1 MAKVIENIY
10 IAASEDY
17 DLGSLDTFKRD
28 MTNVETRRHVYDALK
43 DDYDLGEWEQFSQ
56 TIDKDLGVDR
66 QQFSVVPDFLTG
78 DPNRKPTFQE
88 LQMQAFIR
96 QSAQQN
102 GTPSNEEATAIFHRV
117 HNQLEQEQKEAQ
129 YKNGKDGQP
138 KDSYIED
145 LGAGLMAGLGTV
157 AQLPYKA
164 IGAFEDWGS
173 GLLQKAT
180 FDGFGGRVNFATN
193 GNGVARRFFNECLG
207 GNYFRERTEHYQKES
222 DRYQDG
228 KGVIESATEGDYI
241 EALGKLGISTVQNA
255 PNLAISVVLS
265 MMGQPE
271 LAAATLS
278 GGAAFDKWEEIQHDE
293 TLSDADKGVAVI
305 GTFLAEYVFEKIGD
319 VRYQK
324 MFQQGGTAQVRKEI
338 AEGAGKA
345 WNDFI
350 NSKFVKGAGSAF
362 NKVMDIGGE
371 SITEMATDIAEQGI
385 EVYLG
390 NQESIDWK
398 QVGDAGI
405 VALASD
411 APLQGLHYGIDTHH
425 KRKLVAEM
433 NSDPQLAAAAEAQGK
448 TVEQMA
454 DLLVRSGHGEEI
466 SEEDGKALS
475 NYIAATQNLLLQK
488 TGPQTEEQEESD
500 ESTDAKP
507 ATVPSE
513 HQVVNTEIPEDKG
526 EIATP
531 KVESKKEVSRPI
543 TIVSDGEEQQITFSG
558 SKVVYNEDGSIDF
571 DASGKIYLQDN
582 SGNIILGNHED
593 MLEAL
598 NDALRLEKQN
608 GDALLNNAT
617 PLDNSLDNPLD
628 NPLDNDAGDAPAV
641 EVSENAEV
649 PAYPILEDGSPD
661 FAKMTPEQQ
670 VAFAMEN
677 GGQEAVAETVQTA
690 IEELNAQLESV
701 GKKKGLVPAQRVVEK
716 NRIRQEI
723 AMWEQ
728 LAQQQSKEQVAE
740 QLPEMEDSTTT
751 DNQGNPIDANGALIV
766 EQVESIDELTNEDF
780 LSPYRT
786 IQLPPVSEQVG
797 EAIGAGNKPVIIKK
811 NILERNSIIHADLTP
826 EQSKDILKSA
836 LYSPTLYG
844 QNQKKTRPYNWVVIN
859 TKDKDGRNRLVLLE
873 INNTKDNIEIVHWH
887 YINERGLEKIKNQAE
902 REDGQLLI
910 LPSDSSEE
918 VGALS
923 DPTLDIDSGNSV
935 LDNTT
940 DTAETIQDGKE
951 NDTPTLQNTVS
962 DGKGTKNNPDMQ
974 ILNKENAE
982 KVDLSADD
990 VVLMHYRNGS
1000 IYRFCRKTE
1009 DGKLIPL
1016 DGGSIQTTRGGKET
1030 QWVEVEKKAVMH
1042 NGEKYYMLGSNP
1054 NSKTVNLVPVE
1065 ATLPV
1070 MTNMKGDHSSVVQ
1083 VEKSALTN
1091 EDGKRTFR
1099 NSEDNRD
1106 WEYAQLRKNAK
1117 TLDDILDY
1125 VVYWGYVD
1133 GVRIE
1138 YSLREILRIFTYRID
1153 DNLNRQPVGD
1163 KGYISKM
1170 DKFLQD
1176 IGLDMDDK
1184 GEVEEILKRRISEA
1198 AIVWSKLASKGD
1210 KINNNL
1216 TLHKMIKAFIT
1227 MVNDKCFDKK
1237 GVRVVDYF
1245 AGRVEEKSG
1254 PAETMHQESS
1264 PLNETPAATTEI
1276 QEESAESSEDVDA
1289 GNTTESEEQ
1298 VIENED
1304 LRLLMELEQKHKRT
1318 LEQLVT
1324 ARERGNDDVAE
1335 MLLERANEIGKETAE
1350 LRNKLEFNIGHV
1362 RINEAAGRRTINYL
1376 KSAGVP
1382 IEEISEEQADE
1393 MIGETKTEELRD
1405 SGGIL
1410 YGFTQNGKIYVIN
1423 GRINP
1428 NTPVHEYTHLWANV
1442 FARTNPKRWAT
1453 IVSTLKQTTVWN
1465 EVLEDANYA
1474 GIKHDEQAVA
1484 REVLARLTG
1493 EYWGFIN
1500 EDGKSRMD
1508 ETFEKKALLARVRT
1522 ALRSF
1527 WKQVAEWLGMK
1538 THARQSDFEA
1548 QLQEFVRRPI
1558 LDLMETNFDKK
1569 FKKMQEGLDKGGTN
1583 VLSLQ
1588 QISELTDILEDDIRQ
1603 GNRPLVFE
1611 RIPHEAL
1618 QSGLAE
1624 QRTLAETLTI
1634 VARRSRRQSRALAR
1648 DGREV
1653 TSNEIASRD
1662 GSNTAM
1668 MLDLIAYAKEKG
1680 IWIEDVV
1687 EALDEK
1693 YGRDNRLTPGA
1704 ESEVWQDLE
1713 HGVVIKAKVSNYY
1726 ETMEEFLE
1734 GMILNN
1740 WLFNGNKQR
1749 IIGFGIDRRS
1759 GKDGIRVVY
1768 ETPYV
1773 NSQSTTPLTQEEKD
1787 AFMAD
1792 YGFTKIKSESVNS
1805 ERKGESSSYTNG
1817 YFIVGDLHNMNIV
1830 RDDAGEIRCTDPI
1843 IRWIKGEHYTEQTE
1857 KEEQQDEWNET
1868 RLDEIFDGQSE
1879 YQIFNSED
1887 QPAHAEPMSWLQRKV
1902 NAAADQANGIR
1913 VMQKEIE
1920 KITGHPI
1927 TYNKDVREALEHS
1940 SSIIDQALKRFER
1953 GPQRRLNKTMKSIR
1967 KQMQENGL
1975 WKKGM
1980 KDSYTNE
1987 SGLSVVLTPTKQDIL
2002 ERYLMAK
2009 DNLERIQFEGHPR
2022 MEELAERLRQQIGIT
2037 EELSDEEVLQKYVEY
2052 FESKYDNADIRS
2064 LWRAVNE
2071 CTDFSLDWLLKGG
2084 LIGQELYDKLKQ
2096 RRNYVPERDF
2106 AQLRIN
2112 DEIREEVDNRRRG
2125 QRGSQKPIALQK
2137 ADGGK
2142 SMAADI
2148 IANILLTAANSVQVA
2163 QENIV
2168 KRAMFDMMQEYLDAC
2183 QQMGYPIPEKVWYL
2197 RDGVDEDGNPRYK
2210 AQLEK
2215 PSAEIIRQNE
2225 EVAERIRGLREDL
2238 KLFGKNNKAL
2248 SAHIT
2253 QLIEEAKKELLI
2265 VRKNEAGQASV
2276 DVAMLAGEEIPKV
2289 VVTVPTEDGGTEQY
2303 VMQFP
2308 ARPEIANALNG
2319 VVGTKWEDKLQ
2330 KTIGSNI
2337 SALYTVYNPTFF
2349 ATNLP
2354 RDIQW
2359 IITKGAAERGMLYP
2373 AFFAAEM
2380 ARPATTILPI
2390 LEYVMGMDVDGRK
2403 GGGKLSDAFTTN
2415 GTIEHEFYQF
2425 LNGGG
2430 NTGYTQMNNIE
2441 KYRRKVDRMTEGTRP
2456 MKATMR
2462 FLFTEVAP
2470 AINEFSE
2477 LWTRFAVYRATKAM
2491 LKSENATI
2499 RKDSPM
2505 SDEQIEAEAL
2515 HDAKNFSTNFNRKG
2529 AGGFINFFNSLSMF
2543 SNAAIQG
2550 VSGAIRTFDSP
2561 KKAVRGAVSIMILPA
2576 FIGWMCTMLS
2586 PDDDEK
2592 EYKVPDYMRDNNIIF
2607 LDKRCPLSME
2617 LIPWYRIGVN
2627 YALMQQGRRSKEEA
2641 IESIAMGFA
2650 EHGLP
2655 IPPVVSSA
2663 ISSSVDWIVNDDNY
2677 STEEQ
2682 RLVGALTQLMY
2693 AQYLGNIHQLEQ
2705 NKSWSGANLRNE
2717 FAQGR
2722 PQYLF
2727 GQNEAELFRDWS
2739 KLNYR
2744 LAGGD
2749 TNVPQ
2754 NTKQGSLKQMN
2765 EFADINPKELRAY
2778 LGAVVPSG
2786 WLDIACYAYG
2796 ITMGDEEQR
2805 GKDKPVA
2812 NKFLL
2817 DADRE
2822 VFEYT
2827 VAKEMK
2833 AMVKAHDEKRKSLLG
2848 VWEGYSE
2855 EEQIKA
2861 AQRVNA
2867 IASATSG
2874 MNNINRRKYVEQ
2886 EIAENGND
2894 ALLEMYLTFGV
2905 NLAEDGWDDRRN
2917 KEWKKLCD
2925 AYTKLNLYSKGVKQG
2940 KTEGEFVRDIE
2951 TETGVNLGENAS
2963 IDEARRILTAIMLSE
2978 QMRVKGIEHTMPEIQ
2993 KQMLNKTWLPAT
3005 ERARQAAK

>member
-1 MAKVIENIY
+1 MANVIENIY

-180 FDGFGGRVNFATN
+180 FNGFGGRVNFATN

-228 KGVIESATEGDYI
+228 EGIIESATEGDYI

-350 NSKFVKGAGSAF
+350 NSKFVKGTGSAF

-371 SITEMATDIAEQGI
+371 SITEMATDIAEQCI

-488 TGPQTEEQEESD
+488 TGPQTEEQEEGD

-543 TIVSDGEEQQITFSG
+543 TIVSDGAEQQITFSG

-628 NPLDNDAGDAPAV
+628 NTLDNDAGDAPAV
-641 EVSENAEV
+641 EASENAEV

-661 FAKMTPEQQ
+661 FAQMTPEQQ

-728 LAQQQSKEQVAE
+728 LAQPKVEEQAE
-740 QLPEMEDSTTT
+740 IMPVGIGDFGPIY
-751 DNQGNPIDANGALIV
+751 NQFVGKPQEAIEFLI
-766 EQVESIDELTNEDF
+766 NKKG
-780 LSPYRT
+780 
-786 IQLPPVSEQVG
+786 G
-797 EAIGAGNKPVIIKK
+797 EAIGALSHPEIGAIDLVWGYEGTGDSDGYGLSKLLKFHPEVLN
-811 NILERNSIIHADLTP
+811 NLQGILNEMHITYKSDNRIRLESERYQAGVRLTWNN
-826 EQSKDILKSA
+826 ESK
-836 LYSPTLYG
+836 T
-844 QNQKKTRPYNWVVIN
+844 W
-859 TKDKDGRNRLVLLE
+859 LL
-873 INNTKDNIEIVHWH
+873 TAF
-887 YINERGLEKIKNQAE
+887 EKQ
-902 REDGQLLI
+902 
-910 LPSDSSEE
+910 
-918 VGALS
+918 
-923 DPTLDIDSGNSV
+923 NSV

-1009 DGKLIPL
+1009 DGKLLPL

-1030 QWVEVEKKAVMH
+1030 QWVEVEKKAVMY

-1106 WEYAQLRKNAK
+1106 KEYAELRRSAK
-1117 TLDDILDY
+1117 TLDDVLDY
-1125 VVYWGYVD
+1125 VVFWYTSGNGRV
-1133 GVRIE
+1133 E
-1138 YSLREILRIFTYRID
+1138 YTLRDILRLFSTTD
-1153 DNLNRQPVGD
+1153 EDLNRIYVGD
-1163 KGYISKM
+1163 KKYIGVM
-1170 DKFLQD
+1170 DKFLHD
-1176 IGLDMDDK
+1176 AGMTAESKED
-1184 GEVEEILKRRISEA
+1184 VEEILKKRMSEA
-1198 AIVWSKLASKGD
+1198 AVVWSQMAEKED
-1210 KINNNL
+1210 KINNSL
-1216 TLHKMIKAFIT
+1216 SLPKMIRAFVT
-1227 MVNDKCFDKK
+1227 MVNDNCRVKK

-1264 PLNETPAATTEI
+1264 PLNETPAATTES
-1276 QEESAESSEDVDA
+1276 QEESAESPEDVDA

-1335 MLLERANEIGKETAE
+1335 MLLERANEIGKEIAE

-1687 EALDEK
+1687 EALDAK

-1987 SGLSVVLTPTKQDIL
+1987 SGLSVVLTPSKQDIL

-2106 AQLRIN
+2106 AQLRTN

-2137 ADGGK
+2137 AEGGK

-2183 QQMGYPIPEKVWYL
+2183 QQMGYPVPEKVWYL

-2430 NTGYTQMNNIE
+2430 NTGYSQMNNIE

-2586 PDDDEK
+2586 PDDDEE

-2627 YALMQQGRRSKEEA
+2627 YALIQQGRRSKEEA

-2754 NTKQGSLKQMN
+2754 NTKQGSLKPMN

-2833 AMVKAHDEKRKSLLG
+2833 AMVKAYDEKRKSLLG

-2855 EEQIKA
+2855 EEQIEA

-2951 TETGVNLGENAS
+2951 IETGVNLGENAS

-3005 ERARQAAK
+3005 ERARKAAK

>member
-228 KGVIESATEGDYI
+228 KGIIESATEGDYI

-350 NSKFVKGAGSAF
+350 NSKFVKGIGSAF

-405 VALASD
+405 VALTSD

-466 SEEDGKALS
+466 SEEDGKALY

-488 TGPQTEEQEESD
+488 AGPQTEEQEEGD

-543 TIVSDGEEQQITFSG
+543 TIVSDGAEQQITFSG

-641 EVSENAEV
+641 EASENAEV

-661 FAKMTPEQQ
+661 FAQMTPEQQ

-728 LAQQQSKEQVAE
+728 LAQPKVEEQAE
-740 QLPEMEDSTTT
+740 IMPVGIGDFGPIY
-751 DNQGNPIDANGALIV
+751 NQFVGKPQEAIEFLIDKKG
-766 EQVESIDELTNEDF
+766 
-780 LSPYRT
+780 
-786 IQLPPVSEQVG
+786 G
-797 EAIGAGNKPVIIKK
+797 EA
-811 NILERNSIIHADLTP
+811 T
-826 EQSKDILKSA
+826 
-836 LYSPTLYG
+836 
-844 QNQKKTRPYNWVVIN
+844 
-859 TKDKDGRNRLVLLE
+859 
-873 INNTKDNIEIVHWH
+873 
-887 YINERGLEKIKNQAE
+887 
-902 REDGQLLI
+902 
-910 LPSDSSEE
+910 
-918 VGALS
+918 GALS
-923 DPTLDIDSGNSV
+923 HPEIGPIDLVWGYEGTGDSDGYGLSKLLKFHPEVLNDLQGILNEMHITYKSDNRIRLESERYQAGVRLTWNNESKTWLLTAFEKQNSV

-1030 QWVEVEKKAVMH
+1030 QWVEVEKKAVMY

-1106 WEYAQLRKNAK
+1106 KEYAELRRSAK
-1117 TLDDILDY
+1117 TLDDVLDY
-1125 VVYWGYVD
+1125 VVFWYTSESGRV
-1133 GVRIE
+1133 E
-1138 YSLREILRIFTYRID
+1138 YTLRDILRLFSTTD
-1153 DNLNRQPVGD
+1153 EDLNRIYVGD
-1163 KGYISKM
+1163 KKYIGVM
-1170 DKFLQD
+1170 DKFLHD
-1176 IGLDMDDK
+1176 AGMTAESKED
-1184 GEVEEILKRRISEA
+1184 VEEILKKRMSEA
-1198 AIVWSKLASKGD
+1198 AVVWSQMAEKED
-1210 KINNNL
+1210 KINNSL
-1216 TLHKMIKAFIT
+1216 SLPKMIRAFVT
-1227 MVNDKCFDKK
+1227 MVNDNCRVKK

-1245 AGRVEEKSG
+1245 TGRVEEKSG

-1276 QEESAESSEDVDA
+1276 QEEAAESSEDVDA

-1335 MLLERANEIGKETAE
+1335 MLLERANEIGKEIAE

-1687 EALDEK
+1687 EALDAK

-1830 RDDAGEIRCTDPI
+1830 RDDTGEIRCTDPI

-1857 KEEQQDEWNET
+1857 IEEQQDEWNET
-1868 RLDEIFDGQSE
+1868 RLDEIFEGQSE
-1879 YQIFNSED
+1879 YQIFNSKD

-1987 SGLSVVLTPTKQDIL
+1987 SGLSVVLTPSKQDIL

-2106 AQLRIN
+2106 AQLRTN

-2137 ADGGK
+2137 AEGGK

-2183 QQMGYPIPEKVWYL
+2183 QQMGYPVPEKVWYL

-2225 EVAERIRGLREDL
+2225 EVAERIRVLREDL

-2289 VVTVPTEDGGTEQY
+2289 VVTVPTEDGSTEQY

-2390 LEYVMGMDVDGRK
+2390 LEYVMGMDVDGRM

-2561 KKAVRGAVSIMILPA
+2561 QKAVRGAVSIMILPA

-2586 PDDDEK
+2586 PDDDEE

-2754 NTKQGSLKQMN
+2754 NTKQGSLKPMN

-2833 AMVKAHDEKRKSLLG
+2833 AMVKAYDEKRKSLLG

-2874 MNNINRRKYVEQ
+2874 MNNINRHKYVEQ

-3005 ERARQAAK
+3005 ERARNAAK

>member
-28 MTNVETRRHVYDALK
+28 MANVETRRHVYDALK

-228 KGVIESATEGDYI
+228 KGIIESATEGDYI

-350 NSKFVKGAGSAF
+350 NSKFVKGTGSAF

-488 TGPQTEEQEESD
+488 TGPQTEEQEEGD

-513 HQVVNTEIPEDKG
+513 HQVVNTEMPEDKG

-728 LAQQQSKEQVAE
+728 LAQPKVEEQAE
-740 QLPEMEDSTTT
+740 IMPVGIGDFGPIY
-751 DNQGNPIDANGALIV
+751 NQFVGKPQEAIEFLI
-766 EQVESIDELTNEDF
+766 NKKG
-780 LSPYRT
+780 
-786 IQLPPVSEQVG
+786 G
-797 EAIGAGNKPVIIKK
+797 EAIGALSHPEIGAIDLVWGYEGTGDSDGYGLSKLLKFHPEVLN
-811 NILERNSIIHADLTP
+811 NLQGILNEMHITYKSDNRIRLESERYQAGVRLTWNN
-826 EQSKDILKSA
+826 ESK
-836 LYSPTLYG
+836 T
-844 QNQKKTRPYNWVVIN
+844 W
-859 TKDKDGRNRLVLLE
+859 LL
-873 INNTKDNIEIVHWH
+873 TAF
-887 YINERGLEKIKNQAE
+887 EKQ
-902 REDGQLLI
+902 
-910 LPSDSSEE
+910 
-918 VGALS
+918 
-923 DPTLDIDSGNSV
+923 NSV

-1030 QWVEVEKKAVMH
+1030 QWVEVEKKAVMY

-1106 WEYAQLRKNAK
+1106 KEYAELRRSAK
-1117 TLDDILDY
+1117 TLDDVLDY
-1125 VVYWGYVD
+1125 VVFWYTSGNGRV
-1133 GVRIE
+1133 E
-1138 YSLREILRIFTYRID
+1138 YTLRDILRLFSTTD
-1153 DNLNRQPVGD
+1153 EDLNRIYVGD
-1163 KGYISKM
+1163 KKYIGVM
-1170 DKFLQD
+1170 DKFLHD
-1176 IGLDMDDK
+1176 AGMTAESKED
-1184 GEVEEILKRRISEA
+1184 VEEILKKRMSEA
-1198 AIVWSKLASKGD
+1198 AVVWSQMAEKED
-1210 KINNNL
+1210 KINNSL
-1216 TLHKMIKAFIT
+1216 SLPKMIRAFVT
-1227 MVNDKCFDKK
+1227 MVNDNCRVKK

-1264 PLNETPAATTEI
+1264 PLNETPAATTES

-1335 MLLERANEIGKETAE
+1335 MLLERANEIGKEIAE

-1687 EALDEK
+1687 EALDAK

-2052 FESKYDNADIRS
+2052 FESKYDNVDIRS

-2106 AQLRIN
+2106 AQLRTN

-2586 PDDDEK
+2586 PDDDEE

-2754 NTKQGSLKQMN
+2754 NTKQGSLKPMN

-2833 AMVKAHDEKRKSLLG
+2833 AMVKAYDEKRKSLLG

>member
-1 MAKVIENIY
+1 MANVIENIY

-228 KGVIESATEGDYI
+228 KGIIESATEGDYI

-350 NSKFVKGAGSAF
+350 NSKFVKGTGSAF

-371 SITEMATDIAEQGI
+371 SITEMATDIAEQCI

-488 TGPQTEEQEESD
+488 TGPQTEEQEEGD

-513 HQVVNTEIPEDKG
+513 HQVVNTEIPEDEG

-543 TIVSDGEEQQITFSG
+543 TIVSDGAEQQITFSG

-608 GDALLNNAT
+608 GDALLNNTT

-641 EVSENAEV
+641 EASENAEV

-661 FAKMTPEQQ
+661 FAQMTPEQQ

-690 IEELNAQLESV
+690 IEELNVQLESV

-728 LAQQQSKEQVAE
+728 LAQPKVEEQAE
-740 QLPEMEDSTTT
+740 IMPVGIGDFGPIY
-751 DNQGNPIDANGALIV
+751 NQFVGKPQEAIEFLI
-766 EQVESIDELTNEDF
+766 NKKG
-780 LSPYRT
+780 
-786 IQLPPVSEQVG
+786 G
-797 EAIGAGNKPVIIKK
+797 EAIGALSHPEIGAIDLVWGYEGTGDSDGYGLSKLLKFHPEVLN
-811 NILERNSIIHADLTP
+811 NLQGILNEMHITYKSDNRIRLESEWYQAGVRLTWNN
-826 EQSKDILKSA
+826 ESK
-836 LYSPTLYG
+836 T
-844 QNQKKTRPYNWVVIN
+844 W
-859 TKDKDGRNRLVLLE
+859 LL
-873 INNTKDNIEIVHWH
+873 TAF
-887 YINERGLEKIKNQAE
+887 EKQ
-902 REDGQLLI
+902 
-910 LPSDSSEE
+910 
-918 VGALS
+918 
-923 DPTLDIDSGNSV
+923 NSV

-1030 QWVEVEKKAVMH
+1030 QWVEVEKKAVMY

-1106 WEYAQLRKNAK
+1106 KEYAELRRSAK
-1117 TLDDILDY
+1117 TLDDVLDY
-1125 VVYWGYVD
+1125 VVFWYTSGNGRV
-1133 GVRIE
+1133 E
-1138 YSLREILRIFTYRID
+1138 YTLRDILRLFSTTD
-1153 DNLNRQPVGD
+1153 EDLNRIYVGD
-1163 KGYISKM
+1163 KKYIGVM
-1170 DKFLQD
+1170 DKFLHD
-1176 IGLDMDDK
+1176 AGMTAESKED
-1184 GEVEEILKRRISEA
+1184 VEEILKKRMSEA
-1198 AIVWSKLASKGD
+1198 AVVWSQMAEKED
-1210 KINNNL
+1210 KINNSL
-1216 TLHKMIKAFIT
+1216 SLPKMIRAFVT
-1227 MVNDKCFDKK
+1227 MVNDNCRVKK

-1264 PLNETPAATTEI
+1264 LLNETPAATTES

-1335 MLLERANEIGKETAE
+1335 MLLERANEIGKEIAE

-1687 EALDEK
+1687 EALDAK

-1830 RDDAGEIRCTDPI
+1830 RDDTGQIRCTDPI

-1857 KEEQQDEWNET
+1857 IEEQQDEWNET
-1868 RLDEIFDGQSE
+1868 RLDEIFEGQSE

-1987 SGLSVVLTPTKQDIL
+1987 SGLSVVLTPSKQDIL

-2106 AQLRIN
+2106 AQLRTN

-2137 ADGGK
+2137 AEGGK

-2183 QQMGYPIPEKVWYL
+2183 QQMGYPVPEKVWYL

-2210 AQLEK
+2210 VQLEK

-2586 PDDDEK
+2586 PDDDEE

-2754 NTKQGSLKQMN
+2754 NTKQGSLKPMN

-2833 AMVKAHDEKRKSLLG
+2833 AMVKAYDEKRKSLLG

-3005 ERARQAAK
+3005 ERARKAAK

>member
-28 MTNVETRRHVYDALK
+28 MANVETRRHVYDALK

-102 GTPSNEEATAIFHRV
+102 GTPSDEEATAIFHRV

-228 KGVIESATEGDYI
+228 KGIIESATEGDYI

-338 AEGAGKA
+338 AEGACKA

-350 NSKFVKGAGSAF
+350 NSKFVKGTGSAF

-466 SEEDGKALS
+466 SEENGKALS

-488 TGPQTEEQEESD
+488 TGPQTEEQEEGD

-543 TIVSDGEEQQITFSG
+543 TIVSDGAEQQITFSG

-608 GDALLNNAT
+608 GDALLNNAI

-641 EVSENAEV
+641 EASENAEV
-649 PAYPILEDGSPD
+649 PTYPILEDGSPD
-661 FAKMTPEQQ
+661 FAQMTPEQQ

-728 LAQQQSKEQVAE
+728 LAQPKVEEQAE
-740 QLPEMEDSTTT
+740 IMPVGIGDFGPIY
-751 DNQGNPIDANGALIV
+751 NQFEGKPQEAIEFLI
-766 EQVESIDELTNEDF
+766 NKKG
-780 LSPYRT
+780 
-786 IQLPPVSEQVG
+786 G
-797 EAIGAGNKPVIIKK
+797 EA
-811 NILERNSIIHADLTP
+811 T
-826 EQSKDILKSA
+826 
-836 LYSPTLYG
+836 
-844 QNQKKTRPYNWVVIN
+844 
-859 TKDKDGRNRLVLLE
+859 
-873 INNTKDNIEIVHWH
+873 
-887 YINERGLEKIKNQAE
+887 
-902 REDGQLLI
+902 
-910 LPSDSSEE
+910 
-918 VGALS
+918 GALS
-923 DPTLDIDSGNSV
+923 HPEIGPIDLVWGVKGTGASDGYGLSKLVAYHPEVVGNLQEILNEMHVTQRSDNRVQLESEKYQAGIRLTWNNESKTWLLTAFEKQNSALDK
-935 LDNTT
+935 TT
-940 DTAETIQDGKE
+940 DTGETAGGGKE
-951 NDTPTLQNTVS
+951 SDTALPQNTVS

-1030 QWVEVEKKAVMH
+1030 QWVEVEKKAVMY

-1106 WEYAQLRKNAK
+1106 KEYAELRRSAK
-1117 TLDDILDY
+1117 TLDDVLDY
-1125 VVYWGYVD
+1125 VVFWYTSGNGRV
-1133 GVRIE
+1133 E
-1138 YSLREILRIFTYRID
+1138 YTLRDILRLFSTTD
-1153 DNLNRQPVGD
+1153 EDLNRIYVGD
-1163 KGYISKM
+1163 KKYIGVM
-1170 DKFLQD
+1170 DKFLHD
-1176 IGLDMDDK
+1176 AGMTAESKED
-1184 GEVEEILKRRISEA
+1184 VEEILKKRMSEA
-1198 AIVWSKLASKGD
+1198 AVVWSQMAEKED
-1210 KINNNL
+1210 KINNSL
-1216 TLHKMIKAFIT
+1216 SLPKMIRVFVT
-1227 MVNDKCFDKK
+1227 MVNDNCRVKK

-1276 QEESAESSEDVDA
+1276 QEEAAESSEDVDA

-1335 MLLERANEIGKETAE
+1335 MLLERANEIGKEIAE

-1393 MIGETKTEELRD
+1393 IIGETKTEELRD

-1442 FARTNPKRWAT
+1442 FARTNPKRWTT

-1493 EYWGFIN
+1493 EYWGVIN

-1687 EALDEK
+1687 EALDAK

-1830 RDDAGEIRCTDPI
+1830 RDDTGEIRCTDPI

-1868 RLDEIFDGQSE
+1868 RLDEIFEGQSE

-1953 GPQRRLNKTMKSIR
+1953 GPQRRLNKTMKGIR

-1987 SGLSVVLTPTKQDIL
+1987 SGLSVVLTPSKQDIL

-2037 EELSDEEVLQKYVEY
+2037 EELSDEEVLRKYVEY

-2106 AQLRIN
+2106 AQLRTN

-2137 ADGGK
+2137 AEGGK

-2183 QQMGYPIPEKVWYL
+2183 QQMGYPVPEKVWYL

-2586 PDDDEK
+2586 PDDDEE

-2833 AMVKAHDEKRKSLLG
+2833 AMVKAYDEKRKSLLG

-2867 IASATSG
+2867 IASTTSG

-2886 EIAENGND
+2886 EISENGND

-3005 ERARQAAK
+3005 ERARQTAK

>member
-96 QSAQQN
+96 QSARQN
-102 GTPSNEEATAIFHRV
+102 GTPSNEEATEIFHRV

-138 KDSYIED
+138 KDSYIKD
-145 LGAGLMAGLGTV
+145 FGAGLMAGLGTV

-228 KGVIESATEGDYI
+228 KGIIESATEGDYI

-350 NSKFVKGAGSAF
+350 NSKFVKGTGSAF

-448 TVEQMA
+448 TIEQMA

-488 TGPQTEEQEESD
+488 TGPQTEEQEEGD

-507 ATVPSE
+507 ATIPSE

-543 TIVSDGEEQQITFSG
+543 TIVSDGAEQQITFSG

-628 NPLDNDAGDAPAV
+628 NPLDNDAGDAQAV
-641 EVSENAEV
+641 EASENAEV

-661 FAKMTPEQQ
+661 FAQMTPEQQ

-728 LAQQQSKEQVAE
+728 LAQPKIEEQAE
-740 QLPEMEDSTTT
+740 IMPVGIGDFGPIY
-751 DNQGNPIDANGALIV
+751 NQFVGKPQEAIEFLI
-766 EQVESIDELTNEDF
+766 NKKG
-780 LSPYRT
+780 
-786 IQLPPVSEQVG
+786 G
-797 EAIGAGNKPVIIKK
+797 EA
-811 NILERNSIIHADLTP
+811 T
-826 EQSKDILKSA
+826 
-836 LYSPTLYG
+836 
-844 QNQKKTRPYNWVVIN
+844 
-859 TKDKDGRNRLVLLE
+859 
-873 INNTKDNIEIVHWH
+873 
-887 YINERGLEKIKNQAE
+887 
-902 REDGQLLI
+902 
-910 LPSDSSEE
+910 
-918 VGALS
+918 GALS
-923 DPTLDIDSGNSV
+923 HPEIGPIDLVWGHEGTGDSDGYGLSKLLKFHPEVLNDLQGILNEMHITYKSDNRIRLESERYQAGVRLTWNNESKTWLLTAFEKQNSV

-1030 QWVEVEKKAVMH
+1030 QWVEVEKKTVMY

-1106 WEYAQLRKNAK
+1106 KEYAELRRSAK
-1117 TLDDILDY
+1117 TLDDVLDY
-1125 VVYWGYVD
+1125 VVFWYTSGNGRV
-1133 GVRIE
+1133 E
-1138 YSLREILRIFTYRID
+1138 YTLRDILRLFSTTD
-1153 DNLNRQPVGD
+1153 EDLNRIYVGD
-1163 KGYISKM
+1163 KKYIGVM
-1170 DKFLQD
+1170 DKFLHD
-1176 IGLDMDDK
+1176 AGMNAESK
-1184 GEVEEILKRRISEA
+1184 EEVEDILKKRMSEA
-1198 AIVWSKLASKGD
+1198 AVVWSQMAEKED
-1210 KINNNL
+1210 KINNSL
-1216 TLHKMIKAFIT
+1216 SLPKMVRAFIT
-1227 MVNDKCFDKK
+1227 MVNDNCRVKK

-1245 AGRVEEKSG
+1245 AGRVEEKADST
-1254 PAETMHQESS
+1254 ETTYQENNS
-1264 PLNETPAATTEI
+1264 LDETPAANIEE
-1276 QEESAESSEDVDA
+1276 QEQTADNADEVNDEATVE
-1289 GNTTESEEQ
+1289 TEEQ

-1335 MLLERANEIGKETAE
+1335 MLLERANEIGKEIAE
-1350 LRNKLEFNIGHV
+1350 LRDKLEFNIGHI
-1362 RINEAAGRRTINYL
+1362 RINEAAGKRTINYL
-1376 KSAGVP
+1376 RTAGVP
-1382 IEEISEEQADE
+1382 IEEISEERAEE

-1423 GRINP
+1423 GRLNP

-1442 FARTNPKRWAT
+1442 FAKTNPKRWAT
-1453 IVSTLKQTTVWN
+1453 IVTTLKQTTVWS

-1474 GIKHDEQAVA
+1474 PIKNDEQAVA

-1493 EYWGFIN
+1493 EYWGQIN
-1500 EDGKSRMD
+1500 EDGKSKMD
-1508 ETFEKKALLARVRT
+1508 ETFEKKALLARIRT

-1634 VARRSRRQSRALAR
+1634 VAGRSRRQSRALAR

-1687 EALDEK
+1687 EALDAK

-1713 HGVVIKAKVSNYY
+1713 RGVVIKAKVSNYY

-1734 GMILNN
+1734 GMVLNN

-1773 NSQSTTPLTQEEKD
+1773 NSQSSTPLTQEEKD

-1792 YGFTKIKSESVNS
+1792 FGFTKMKSESIQS
-1805 ERKGESSSYTNG
+1805 EHKGESSSYTNG

-1953 GPQRRLNKTMKSIR
+1953 GPQRRLNKAMKSIR

-1975 WKKGM
+1975 WKNGM

-1987 SGLSVVLTPTKQDIL
+1987 SGLSVVLTPSKQDIL

-2009 DNLERIQFEGHPR
+2009 DNLERIQFERHPR

-2106 AQLRIN
+2106 AQLRTN

-2125 QRGSQKPIALQK
+2125 QRSSQKPIALQK
-2137 ADGGK
+2137 AEGGK

-2183 QQMGYPIPEKVWYL
+2183 QQMGYPVPEKVWYL

-2354 RDIQW
+2354 RDVQW
-2359 IITKGAAERGMLYP
+2359 IITKGTAERGVFYP

-2390 LEYVMGMDVDGRK
+2390 IEYVMGMDVDGRK
-2403 GGGKLSDAFTTN
+2403 GGGMLSDAFTTN

-2441 KYRRKVDRMTEGTRP
+2441 KYRREVKRMTKGPRP
-2456 MKATMR
+2456 VKATMS
-2462 FLFTEVAP
+2462 FLFTKVAP

-2477 LWTRFAVYRATKAM
+2477 LWTRFAVYRATKAI

-2499 RKDSPM
+2499 RKNSPM

-2586 PDDDEK
+2586 PDDDEE
-2592 EYKVPDYMRDNNIIF
+2592 EYKVPDYMRDNNIIL
-2607 LDKRCPLSME
+2607 LDTRCPLSME

-2627 YALMQQGRRSKEEA
+2627 YALMQQGRRSKEQA

-2655 IPPVVSSA
+2655 IPPIVGSA
-2663 ISSSVDWIVNDDNY
+2663 ISNGIDWAIDEDEYSSK
-2677 STEEQ
+2677 EK
-2682 RLVGALTQLMY
+2682 RLVSAITQLMY

-2754 NTKQGSLKQMN
+2754 NTKRGSLKPMK
-2765 EFADINPKELRAY
+2765 EFADINPKELRAC
-2778 LGAVVPSG
+2778 LGTVVPSG

-2817 DADRE
+2817 EADRE

-2833 AMVKAHDEKRKSLLG
+2833 AMVKAYDEKMESLKG
-2848 VWEGYSE
+2848 IIEGYSE
-2855 EEQIKA
+2855 EQLSLAAMRIKE
-2861 AQRVNA
+2861 V
-2867 IASATSG
+2867 SKATYG
-2874 MNNINRRKYVEQ
+2874 MSYGERRKYIEE
-2886 EIAENGND
+2886 EISNNGND
-2894 ALLEMYLTFGV
+2894 AVLEGYLTFGV
-2905 NLAEDGWDDRRN
+2905 NLTEDGWSIGVSDN
-2917 KEWKKLCD
+2917 WKKLTN
-2925 AYTKLNLYSKGVKQG
+2925 AYTKLNIYSKGIKRG
-2940 KTEGEFVRDIE
+2940 KSEREFIRDIKLA
-2951 TETGVNLGENAS
+2951 TGIDLDENNS
-2963 IDEARRILTAIMLSE
+2963 LDEARKILTAVMLSE
-2978 QMRVKGIEHTMPEIQ
+2978 IMRVKGIEHTMPTIQ
-2993 KQMLNKTWLPAT
+2993 KQMLNSTWLPST
-3005 ERARQAAK
+3005 ERAKKAAQNNDKK

>member
-96 QSAQQN
+96 QAAQQN

-228 KGVIESATEGDYI
+228 KGIIESATEGDYI

-350 NSKFVKGAGSAF
+350 NSKFVKGTGSAF

-488 TGPQTEEQEESD
+488 TGPQTEEQEEGD

-543 TIVSDGEEQQITFSG
+543 TIVSDGAEQQITFSG

-661 FAKMTPEQQ
+661 FAQMTPEQQ

-728 LAQQQSKEQVAE
+728 LAQPKVEEQAE
-740 QLPEMEDSTTT
+740 IMPVGIGDFGPIY
-751 DNQGNPIDANGALIV
+751 NQFEGKPQEAIEFLI
-766 EQVESIDELTNEDF
+766 NKKG
-780 LSPYRT
+780 
-786 IQLPPVSEQVG
+786 G
-797 EAIGAGNKPVIIKK
+797 EA
-811 NILERNSIIHADLTP
+811 T
-826 EQSKDILKSA
+826 
-836 LYSPTLYG
+836 
-844 QNQKKTRPYNWVVIN
+844 
-859 TKDKDGRNRLVLLE
+859 
-873 INNTKDNIEIVHWH
+873 
-887 YINERGLEKIKNQAE
+887 
-902 REDGQLLI
+902 
-910 LPSDSSEE
+910 
-918 VGALS
+918 GALS
-923 DPTLDIDSGNSV
+923 HPEIGPIDLVWGVKGTGASDGYGLSKLVAYHPEVVGNLQEILNEMHVTQRSDNRVQLESEKYQAGIRLTWNNESKTWLLTAFEKQNSALDK
-935 LDNTT
+935 TT
-940 DTAETIQDGKE
+940 DTGETAGGGKE
-951 NDTPTLQNTVS
+951 SDTALPQNTVS

-1030 QWVEVEKKAVMH
+1030 QWVEVEKKAVMY

-1106 WEYAQLRKNAK
+1106 KEYAELRRSAK
-1117 TLDDILDY
+1117 TLDDVLDY
-1125 VVYWGYVD
+1125 VVFWYTSGNGRV
-1133 GVRIE
+1133 E
-1138 YSLREILRIFTYRID
+1138 YTLRDILRLFSTTD
-1153 DNLNRQPVGD
+1153 EDLNRIYVGD
-1163 KGYISKM
+1163 KKYIGVM
-1170 DKFLQD
+1170 DKFLHD
-1176 IGLDMDDK
+1176 AGMTAESKED
-1184 GEVEEILKRRISEA
+1184 VEEILKKRMSEA
-1198 AIVWSKLASKGD
+1198 AVVWSQMAEKED
-1210 KINNNL
+1210 KINNSL
-1216 TLHKMIKAFIT
+1216 SLPKMIRAFVT
-1227 MVNDKCFDKK
+1227 MVNDNCRVKK

-1264 PLNETPAATTEI
+1264 PLNETPAATTES
-1276 QEESAESSEDVDA
+1276 QEEAAESSEDVDA

-1335 MLLERANEIGKETAE
+1335 MLLERANEIGKEIAE

-1687 EALDEK
+1687 EALDAK

-1830 RDDAGEIRCTDPI
+1830 RDDTGEIRCTDPI

-1868 RLDEIFDGQSE
+1868 RLDEIFEGQSE

-1987 SGLSVVLTPTKQDIL
+1987 SGLSVVLTPSKQDIL

-2106 AQLRIN
+2106 AQLRTN

-2137 ADGGK
+2137 AEGGK

-2183 QQMGYPIPEKVWYL
+2183 QQMGYPVPEKVWYL

-2586 PDDDEK
+2586 PDDDEE

-2627 YALMQQGRRSKEEA
+2627 YALIQQGRRSKEEA

-2754 NTKQGSLKQMN
+2754 NTKQGSLKPMN

-2833 AMVKAHDEKRKSLLG
+2833 AMVKAYDEKRKSLLG

-2925 AYTKLNLYSKGVKQG
+2925 AYTKLNIYSKGVKQG

-3005 ERARQAAK
+3005 ERARQAAKQNKRRARQALLLFLVLSFVCQVPPSTACTIVCSDGNCAALIVISVELDMTHGFSLCFKNHLWTH

>member
-28 MTNVETRRHVYDALK
+28 MTNIETRRHVYDALK

-228 KGVIESATEGDYI
+228 KGIIESATEGDYI

-350 NSKFVKGAGSAF
+350 NSKFVKGTGSAF
-362 NKVMDIGGE
+362 NKIMDIGGE

-466 SEEDGKALS
+466 SEEDGKALA

-488 TGPQTEEQEESD
+488 TGPQTEEQEEGD

-543 TIVSDGEEQQITFSG
+543 TIVSDGAEQQITFSG

-608 GDALLNNAT
+608 GDALLNNAI

-641 EVSENAEV
+641 EASENAEV

-661 FAKMTPEQQ
+661 FAQMTPEQQ

-728 LAQQQSKEQVAE
+728 LAQPKVEEQEEIMPVGIGDFG
-740 QLPEMEDSTTT
+740 PIY
-751 DNQGNPIDANGALIV
+751 NQFVGKPQEAIEFLI
-766 EQVESIDELTNEDF
+766 NKKG
-780 LSPYRT
+780 
-786 IQLPPVSEQVG
+786 G
-797 EAIGAGNKPVIIKK
+797 EA
-811 NILERNSIIHADLTP
+811 T
-826 EQSKDILKSA
+826 
-836 LYSPTLYG
+836 
-844 QNQKKTRPYNWVVIN
+844 
-859 TKDKDGRNRLVLLE
+859 
-873 INNTKDNIEIVHWH
+873 
-887 YINERGLEKIKNQAE
+887 
-902 REDGQLLI
+902 
-910 LPSDSSEE
+910 
-918 VGALS
+918 GALS
-923 DPTLDIDSGNSV
+923 HPEIGPIDLVWGVKGTGASDGYGLSKLVAYHPEVVGNLQEILNEMHVTQRSDNRVQLESEKYQAGIRLTWNNESKTWLLTAFEKQNSALDK
-935 LDNTT
+935 TT
-940 DTAETIQDGKE
+940 DTGETAGGSKE
-951 NDTPTLQNTVS
+951 SDTALPQNTVS

-1030 QWVEVEKKAVMH
+1030 QWVEVEKKAVMY

-1106 WEYAQLRKNAK
+1106 KEYAELRRSAK
-1117 TLDDILDY
+1117 TLDDVLDY
-1125 VVYWGYVD
+1125 VVFWYTSESGRV
-1133 GVRIE
+1133 E
-1138 YSLREILRIFTYRID
+1138 YTLRDILRLFSTTD
-1153 DNLNRQPVGD
+1153 EDLNRIYVGD
-1163 KGYISKM
+1163 KKYIGVM
-1170 DKFLQD
+1170 DKFLHD
-1176 IGLDMDDK
+1176 AGMTAESKED
-1184 GEVEEILKRRISEA
+1184 VEEILKKRMSEA
-1198 AIVWSKLASKGD
+1198 AVVWSQMAEKED
-1210 KINNNL
+1210 KINNSL
-1216 TLHKMIKAFIT
+1216 SLPKMIRAFVT
-1227 MVNDKCFDKK
+1227 MVNDNCRVKK

-1245 AGRVEEKSG
+1245 TGRVEEKSG

-1276 QEESAESSEDVDA
+1276 QEEAAESSEDVDA

-1335 MLLERANEIGKETAE
+1335 MLLERANEIGKEIAE

-1442 FARTNPKRWAT
+1442 FAKTNPKRWAT

-1500 EDGKSRMD
+1500 EGGKSRMD

-1687 EALDEK
+1687 EALDAK

-1868 RLDEIFDGQSE
+1868 RLDEIFEGQSE

-1987 SGLSVVLTPTKQDIL
+1987 SGLSVVLTPSKQDIL

-2106 AQLRIN
+2106 AQLQTN

-2137 ADGGK
+2137 AEGGK

-2183 QQMGYPIPEKVWYL
+2183 QQMGYPVPEKVWYL

-2289 VVTVPTEDGGTEQY
+2289 VVTVPTEDGSTEQY

-2576 FIGWMCTMLS
+2576 FIGWMCTILS
-2586 PDDDEK
+2586 PDDDEE

-2739 KLNYR
+2739 KLNYH

-2754 NTKQGSLKQMN
+2754 NTKQGSLKPMN

-2833 AMVKAHDEKRKSLLG
+2833 AMVKAYDEKRKSLLG

-3005 ERARQAAK
+3005 ERARKAAK

>member
-1 MAKVIENIY
+1 MANVIENIY

-228 KGVIESATEGDYI
+228 KGIIESATEGDYI

-350 NSKFVKGAGSAF
+350 NSKFVKGTGSAF

-371 SITEMATDIAEQGI
+371 SITEMATDIAEQCI

-488 TGPQTEEQEESD
+488 TGPQTEEQEEGD

-513 HQVVNTEIPEDKG
+513 HQVVNTEIPEDEG

-543 TIVSDGEEQQITFSG
+543 TIVSDGAEQQITFSG

-608 GDALLNNAT
+608 GDALLNNTT

-641 EVSENAEV
+641 EASENAEV

-661 FAKMTPEQQ
+661 FAQMTPEQQ

-690 IEELNAQLESV
+690 IEELNVQLESV

-728 LAQQQSKEQVAE
+728 LAQPKVEEQAE
-740 QLPEMEDSTTT
+740 IMPVGIGDFGPIY
-751 DNQGNPIDANGALIV
+751 NQFVGKPQEAIEFLI
-766 EQVESIDELTNEDF
+766 NKKG
-780 LSPYRT
+780 
-786 IQLPPVSEQVG
+786 G
-797 EAIGAGNKPVIIKK
+797 EAIGALSHPEIGAIDLVWGYEGTGDSDGYGLSKLLKFHPEVLN
-811 NILERNSIIHADLTP
+811 NLQGILNEMHITYKSDNRIRLESERYQAGVRLTWNN
-826 EQSKDILKSA
+826 ESK
-836 LYSPTLYG
+836 T
-844 QNQKKTRPYNWVVIN
+844 W
-859 TKDKDGRNRLVLLE
+859 LL
-873 INNTKDNIEIVHWH
+873 TAF
-887 YINERGLEKIKNQAE
+887 EKQ
-902 REDGQLLI
+902 
-910 LPSDSSEE
+910 
-918 VGALS
+918 
-923 DPTLDIDSGNSV
+923 NSV

-1030 QWVEVEKKAVMH
+1030 QWVEVEKKAVMY

-1106 WEYAQLRKNAK
+1106 KEYAELRRSAK
-1117 TLDDILDY
+1117 KLDDVLDY
-1125 VVYWGYVD
+1125 VVFWYTSESGRV
-1133 GVRIE
+1133 E
-1138 YSLREILRIFTYRID
+1138 YTLRDILRLFSTTD
-1153 DNLNRQPVGD
+1153 EDLNRIYVGD
-1163 KGYISKM
+1163 KKYIGVM
-1170 DKFLQD
+1170 DKFLHD
-1176 IGLDMDDK
+1176 AGMTAESKED
-1184 GEVEEILKRRISEA
+1184 VEEILKKRMSEA
-1198 AIVWSKLASKGD
+1198 AVVWSQMAEKED
-1210 KINNNL
+1210 KINNSL
-1216 TLHKMIKAFIT
+1216 SLPKMIRAFVT
-1227 MVNDKCFDKK
+1227 MVNDNCRVKK

-1245 AGRVEEKSG
+1245 TGRVEEKSG

-1276 QEESAESSEDVDA
+1276 QEEAAESSEDVDA

-1335 MLLERANEIGKETAE
+1335 MLLERANEIGKEIAE

-1687 EALDEK
+1687 EALDAK

-1830 RDDAGEIRCTDPI
+1830 RDDTGEIRCTDPI

-1857 KEEQQDEWNET
+1857 IEEQQDEWNET

-1987 SGLSVVLTPTKQDIL
+1987 SGLSVVLTPSKQDIL

-2106 AQLRIN
+2106 AQLRTN

-2137 ADGGK
+2137 AEGGK

-2183 QQMGYPIPEKVWYL
+2183 QQMGYPVPEKVWYL

-2253 QLIEEAKKELLI
+2253 QLIEEAKKELII

-2586 PDDDEK
+2586 PDDDEE

-2754 NTKQGSLKQMN
+2754 NTKQGSLKPMN

-2796 ITMGDEEQR
+2796 ITMGDEGQR

-2833 AMVKAHDEKRKSLLG
+2833 AMVKAYDEKRKSLLG

-3005 ERARQAAK
+3005 ERARKAAK

>member
-1 MAKVIENIY
+1 MAQITQETLNDMIATVNAGKQYDMKTWHEKFPEFGGDDNLVQSAMDYVATYNSGKYKSVDEINAKFPEFFPIENAEESPKEEKQSLWKTIGNSILSAGSRLLSQMNALGDIAPVANPY
-10 IAASEDY
+10 AIAA
-17 DLGSLDTFKRD
+17 
-28 MTNVETRRHVYDALK
+28 DAG
-43 DDYDLGEWEQFSQ
+43 Y
-56 TIDKDLGVDR
+56 R
-66 QQFSVVPDFLTG
+66 QQIHEQASHTRDEKQAAAERVYEGVGSEEDERLSAGIRYTAQLKEEQRKYAAEARKNVGEDATFTG
-78 DPNRKPTFQE
+78 
-88 LQMQAFIR
+88 LI
-96 QSAQQN
+96 
-102 GTPSNEEATAIFHRV
+102 
-117 HNQLEQEQKEAQ
+117 
-129 YKNGKDGQP
+129 KDGN
-138 KDSYIED
+138 IGGALE
-145 LGAGLMAGLGTV
+145 LGMITA
-157 AQLPYKA
+157 
-164 IGAFEDWGS
+164 
-173 GLLQKAT
+173 
-180 FDGFGGRVNFATN
+180 
-193 GNGVARRFFNECLG
+193 
-207 GNYFRERTEHYQKES
+207 
-222 DRYQDG
+222 
-228 KGVIESATEGDYI
+228 IESAPQMLMGI
-241 EALGKLGISTVQNA
+241 NVPGRIALGTLTAADEYDRLSVEHPDMSVGARVLQSTAAGVLEQFWESKFN
-255 PNLAISVVLS
+255 PLKIEGKVTKEAISSILRDYAKRGGKETLKDVGKVVLAWGKDMLGEGVEEVS
-265 MMGQPE
+265 TTISNDLVKYAIGLIDEDGEGFKQAYEEAKAEAAENGQE
-271 LAAATLS
+271 Y
-278 GGAAFDKWEEIQHDE
+278 EM
-293 TLSDADKGVAVI
+293 SDFLWDIGKGLV
-305 GTFLAEYVFEKIGD
+305 
-319 VRYQK
+319 
-324 MFQQGGTAQVRKEI
+324 
-338 AEGAGKA
+338 
-345 WNDFI
+345 NDFI
-350 NSKFVKGAGSAF
+350 GGAMAGGYMGSVSHGMQAGATVKSHIDARNEWNNMTDEEKAEHQAQANFARETIDAIASERGISRKQVLTLLDEAVEKRANGEATDVENSLIKRF
-362 NKVMDIGGE
+362 NQG
-371 SITEMATDIAEQGI
+371 MATARQKSNAET
-385 EVYLG
+385 
-390 NQESIDWK
+390 K
-398 QVGDAGI
+398 
-405 VALASD
+405 
-411 APLQGLHYGIDTHH
+411 
-425 KRKLVAEM
+425 AE
-433 NSDPQLAAAAEAQGK
+433 NISLENETPKETK
-448 TVEQMA
+448 T
-454 DLLVRSGHGEEI
+454 
-466 SEEDGKALS
+466 
-475 NYIAATQNLLLQK
+475 T
-488 TGPQTEEQEESD
+488 TEETQS
-500 ESTDAKP
+500 AAGQK
-507 ATVPSE
+507 A
-513 HQVVNTEIPEDKG
+513 
-526 EIATP
+526 IA
-531 KVESKKEVSRPI
+531 RPI
-543 TIVSDGEEQQITFSG
+543 TIVSDGAEQQITFSG

-608 GDALLNNAT
+608 GDALLNNAI

-628 NPLDNDAGDAPAV
+628 NPLDNDAGDSPAV
-641 EVSENAEV
+641 EASENAEV

-661 FAKMTPEQQ
+661 FAQMTPEQQ

-728 LAQQQSKEQVAE
+728 VAQQQSKEQVAE

-766 EQVESIDELTNEDF
+766 EQVDSIDELTNEDF

-923 DPTLDIDSGNSV
+923 DPTPDIDSRNSV

-951 NDTPTLQNTVS
+951 NDTATLQNTVS

-1030 QWVEVEKKAVMH
+1030 QWVEVEKKAVMY

-1106 WEYAQLRKNAK
+1106 KEYAELRRSAK
-1117 TLDDILDY
+1117 TLDDVLDY
-1125 VVYWGYVD
+1125 VVFWYTSGNGRV
-1133 GVRIE
+1133 E
-1138 YSLREILRIFTYRID
+1138 YTLRDILRLFSTTD
-1153 DNLNRQPVGD
+1153 EDLNRIYVGD
-1163 KGYISKM
+1163 KKYIGVM
-1170 DKFLQD
+1170 DKFLHD
-1176 IGLDMDDK
+1176 AGMTAESKED
-1184 GEVEEILKRRISEA
+1184 VEEILKKRMSEA
-1198 AIVWSKLASKGD
+1198 AVVWSQMAEKED
-1210 KINNNL
+1210 KINNSL
-1216 TLHKMIKAFIT
+1216 SLPKMIRAFVT
-1227 MVNDKCFDKK
+1227 MVNDNCRVKK

-1276 QEESAESSEDVDA
+1276 QEEAAESSEDVDA

-1335 MLLERANEIGKETAE
+1335 MLLERANEIGKEIAE

-1442 FARTNPKRWAT
+1442 FARTNPKRWTT

-1687 EALDEK
+1687 EALDAK

-1787 AFMAD
+1787 TFMAD

-1843 IRWIKGEHYTEQTE
+1843 IRWIKGEHYTEQTK

-1953 GPQRRLNKTMKSIR
+1953 GPQRRLNKVMKSIR
-1967 KQMQENGL
+1967 SKMMWNDL
-1975 WKKGM
+1975 WKPEM
-1980 KDSYTNE
+1980 SDTYTNE
-1987 SGLSVVLTPTKQDIL
+1987 SGLAVVLKPSQQDIL

-2009 DNLERIQFEGHPR
+2009 DNLERMEFETKPR
-2022 MEELAERLRQQIGIT
+2022 MEELAERLRQQMGI
-2037 EELSDEEVLQKYVEY
+2037 EEEMSDEETLRAYVNM
-2052 FESKYDNADIRS
+2052 FESKYGRSEIKS
-2064 LWRAVNE
+2064 LWKTINE

-2106 AQLRIN
+2106 AQLRTN

-2137 ADGGK
+2137 AEGGK

-2183 QQMGYPIPEKVWYL
+2183 QQMGYPVPEKVWYL

-2354 RDIQW
+2354 RDVQW
-2359 IITKGAAERGMLYP
+2359 IITKGAAERGIFYP

-2390 LEYVMGMDVDGRK
+2390 VEYVMGMDVDGRK
-2403 GGGKLSDAFTTN
+2403 GGGRLSDVFTTN

-2441 KYRRKVDRMTEGTRP
+2441 KYRREVKRMTEGPRP
-2456 MKATMR
+2456 EKATMS
-2462 FLFTEVAP
+2462 FLFTKVAP

-2477 LWTRFAVYRATKAM
+2477 LWTRFAVYRATKAI

-2499 RKDSPM
+2499 RKNSPM

-2515 HDAKNFSTNFNRKG
+2515 HDAKNFSTNFNRKA

-2586 PDDDEK
+2586 PDDDEE
-2592 EYKVPDYMRDNNIIF
+2592 EYKVPDYMRDNNIIL
-2607 LDKRCPLSME
+2607 LDTRCPLSME

-2627 YALMQQGRRSKEEA
+2627 YALTQQGRRSKEQA

-2655 IPPVVSSA
+2655 IPPIVGSA
-2663 ISSSVDWIVNDDNY
+2663 ISNGIDWAIDEDEYSSK
-2677 STEEQ
+2677 EK
-2682 RLVGALTQLMY
+2682 RLVSAITQLMY

-2754 NTKQGSLKQMN
+2754 NTKQGSLKPMN

-2817 DADRE
+2817 EADRE

-2833 AMVKAHDEKRKSLLG
+2833 AMVKAYDEKMESLKG
-2848 VWEGYSE
+2848 IIEGYSE
-2855 EEQIKA
+2855 EQLSLAAMRIKE
-2861 AQRVNA
+2861 V
-2867 IASATSG
+2867 SKATYG
-2874 MNNINRRKYVEQ
+2874 MSYEERRKYIED
-2886 EIAENGND
+2886 EISNNGND
-2894 ALLEMYLTFGV
+2894 AVLEAYLTFGV
-2905 NLAEDGWDDRRN
+2905 NLAEDGWSTKVNDGW
-2917 KEWKKLCD
+2917 KELTN
-2925 AYTKLNLYSKGVKQG
+2925 AYTKLNIYSKGIKQG
-2940 KTEGEFVRDIE
+2940 KSEREFIRDIKLA
-2951 TETGVNLGENAS
+2951 TGIDLDENNS
-2963 IDEARRILTAIMLSE
+2963 LDEARKILTAVMLSE
-2978 QMRVKGIEHTMPEIQ
+2978 IMRVKGIEHTMPTIQ
-2993 KQMLNKTWLPAT
+2993 KQMLNSTWLPST
-3005 ERARQAAK
+3005 ERAKKAAQNNDKK

>member
-56 TIDKDLGVDR
+56 TIDEDLGVDR

-102 GTPSNEEATAIFHRV
+102 GTPSNEEATEIFHRV

-228 KGVIESATEGDYI
+228 KGIIESATEGDYI

-350 NSKFVKGAGSAF
+350 NSKFVKGTGSAF

-488 TGPQTEEQEESD
+488 AGPQTEEQEEGD

-513 HQVVNTEIPEDKG
+513 HQVVNTEMPEDKS

-531 KVESKKEVSRPI
+531 KVESKKEMSRPI
-543 TIVSDGEEQQITFSG
+543 TIVLDGVEQQISFSG

-582 SGNIILGNHED
+582 SGNIILGNHEG

-628 NPLDNDAGDAPAV
+628 NPLDNDAGDTPAV

-661 FAKMTPEQQ
+661 FAQMTPEQQ

-728 LAQQQSKEQVAE
+728 LAQSKIEEQAE
-740 QLPEMEDSTTT
+740 IMPVGIGDFGPIY
-751 DNQGNPIDANGALIV
+751 NQFVGKPQEAIEFLI
-766 EQVESIDELTNEDF
+766 NKKG
-780 LSPYRT
+780 
-786 IQLPPVSEQVG
+786 G
-797 EAIGAGNKPVIIKK
+797 EA
-811 NILERNSIIHADLTP
+811 T
-826 EQSKDILKSA
+826 
-836 LYSPTLYG
+836 
-844 QNQKKTRPYNWVVIN
+844 
-859 TKDKDGRNRLVLLE
+859 
-873 INNTKDNIEIVHWH
+873 
-887 YINERGLEKIKNQAE
+887 
-902 REDGQLLI
+902 
-910 LPSDSSEE
+910 
-918 VGALS
+918 GALS
-923 DPTLDIDSGNSV
+923 HPEIGPIDLVWGHEGTGDSDGYGLSKLLKFHPEVLNDLQGILNEMHITYKSDNRIRLESERYQAGVRLTWNNESKTWLLTAFEKQNSV

-982 KVDLSADD
+982 KVDLSAED

-1009 DGKLIPL
+1009 DGKLLPL

-1030 QWVEVEKKAVMH
+1030 QWVEVEKKTVMY

-1106 WEYAQLRKNAK
+1106 KEYAELRRSAK
-1117 TLDDILDY
+1117 TLDDVLDY
-1125 VVYWGYVD
+1125 VVFWYTSGNGRV
-1133 GVRIE
+1133 E
-1138 YSLREILRIFTYRID
+1138 YTLRDILRLFSTTD
-1153 DNLNRQPVGD
+1153 EDLNRIYVGD
-1163 KGYISKM
+1163 KKYIGVM
-1170 DKFLQD
+1170 DKFLHD
-1176 IGLDMDDK
+1176 AGMNAESK
-1184 GEVEEILKRRISEA
+1184 EEVEDILKKRMSEA
-1198 AIVWSKLASKGD
+1198 AVVWSQMAEKED
-1210 KINNNL
+1210 KINNSL
-1216 TLHKMIKAFIT
+1216 SLPKMVRAFIT
-1227 MVNDKCFDKK
+1227 MVNDNCRVKK

-1245 AGRVEEKSG
+1245 AGRVEEKADST
-1254 PAETMHQESS
+1254 ETTYQENNS
-1264 PLNETPAATTEI
+1264 LDETPAANIEEQEQTTDNSDEVND
-1276 QEESAESSEDVDA
+1276 EATVE
-1289 GNTTESEEQ
+1289 TEEQ

-1335 MLLERANEIGKETAE
+1335 MLLERANEIGKEIAE
-1350 LRNKLEFNIGHV
+1350 LRDKLEFNIGHI
-1362 RINEAAGRRTINYL
+1362 RINEAAGKRTINYL
-1376 KSAGVP
+1376 RTAGVP
-1382 IEEISEEQADE
+1382 IEEISEERAEE

-1423 GRINP
+1423 GRLNP

-1442 FARTNPKRWAT
+1442 FAKTNPKRWAT
-1453 IVSTLKQTTVWN
+1453 IVTTLKQTTVWS

-1474 GIKHDEQAVA
+1474 PIKNDEQAVA

-1493 EYWGFIN
+1493 EYWGQIN
-1500 EDGKSRMD
+1500 EDGKSKMD

-1527 WKQVAEWLGMK
+1527 WKQVAEWLGVK

-1634 VARRSRRQSRALAR
+1634 VAGRSRRQSRALAR

-1687 EALDEK
+1687 EALDAK

-1734 GMILNN
+1734 GMVLNN

-1773 NSQSTTPLTQEEKD
+1773 NSQSSTPLTQEEKD

-1792 YGFTKIKSESVNS
+1792 FGFTKMKSESIQS
-1805 ERKGESSSYTNG
+1805 EHKGESSSYTNG

-1920 KITGHPI
+1920 QITGHPI

-1953 GPQRRLNKTMKSIR
+1953 GPQRRLNKAMKSIR

-1975 WKKGM
+1975 WKNGM

-1987 SGLSVVLTPTKQDIL
+1987 SGLSVVLTPSKQDIL

-2106 AQLRIN
+2106 AQLRTN

-2125 QRGSQKPIALQK
+2125 QRSSQKPIALQK
-2137 ADGGK
+2137 SEGGK

-2183 QQMGYPIPEKVWYL
+2183 QQMGYPVPEKVWYL

-2390 LEYVMGMDVDGRK
+2390 VEYVMGMDVDGRK
-2403 GGGKLSDAFTTN
+2403 GGGVLSDAFTTD

-2586 PDDDEK
+2586 PDDDEE

-2754 NTKQGSLKQMN
+2754 NTKQGSLKPMN

-2833 AMVKAHDEKRKSLLG
+2833 AMVKAYDEKRKSLLG

-3005 ERARQAAK
+3005 ERARKAAKQNKRRARPSSYFLLCFPLCVKCHPPQPVQKYALVGTVLLL

>member
-28 MTNVETRRHVYDALK
+28 MANVETRRHVYDALK

-102 GTPSNEEATAIFHRV
+102 GTPSDEEATAIFHRV

-228 KGVIESATEGDYI
+228 KGIIESATEGDYI

-338 AEGAGKA
+338 AEGACKA

-350 NSKFVKGAGSAF
+350 NSKFVKGTGSAF

-371 SITEMATDIAEQGI
+371 SITEMATDIAEQSI

-425 KRKLVAEM
+425 KRKLVVEM

-488 TGPQTEEQEESD
+488 TGPQTEEQEEGD

-531 KVESKKEVSRPI
+531 KVESKKEESRPI
-543 TIVSDGEEQQITFSG
+543 TIVSDGEEQQIAFSG

-641 EVSENAEV
+641 EASENAEV

-661 FAKMTPEQQ
+661 FAQMTPEQQ

-728 LAQQQSKEQVAE
+728 LAQPKVEEQAE
-740 QLPEMEDSTTT
+740 IMPVGIGDFGPIY
-751 DNQGNPIDANGALIV
+751 NQFVGKPQEAIEFLI
-766 EQVESIDELTNEDF
+766 NKKG
-780 LSPYRT
+780 
-786 IQLPPVSEQVG
+786 G
-797 EAIGAGNKPVIIKK
+797 EAIGALSHPEIGAIDLVWGHEGTGDSDGYGLSKLLKFHPEVLNDLQG
-811 NILERNSIIHADLTP
+811 ILNEMHITYKSDNRIRLESERYQAGVRLTWNN
-826 EQSKDILKSA
+826 ESK
-836 LYSPTLYG
+836 T
-844 QNQKKTRPYNWVVIN
+844 W
-859 TKDKDGRNRLVLLE
+859 LL
-873 INNTKDNIEIVHWH
+873 TAF
-887 YINERGLEKIKNQAE
+887 EKQ
-902 REDGQLLI
+902 
-910 LPSDSSEE
+910 
-918 VGALS
+918 
-923 DPTLDIDSGNSV
+923 NSV

-1030 QWVEVEKKAVMH
+1030 QWVEVEKKAVMYD
-1042 NGEKYYMLGSNP
+1042 GEKYYMLGSNP

-1106 WEYAQLRKNAK
+1106 KEYAELRRSAK
-1117 TLDDILDY
+1117 TLDDVLDY
-1125 VVYWGYVD
+1125 VVFWYTSGNGRV
-1133 GVRIE
+1133 E
-1138 YSLREILRIFTYRID
+1138 YTLRDILRLFSTTD
-1153 DNLNRQPVGD
+1153 EDLNRIYVGD
-1163 KGYISKM
+1163 KKYIGVM
-1170 DKFLQD
+1170 DKFLHD
-1176 IGLDMDDK
+1176 AGMTAESKED
-1184 GEVEEILKRRISEA
+1184 VEEILKKRMSEA
-1198 AIVWSKLASKGD
+1198 AVVWSQMAEKED
-1210 KINNNL
+1210 KINNSL
-1216 TLHKMIKAFIT
+1216 SLPKMIRAFVT
-1227 MVNDKCFDKK
+1227 MVNDNCRVKK

-1264 PLNETPAATTEI
+1264 PLNETPAATTES

-1335 MLLERANEIGKETAE
+1335 MLLERANEIGKEIAE

-1493 EYWGFIN
+1493 EYWGVIN

-1687 EALDEK
+1687 EALDAK

-2106 AQLRIN
+2106 AQLRTN

-2183 QQMGYPIPEKVWYL
+2183 QQMGYPVPEKVWYL

-2586 PDDDEK
+2586 PDDDEE

-2754 NTKQGSLKQMN
+2754 NTKQGSLKPMN

-2833 AMVKAHDEKRKSLLG
+2833 AMVKAYDEKRKSLLG

-2963 IDEARRILTAIMLSE
+2963 IDEARRVLTAIMLSE

-3005 ERARQAAK
+3005 ERARQTAK

>member
-1 MAKVIENIY
+1 
-10 IAASEDY
+10 
-17 DLGSLDTFKRD
+17 
-28 MTNVETRRHVYDALK
+28 
-43 DDYDLGEWEQFSQ
+43 
-56 TIDKDLGVDR
+56 
-66 QQFSVVPDFLTG
+66 
-78 DPNRKPTFQE
+78 
-88 LQMQAFIR
+88 
-96 QSAQQN
+96 
-102 GTPSNEEATAIFHRV
+102 
-117 HNQLEQEQKEAQ
+117 
-129 YKNGKDGQP
+129 
-138 KDSYIED
+138 
-145 LGAGLMAGLGTV
+145 MAGLGTV

-228 KGVIESATEGDYI
+228 KGIIESATEGDYI

-350 NSKFVKGAGSAF
+350 NSKFVKGTGSAF

-371 SITEMATDIAEQGI
+371 SITEMATDIAEQCI

-488 TGPQTEEQEESD
+488 TGPQTEEQEEGD

-543 TIVSDGEEQQITFSG
+543 TIVSDGAEQQITFSG

-661 FAKMTPEQQ
+661 FAQMTPEQQ

-728 LAQQQSKEQVAE
+728 LAQPKVEEQAE
-740 QLPEMEDSTTT
+740 IMPVGIGDFGPIY
-751 DNQGNPIDANGALIV
+751 NQFEGKPQEAIEFLI
-766 EQVESIDELTNEDF
+766 NKKG
-780 LSPYRT
+780 
-786 IQLPPVSEQVG
+786 G
-797 EAIGAGNKPVIIKK
+797 EA
-811 NILERNSIIHADLTP
+811 T
-826 EQSKDILKSA
+826 
-836 LYSPTLYG
+836 
-844 QNQKKTRPYNWVVIN
+844 
-859 TKDKDGRNRLVLLE
+859 
-873 INNTKDNIEIVHWH
+873 
-887 YINERGLEKIKNQAE
+887 
-902 REDGQLLI
+902 
-910 LPSDSSEE
+910 
-918 VGALS
+918 GALS
-923 DPTLDIDSGNSV
+923 HPEIGPIDLVWGVKGTGASDGYGLSKLVAYHPEVVGNLQEILNEMHVTQRSDNRVQLESEKYQAGIRLTWNNESKTWLLTAFEKQNSALDK
-935 LDNTT
+935 TT
-940 DTAETIQDGKE
+940 DTGETAGGGKE
-951 NDTPTLQNTVS
+951 SDTALPQNTVS

-1030 QWVEVEKKAVMH
+1030 QWVEVEKKAVMY

-1106 WEYAQLRKNAK
+1106 KEYAELRRSAK
-1117 TLDDILDY
+1117 TLDDVLDY
-1125 VVYWGYVD
+1125 VVFWYTSGNGRV
-1133 GVRIE
+1133 E
-1138 YSLREILRIFTYRID
+1138 YTLRDILRLFSTTD
-1153 DNLNRQPVGD
+1153 EDLNRIYVGD
-1163 KGYISKM
+1163 KKYIGVM
-1170 DKFLQD
+1170 DKFLHD
-1176 IGLDMDDK
+1176 AGMTAESKED
-1184 GEVEEILKRRISEA
+1184 VEEILKKRMSEA
-1198 AIVWSKLASKGD
+1198 AVVWSQMAEKED
-1210 KINNNL
+1210 KINNSL
-1216 TLHKMIKAFIT
+1216 SLPKMIRAFVT
-1227 MVNDKCFDKK
+1227 MVNDNCRVKK

-1264 PLNETPAATTEI
+1264 PLNETPAATTES

-1335 MLLERANEIGKETAE
+1335 MLLERANEIGKEIAE

-1362 RINEAAGRRTINYL
+1362 SINEAAGRRTINYL

-1538 THARQSDFEA
+1538 TRARQSDFEA

-1687 EALDEK
+1687 EALDAK

-1830 RDDAGEIRCTDPI
+1830 RDDTGEIRCTDPI

-1868 RLDEIFDGQSE
+1868 RLDEIFEGQSE

-1987 SGLSVVLTPTKQDIL
+1987 SGLSVVLTPSKQDIL

-2037 EELSDEEVLQKYVEY
+2037 EELSDEEVLRKYVEY

-2106 AQLRIN
+2106 AQLRTN

-2137 ADGGK
+2137 AEGGK

-2183 QQMGYPIPEKVWYL
+2183 QQMGYPVPEKVWYL

-2253 QLIEEAKKELLI
+2253 QLIDEAKKELLI

-2586 PDDDEK
+2586 PDDDEE

-2627 YALMQQGRRSKEEA
+2627 YALIQQGRRSKEEA

-2754 NTKQGSLKQMN
+2754 NTKQGSLKPMN

-2833 AMVKAHDEKRKSLLG
+2833 AMVKAYDEKRKSLLG

-2925 AYTKLNLYSKGVKQG
+2925 AYTKLNIYSKGVKQG

-3005 ERARQAAK
+3005 ERARKAAK

>member
-1 MAKVIENIY
+1 MAQITQETLNDMIATVNAGKQYDMKTWHEKFPEFGGDDNLVQSAMDYVATYNSGKYKSVDEINAKFPEFFPIENAEESPKEEKQSLWKTIGNSILSAGSRLLSQMNALGDIAPVANPY
-10 IAASEDY
+10 AIAADAGYRQQIHEQASHTRDEKQAAAERVYEGVGSEEDERLSAGIRYTAQLKEEQRKYAAEARKNVGEDATFTGLIKDGNIGGALELGMITAIESAPQMLMGINVPGRIALGTLTAADEYDRLSVEHPDMSVGARVLQSTAAGVLEQFWESKFNPLKIEGKVTKEAISSILRDY
-17 DLGSLDTFKRD
+17 AKRGGK
-28 MTNVETRRHVYDALK
+28 ETLK
-43 DDYDLGEWEQFSQ
+43 DVGKVVLAWGKDMLGEGVEEVST
-56 TIDKDLGVDR
+56 TISNDLVKYAIGLIDEDGEGFK
-66 QQFSVVPDFLTG
+66 QAYEEAKAEAAENGQEYEMPDFLW
-78 DPNRKPTFQE
+78 D
-88 LQMQAFIR
+88 I
-96 QSAQQN
+96 
-102 GTPSNEEATAIFHRV
+102 
-117 HNQLEQEQKEAQ
+117 
-129 YKNGKDGQP
+129 
-138 KDSYIED
+138 
-145 LGAGLMAGLGTV
+145 
-157 AQLPYKA
+157 
-164 IGAFEDWGS
+164 
-173 GLLQKAT
+173 
-180 FDGFGGRVNFATN
+180 
-193 GNGVARRFFNECLG
+193 
-207 GNYFRERTEHYQKES
+207 
-222 DRYQDG
+222 G
-228 KGVIESATEGDYI
+228 KGLV
-241 EALGKLGISTVQNA
+241 
-255 PNLAISVVLS
+255 
-265 MMGQPE
+265 
-271 LAAATLS
+271 
-278 GGAAFDKWEEIQHDE
+278 
-293 TLSDADKGVAVI
+293 
-305 GTFLAEYVFEKIGD
+305 
-319 VRYQK
+319 
-324 MFQQGGTAQVRKEI
+324 
-338 AEGAGKA
+338 
-345 WNDFI
+345 NDFI
-350 NSKFVKGAGSAF
+350 GGAMAGGYMGSVSHGMQAGATVKSHIDARNEWNNMTDEEKAEHQAQANFARETIDAIASERGISRKQVLTLLDEAVEKRANGEATDVENSLIKRF
-362 NKVMDIGGE
+362 NQG
-371 SITEMATDIAEQGI
+371 MATARQKSNAET
-385 EVYLG
+385 
-390 NQESIDWK
+390 K
-398 QVGDAGI
+398 
-405 VALASD
+405 
-411 APLQGLHYGIDTHH
+411 
-425 KRKLVAEM
+425 AE
-433 NSDPQLAAAAEAQGK
+433 NISLENETPKETK
-448 TVEQMA
+448 T
-454 DLLVRSGHGEEI
+454 
-466 SEEDGKALS
+466 
-475 NYIAATQNLLLQK
+475 T
-488 TGPQTEEQEESD
+488 TEETQS
-500 ESTDAKP
+500 AAGQK
-507 ATVPSE
+507 A
-513 HQVVNTEIPEDKG
+513 
-526 EIATP
+526 IA
-531 KVESKKEVSRPI
+531 RPI
-543 TIVSDGEEQQITFSG
+543 TIVSDGAEQQITFSG

-598 NDALRLEKQN
+598 NDALRLERQN

-661 FAKMTPEQQ
+661 FAQMTPEQQ

-923 DPTLDIDSGNSV
+923 DPTPDIDSGNSI

-951 NDTPTLQNTVS
+951 NDTATLQNTIS

-1030 QWVEVEKKAVMH
+1030 QWVEVEKKAVMY

-1083 VEKSALTN
+1083 VEISALTN

-1106 WEYAQLRKNAK
+1106 KEYAQLRKNAK

-1198 AIVWSKLASKGD
+1198 AIAWSKLASKGD

-1237 GVRVVDYF
+1237 GVRIVDYF

-1254 PAETMHQESS
+1254 PDETMHQESS

-1289 GNTTESEEQ
+1289 GSATESEEQ

-1335 MLLERANEIGKETAE
+1335 MLLERANEIGKEIAE

-1382 IEEISEEQADE
+1382 IDEISEEQADE

-1634 VARRSRRQSRALAR
+1634 VAGRSRRQSRALAR

-1687 EALDEK
+1687 EALDAK

-1734 GMILNN
+1734 GMVLNN

-1773 NSQSTTPLTQEEKD
+1773 NSQSSTPLTQEEKD

-1792 YGFTKIKSESVNS
+1792 FGFTKMKSESIQS
-1805 ERKGESSSYTNG
+1805 EHKGESSSYTNG

-1843 IRWIKGEHYTEQTE
+1843 IRWIKGEHYTGQTE

-1953 GPQRRLNKTMKSIR
+1953 GPQRRLNKAMKSIR
-1967 KQMQENGL
+1967 SKMMWNDL
-1975 WKKGM
+1975 WKPEM
-1980 KDSYTNE
+1980 SDTYTNE
-1987 SGLSVVLTPTKQDIL
+1987 SGLAVVLKPSQQDIL

-2052 FESKYDNADIRS
+2052 FESKYGNAEIRS

-2106 AQLRIN
+2106 AQLRTN

-2125 QRGSQKPIALQK
+2125 QRSSQKPIALQK
-2137 ADGGK
+2137 SEGGK
-2142 SMAADI
+2142 SMADDI

-2168 KRAMFDMMQEYLDAC
+2168 KRAMFDMMQEHLDAC
-2183 QQMGYPIPEKVWYL
+2183 EQMGYPVPEKVWYL

-2390 LEYVMGMDVDGRK
+2390 VEYVMGMDVDGRK
-2403 GGGKLSDAFTTN
+2403 GGGVLSDAFTTD

-2441 KYRRKVDRMTEGTRP
+2441 KYRREVKRMTEGPRP
-2456 MKATMR
+2456 EKATMS
-2462 FLFTEVAP
+2462 FLFTKVAP

-2477 LWTRFAVYRATKAM
+2477 LWTRFAVYRATKAI
-2491 LKSENATI
+2491 LKRENATI
-2499 RKDSPM
+2499 RKNSPM

-2515 HDAKNFSTNFNRKG
+2515 HDAKNFSTNFNRKA

-2586 PDDDEK
+2586 PDDDEE
-2592 EYKVPDYMRDNNIIF
+2592 EYKVPDYMRDNNIIL
-2607 LDKRCPLSME
+2607 LDTRCPLSME

-2627 YALMQQGRRSKEEA
+2627 YALMQQGRRSKEQA

-2655 IPPVVSSA
+2655 IPPIVGSA
-2663 ISSSVDWIVNDDNY
+2663 ISNGIDWAIDEDEYSSK
-2677 STEEQ
+2677 EK
-2682 RLVGALTQLMY
+2682 RLVSAITQLMY

-2754 NTKQGSLKQMN
+2754 NTKRGSLKPMN

-2833 AMVKAHDEKRKSLLG
+2833 AMVKAYDEKMKSLKG
-2848 VWEGYSE
+2848 IIEGYSE
-2855 EEQIKA
+2855 EELSLATRRIEEVSKA
-2861 AQRVNA
+2861 
-2867 IASATSG
+2867 THG
-2874 MNNINRRKYVEQ
+2874 MSYEERRKYIED
-2886 EIAENGND
+2886 EISNNGND
-2894 ALLEMYLTFGV
+2894 AVLEAYLTFGV
-2905 NLAEDGWDDRRN
+2905 NLAEDGWSTKVNDGW
-2917 KEWKKLCD
+2917 KELTN
-2925 AYTKLNLYSKGVKQG
+2925 AYTKLNIYSKGIKQG
-2940 KTEGEFVRDIE
+2940 KSEREFIRDIKLA
-2951 TETGVNLGENAS
+2951 TGIDLDENNS
-2963 IDEARRILTAIMLSE
+2963 LDEARKILTAVMLSE
-2978 QMRVKGIEHTMPEIQ
+2978 IMRVKGIEHTMPTIQ
-2993 KQMLNKTWLPAT
+2993 KQMLNSTWLPST
-3005 ERARQAAK
+3005 ERAKKAAQNNDKK

>member
-1 MAKVIENIY
+1 MANVIENIY

-96 QSAQQN
+96 QAAQQN

-117 HNQLEQEQKEAQ
+117 HNQLEREQKEAQ

-145 LGAGLMAGLGTV
+145 LGAGLMAGLGAV

-228 KGVIESATEGDYI
+228 KGIIASATEGDYI

-350 NSKFVKGAGSAF
+350 NSKFVKGTGSAF

-488 TGPQTEEQEESD
+488 AGPQTEEQEEGD

-543 TIVSDGEEQQITFSG
+543 TIVSDGAEQQITFSG

-641 EVSENAEV
+641 EASENAEV

-661 FAKMTPEQQ
+661 FAQMTPEQQ

-728 LAQQQSKEQVAE
+728 LAQPKVEEQAE
-740 QLPEMEDSTTT
+740 IMPVGIGDFGPIY
-751 DNQGNPIDANGALIV
+751 NQFVGKPQEAIEFLI
-766 EQVESIDELTNEDF
+766 NKKG
-780 LSPYRT
+780 
-786 IQLPPVSEQVG
+786 G
-797 EAIGAGNKPVIIKK
+797 EAIGALSHPEIGPIDLVWGVKGTGASDGYGLSKLVAYHPEVVGNLQE
-811 NILERNSIIHADLTP
+811 ILNEMHVTQRSDNRVQLESEKYQAGIRLTWNN
-826 EQSKDILKSA
+826 ESKTWLLTAFEKQNSA
-836 LYSPTLYG
+836 L
-844 QNQKKTRPYNWVVIN
+844 
-859 TKDKDGRNRLVLLE
+859 DK
-873 INNTKDNIEIVHWH
+873 
-887 YINERGLEKIKNQAE
+887 
-902 REDGQLLI
+902 
-910 LPSDSSEE
+910 
-918 VGALS
+918 
-923 DPTLDIDSGNSV
+923 
-935 LDNTT
+935 TT
-940 DTAETIQDGKE
+940 DTGETAGGGKE
-951 NDTPTLQNTVS
+951 SDTALPQNTVS

-974 ILNKENAE
+974 ILNKEKAE

-1030 QWVEVEKKAVMH
+1030 QWVEVEKKAVMY

-1083 VEKSALTN
+1083 VEKSSLTN

-1106 WEYAQLRKNAK
+1106 KEYAELRRSAK
-1117 TLDDILDY
+1117 TLDDVLDY
-1125 VVYWGYVD
+1125 VVFWYTSGNGRV
-1133 GVRIE
+1133 E
-1138 YSLREILRIFTYRID
+1138 YTLRDILRLFSTTD
-1153 DNLNRQPVGD
+1153 EDLNRIYVGD
-1163 KGYISKM
+1163 KKYIGVM
-1170 DKFLQD
+1170 DKFLHD
-1176 IGLDMDDK
+1176 AGMTAESKED
-1184 GEVEEILKRRISEA
+1184 VEEILKKRMSEA
-1198 AIVWSKLASKGD
+1198 AVVWSQMAEKED
-1210 KINNNL
+1210 KINNSL
-1216 TLHKMIKAFIT
+1216 SLPKMIRAFVT
-1227 MVNDKCFDKK
+1227 MVNDNCRVKK

-1264 PLNETPAATTEI
+1264 PLNETPAATTES

-1335 MLLERANEIGKETAE
+1335 MLLERANEIGKEIAE

-1687 EALDEK
+1687 EALDTK

-1868 RLDEIFDGQSE
+1868 RLDEIFEGQSE

-1953 GPQRRLNKTMKSIR
+1953 GPQRRLNKTMKGIR

-1975 WKKGM
+1975 WKNGM

-1987 SGLSVVLTPTKQDIL
+1987 SGLSVVLTPSKQDIL

-2106 AQLRIN
+2106 AQLRTN

-2137 ADGGK
+2137 AEGGK

-2183 QQMGYPIPEKVWYL
+2183 QQMGYPVPEKVWYL

-2253 QLIEEAKKELLI
+2253 QLIDEAKKELLI

-2586 PDDDEK
+2586 PDDDEE

-2754 NTKQGSLKQMN
+2754 NTKQGSLKPMN

-2833 AMVKAHDEKRKSLLG
+2833 AMVKAYDEKRKSLLG

-2855 EEQIKA
+2855 EEQIQA

-2978 QMRVKGIEHTMPEIQ
+2978 QMRVKGIEHTIPEIQ

-3005 ERARQAAK
+3005 ERARKAAK

>member
-28 MTNVETRRHVYDALK
+28 MANVETRRHVYDALK

-228 KGVIESATEGDYI
+228 KGIIESATEGDYI

-324 MFQQGGTAQVRKEI
+324 MFQQGGTAQVCKEI

-345 WNDFI
+345 WNNFI
-350 NSKFVKGAGSAF
+350 NSKFVKGTGSAF

-488 TGPQTEEQEESD
+488 TGPQTEEQEEGD

-558 SKVVYNEDGSIDF
+558 SKVVYNEDGSIDS

-641 EVSENAEV
+641 EASENAEV

-661 FAKMTPEQQ
+661 FAQMTPEQQ

-728 LAQQQSKEQVAE
+728 LAQPKVEEQAE
-740 QLPEMEDSTTT
+740 IMPVGIGDFGPIY
-751 DNQGNPIDANGALIV
+751 NQFVGKPQEAIEFLI
-766 EQVESIDELTNEDF
+766 NKKG
-780 LSPYRT
+780 
-786 IQLPPVSEQVG
+786 G
-797 EAIGAGNKPVIIKK
+797 EAIGALSHPEIGAIDLVWGHEGTGDSDGYGLSKLLKFHPEVLNDLQG
-811 NILERNSIIHADLTP
+811 ILNEMHITYKSDNRIRLESERYQAGVRLTWNN
-826 EQSKDILKSA
+826 ESK
-836 LYSPTLYG
+836 T
-844 QNQKKTRPYNWVVIN
+844 W
-859 TKDKDGRNRLVLLE
+859 LL
-873 INNTKDNIEIVHWH
+873 TAF
-887 YINERGLEKIKNQAE
+887 EKQ
-902 REDGQLLI
+902 
-910 LPSDSSEE
+910 
-918 VGALS
+918 
-923 DPTLDIDSGNSV
+923 NSV

-1030 QWVEVEKKAVMH
+1030 QWVEVEKKAVMY

-1106 WEYAQLRKNAK
+1106 KEYAELRRSAK
-1117 TLDDILDY
+1117 TLDDVLDY
-1125 VVYWGYVD
+1125 VVFWYTSGNGRV
-1133 GVRIE
+1133 E
-1138 YSLREILRIFTYRID
+1138 YTLRDILRLFSTTD
-1153 DNLNRQPVGD
+1153 EDLNRIYVGD
-1163 KGYISKM
+1163 KKYIGVM
-1170 DKFLQD
+1170 DKFLHD
-1176 IGLDMDDK
+1176 AGMTAESKED
-1184 GEVEEILKRRISEA
+1184 VEEILKKRMSEA
-1198 AIVWSKLASKGD
+1198 AVVWSQMAEKED
-1210 KINNNL
+1210 KINNSL
-1216 TLHKMIKAFIT
+1216 SLPKMIRAFVT
-1227 MVNDKCFDKK
+1227 MVNDNCRVKK

-1264 PLNETPAATTEI
+1264 PLNETPAATTES

-1335 MLLERANEIGKETAE
+1335 MLLERANEIGKEIAE
-1350 LRNKLEFNIGHV
+1350 LRNKLEFNIGYV

-1493 EYWGFIN
+1493 EYWGVIN

-1687 EALDEK
+1687 EALDAK

-2037 EELSDEEVLQKYVEY
+2037 EELSDEEVLQKYVEH

-2106 AQLRIN
+2106 AQLRTN

-2125 QRGSQKPIALQK
+2125 QRGSKKPIALQK

-2183 QQMGYPIPEKVWYL
+2183 QQMGYPVPEKVWYL

-2586 PDDDEK
+2586 PDDDEE

-2754 NTKQGSLKQMN
+2754 NTKQGSLKPMN

-2833 AMVKAHDEKRKSLLG
+2833 AMVKAYDEKRKSLLG

-2963 IDEARRILTAIMLSE
+2963 IDEARRVLTAIMLSE

-3005 ERARQAAK
+3005 ERARQTAK

>member
-28 MTNVETRRHVYDALK
+28 MTNIETRRHVYDALK

-228 KGVIESATEGDYI
+228 KGIIESATEGDYI

-278 GGAAFDKWEEIQHDE
+278 GGAAFDKWEEIQYDE

-350 NSKFVKGAGSAF
+350 NSKFVKGTGSAF

-488 TGPQTEEQEESD
+488 TGPQTEEQEEGD

-513 HQVVNTEIPEDKG
+513 HQVVNTEMPEDKS
-526 EIATP
+526 EIATL
-531 KVESKKEVSRPI
+531 KVESKKEMSRPI
-543 TIVSDGEEQQITFSG
+543 TIVSDGVEQQISFSG

-582 SGNIILGNHED
+582 SGNIILGNHEG

-661 FAKMTPEQQ
+661 FAQMTPEQQ

-728 LAQQQSKEQVAE
+728 LAQPKVEEQAE
-740 QLPEMEDSTTT
+740 IMPVGIGDFGPIY
-751 DNQGNPIDANGALIV
+751 NQFEGKPQEAIEFLI
-766 EQVESIDELTNEDF
+766 NKKG
-780 LSPYRT
+780 
-786 IQLPPVSEQVG
+786 G
-797 EAIGAGNKPVIIKK
+797 EA
-811 NILERNSIIHADLTP
+811 T
-826 EQSKDILKSA
+826 
-836 LYSPTLYG
+836 
-844 QNQKKTRPYNWVVIN
+844 
-859 TKDKDGRNRLVLLE
+859 
-873 INNTKDNIEIVHWH
+873 
-887 YINERGLEKIKNQAE
+887 
-902 REDGQLLI
+902 
-910 LPSDSSEE
+910 
-918 VGALS
+918 GALS
-923 DPTLDIDSGNSV
+923 HPEIGPIDLVWGVKGTGASDGYGLSKLVAYHPEVVGNLQEILNEMHVTQRSDNRVQLESEKYQAGIRLTWNNESKTWLLTAFEKQNSALDK
-935 LDNTT
+935 TT
-940 DTAETIQDGKE
+940 DTGETAGGGKE
-951 NDTPTLQNTVS
+951 SDTALPQNTVS

-1030 QWVEVEKKAVMH
+1030 QWVEVEKKAVMY

-1106 WEYAQLRKNAK
+1106 KEYAELRRSAK
-1117 TLDDILDY
+1117 TLDDVLDY
-1125 VVYWGYVD
+1125 VVFWYTSGNGRV
-1133 GVRIE
+1133 E
-1138 YSLREILRIFTYRID
+1138 YTLRDILRLFSTTD
-1153 DNLNRQPVGD
+1153 EDLNRIYVGD
-1163 KGYISKM
+1163 KKYIGVM
-1170 DKFLQD
+1170 DKFLHD
-1176 IGLDMDDK
+1176 AGMTAESKED
-1184 GEVEEILKRRISEA
+1184 VEEILKKRMSEA
-1198 AIVWSKLASKGD
+1198 AVVWSQMAEKED
-1210 KINNNL
+1210 KINNSL
-1216 TLHKMIKAFIT
+1216 SLPKMIRAFVT
-1227 MVNDKCFDKK
+1227 MVNDNCRVKK

-1276 QEESAESSEDVDA
+1276 QEEAAESSEDVDA

-1335 MLLERANEIGKETAE
+1335 MLLERANEIGKEIAE

-1442 FARTNPKRWAT
+1442 FARTNPKRWTT

-1493 EYWGFIN
+1493 EYWGVIN

-1569 FKKMQEGLDKGGTN
+1569 FKKMQEGLDKGGAN

-1687 EALDEK
+1687 EALDAK

-1830 RDDAGEIRCTDPI
+1830 RDDTGEIRCTDPI

-1987 SGLSVVLTPTKQDIL
+1987 SGLSVVLTPSKQDIL

-2106 AQLRIN
+2106 AQLRTN

-2137 ADGGK
+2137 AEGGK

-2183 QQMGYPIPEKVWYL
+2183 QQMGYPVPEKVWYL

-2586 PDDDEK
+2586 PDDDEE

-2754 NTKQGSLKQMN
+2754 NTKQGSLKPMN

-2833 AMVKAHDEKRKSLLG
+2833 AMVKAYDEKRKSLLG

-2886 EIAENGND
+2886 KIAENGND

>member
-145 LGAGLMAGLGTV
+145 FGAGLMAGLGTV

-228 KGVIESATEGDYI
+228 KGIIESATEGDYI

-350 NSKFVKGAGSAF
+350 NSKFVKGTGSAF

-488 TGPQTEEQEESD
+488 TGPQTEEQEEGN

-543 TIVSDGEEQQITFSG
+543 TIVSNGAEQQITFSG

-628 NPLDNDAGDAPAV
+628 NTLDNDAGDAPAV
-641 EVSENAEV
+641 EASENAEV

-728 LAQQQSKEQVAE
+728 LAQPKIEEQAE
-740 QLPEMEDSTTT
+740 IMPVGIGDFGPIY
-751 DNQGNPIDANGALIV
+751 NQFVGKPQEAIEFLI
-766 EQVESIDELTNEDF
+766 NKKG
-780 LSPYRT
+780 
-786 IQLPPVSEQVG
+786 G
-797 EAIGAGNKPVIIKK
+797 EAIGALSHPEIGAIDLVWGYEGTGDSDGYGLSKLLKFHPEVLN
-811 NILERNSIIHADLTP
+811 NLQGILNEMHITYKSDNRIRLESERYQAGVRLTWNN
-826 EQSKDILKSA
+826 ESK
-836 LYSPTLYG
+836 T
-844 QNQKKTRPYNWVVIN
+844 W
-859 TKDKDGRNRLVLLE
+859 LL
-873 INNTKDNIEIVHWH
+873 TAF
-887 YINERGLEKIKNQAE
+887 EKQ
-902 REDGQLLI
+902 
-910 LPSDSSEE
+910 
-918 VGALS
+918 
-923 DPTLDIDSGNSV
+923 NSV

-982 KVDLSADD
+982 KVDLSAED

-1009 DGKLIPL
+1009 DGKLLPL

-1030 QWVEVEKKAVMH
+1030 QWVEVEKKAVMY

-1106 WEYAQLRKNAK
+1106 KEYAELRRSAK

-1125 VVYWGYVD
+1125 VVFWYTSGNGRV
-1133 GVRIE
+1133 E
-1138 YSLREILRIFTYRID
+1138 YTLRDILRLFSTTD
-1153 DNLNRQPVGD
+1153 EDLNRIYVGD
-1163 KGYISKM
+1163 KKYIGVM
-1170 DKFLQD
+1170 DKFLHD
-1176 IGLDMDDK
+1176 AGMKAESKED
-1184 GEVEEILKRRISEA
+1184 VEEILKKRMSEA
-1198 AIVWSKLASKGD
+1198 AVVWSQMAEKED
-1210 KINNNL
+1210 KINNSL
-1216 TLHKMIKAFIT
+1216 SLPKMIRAFVT
-1227 MVNDKCFDKK
+1227 MVNDNCRVKK

-1276 QEESAESSEDVDA
+1276 QEESAESFEDVDA

-1335 MLLERANEIGKETAE
+1335 MLLERANEIGKEIAE

-1442 FARTNPKRWAT
+1442 FARTNPKRWTT

-1687 EALDEK
+1687 EALDAK

-2106 AQLRIN
+2106 AQLRTN

-2183 QQMGYPIPEKVWYL
+2183 QQMGYPVPEKVWYL

-2319 VVGTKWEDKLQ
+2319 VVGTKWEDKFQ

-2586 PDDDEK
+2586 PDDDEE

-2833 AMVKAHDEKRKSLLG
+2833 AMVKAYDEKRKSLLG

-2867 IASATSG
+2867 IASTTSG

-2886 EIAENGND
+2886 EISENGND

-3005 ERARQAAK
+3005 ERARQTAKQNKRRAHPSSYFLCFPLCVKCHPPQPVQQYALMGTVLPLQSSALNWI

>member
-228 KGVIESATEGDYI
+228 KGIIESATEGDYI

-350 NSKFVKGAGSAF
+350 NSKFVKGTGSAF

-488 TGPQTEEQEESD
+488 TGPQTEEQEEGD

-543 TIVSDGEEQQITFSG
+543 TIVSNGAEQQITFSG

-628 NPLDNDAGDAPAV
+628 NTLDNDAGDAPAV
-641 EVSENAEV
+641 EASENAEV

-661 FAKMTPEQQ
+661 FAQMTPEQQ

-728 LAQQQSKEQVAE
+728 LAQPKVEEQAE
-740 QLPEMEDSTTT
+740 IMPVGIGDFGPIY
-751 DNQGNPIDANGALIV
+751 NQFVGKPQEAIEFLI
-766 EQVESIDELTNEDF
+766 NKKG
-780 LSPYRT
+780 
-786 IQLPPVSEQVG
+786 G
-797 EAIGAGNKPVIIKK
+797 EAIGALSHPEIGAIDLVWGYEGTGDSDGYGLSKLLKFHPEVLN
-811 NILERNSIIHADLTP
+811 NLQGILNEMHITYKSDNRIRLESERYQAGVRLTWNN
-826 EQSKDILKSA
+826 ESK
-836 LYSPTLYG
+836 T
-844 QNQKKTRPYNWVVIN
+844 W
-859 TKDKDGRNRLVLLE
+859 LL
-873 INNTKDNIEIVHWH
+873 TAF
-887 YINERGLEKIKNQAE
+887 EKQ
-902 REDGQLLI
+902 
-910 LPSDSSEE
+910 
-918 VGALS
+918 
-923 DPTLDIDSGNSV
+923 NSV

-1030 QWVEVEKKAVMH
+1030 QWVEVEKKAVMY

-1083 VEKSALTN
+1083 VEKSAITN

-1106 WEYAQLRKNAK
+1106 KEYAELRRSAK
-1117 TLDDILDY
+1117 TLDDVLDY
-1125 VVYWGYVD
+1125 VVFWYTSGNGRV
-1133 GVRIE
+1133 E
-1138 YSLREILRIFTYRID
+1138 YTLRDILRLFSTTD
-1153 DNLNRQPVGD
+1153 EDLNRIYVGD
-1163 KGYISKM
+1163 KKYIGVM
-1170 DKFLQD
+1170 DKFLHD
-1176 IGLDMDDK
+1176 AGMTAESKED
-1184 GEVEEILKRRISEA
+1184 VEEILKKRMSEA
-1198 AIVWSKLASKGD
+1198 AVVWSQMAEKED
-1210 KINNNL
+1210 KINNSL
-1216 TLHKMIKAFIT
+1216 SLPKMIRAFVT
-1227 MVNDKCFDKK
+1227 MVNDNCRVKK

-1264 PLNETPAATTEI
+1264 PLNETPAATTES

-1335 MLLERANEIGKETAE
+1335 MLLERANEIGKEIAE
-1350 LRNKLEFNIGHV
+1350 LRNKLEFSIGHV

-1687 EALDEK
+1687 EALDAK

-2037 EELSDEEVLQKYVEY
+2037 EELSDEEVLKKYVEY

-2106 AQLRIN
+2106 AQLRTN

-2183 QQMGYPIPEKVWYL
+2183 QQMGYPVPEKVWYL

-2586 PDDDEK
+2586 PDDDEE

-2754 NTKQGSLKQMN
+2754 NTKQGSLKPMN

-2827 VAKEMK
+2827 IAKEMK
-2833 AMVKAHDEKRKSLLG
+2833 AMVKAYDEKRKSLLG

-2855 EEQIKA
+2855 EEQINA

-3005 ERARQAAK
+3005 ERARLAAK

>member
-56 TIDKDLGVDR
+56 TIDEDLGVDR
-66 QQFSVVPDFLTG
+66 QQFSVAPDFLTG

-96 QSAQQN
+96 QAAQQN

-228 KGVIESATEGDYI
+228 KGIIESATEGDYI

-350 NSKFVKGAGSAF
+350 NSKFVKGTGSAF

-488 TGPQTEEQEESD
+488 TGPQTEEQEEGD

-513 HQVVNTEIPEDKG
+513 HQVVYTEIPEDKG

-543 TIVSDGEEQQITFSG
+543 TIVSDGAEQQITFSG

-661 FAKMTPEQQ
+661 FAQMTPEQQ

-728 LAQQQSKEQVAE
+728 LAQPKVEEQAE
-740 QLPEMEDSTTT
+740 IMPVGIGDFGPIY
-751 DNQGNPIDANGALIV
+751 NQFEGKPQEAIEFLI
-766 EQVESIDELTNEDF
+766 NKKG
-780 LSPYRT
+780 
-786 IQLPPVSEQVG
+786 G
-797 EAIGAGNKPVIIKK
+797 EA
-811 NILERNSIIHADLTP
+811 T
-826 EQSKDILKSA
+826 
-836 LYSPTLYG
+836 
-844 QNQKKTRPYNWVVIN
+844 
-859 TKDKDGRNRLVLLE
+859 
-873 INNTKDNIEIVHWH
+873 
-887 YINERGLEKIKNQAE
+887 
-902 REDGQLLI
+902 
-910 LPSDSSEE
+910 
-918 VGALS
+918 GALS
-923 DPTLDIDSGNSV
+923 HPEIGPIDLVWGVKGTGASDGYGLSKLVAYHPEVVGNLQEILNEMHVTQRSDNRVQLESEKYQAGIRLTWNNESKTWLLTAFEKQNSALDK
-935 LDNTT
+935 TT
-940 DTAETIQDGKE
+940 DTGETAGGGKE
-951 NDTPTLQNTVS
+951 SDTALPQNTVS

-1030 QWVEVEKKAVMH
+1030 QWVEVEKKAVMY

-1106 WEYAQLRKNAK
+1106 KEYAELRRSAK
-1117 TLDDILDY
+1117 TLDDVLDY
-1125 VVYWGYVD
+1125 VVFWYTSGNGRV
-1133 GVRIE
+1133 E
-1138 YSLREILRIFTYRID
+1138 YTLRDILRLFSTTD
-1153 DNLNRQPVGD
+1153 EDLNRIYVGD
-1163 KGYISKM
+1163 KKYIGVM
-1170 DKFLQD
+1170 DKFLHD
-1176 IGLDMDDK
+1176 AGMTAESKED
-1184 GEVEEILKRRISEA
+1184 VEEILKKRMSEA
-1198 AIVWSKLASKGD
+1198 AVVWSQMAEKED
-1210 KINNNL
+1210 KINNSL
-1216 TLHKMIKAFIT
+1216 SLPKMIRAFVT
-1227 MVNDKCFDKK
+1227 MVNDNCRVKK

-1276 QEESAESSEDVDA
+1276 QEEAAESSEDVDA

-1335 MLLERANEIGKETAE
+1335 MLLERANEIGKEIAE

-1376 KSAGVP
+1376 KSAGVS

-1442 FARTNPKRWAT
+1442 FARTNPKRWTT

-1493 EYWGFIN
+1493 EYWGVIN

-1569 FKKMQEGLDKGGTN
+1569 FKKMQEGLDKGGAN

-1687 EALDEK
+1687 EALDAK

-1830 RDDAGEIRCTDPI
+1830 RDDTGEIRCTDPI

-1868 RLDEIFDGQSE
+1868 RLDEIFEGQSE

-1987 SGLSVVLTPTKQDIL
+1987 SGLSVVLTPSKQDIL

-2106 AQLRIN
+2106 AQLRTN

-2137 ADGGK
+2137 AEGGK

-2183 QQMGYPIPEKVWYL
+2183 QQMGYPVPEKVWYL

-2586 PDDDEK
+2586 PDDDEE

-2754 NTKQGSLKQMN
+2754 NTKQGSLKPMN

-2833 AMVKAHDEKRKSLLG
+2833 AMVKAYDEKRKSLLG

-2867 IASATSG
+2867 MASATSG

>member
-56 TIDKDLGVDR
+56 TIDEDLGVDR

-96 QSAQQN
+96 QAAQQN

-228 KGVIESATEGDYI
+228 KGIIESATEGDYI

-350 NSKFVKGAGSAF
+350 NSKFVKGTGSAF

-488 TGPQTEEQEESD
+488 TGPQTEEQEEGD

-543 TIVSDGEEQQITFSG
+543 TIVSDGAEQQITFSG

-661 FAKMTPEQQ
+661 FAQMTPEQQ

-728 LAQQQSKEQVAE
+728 LAQPKVEEQAE
-740 QLPEMEDSTTT
+740 IMPVGIGDFGPIY
-751 DNQGNPIDANGALIV
+751 NQFEGKPQEAIEFLI
-766 EQVESIDELTNEDF
+766 NKKG
-780 LSPYRT
+780 
-786 IQLPPVSEQVG
+786 G
-797 EAIGAGNKPVIIKK
+797 EA
-811 NILERNSIIHADLTP
+811 T
-826 EQSKDILKSA
+826 
-836 LYSPTLYG
+836 
-844 QNQKKTRPYNWVVIN
+844 
-859 TKDKDGRNRLVLLE
+859 
-873 INNTKDNIEIVHWH
+873 
-887 YINERGLEKIKNQAE
+887 
-902 REDGQLLI
+902 
-910 LPSDSSEE
+910 
-918 VGALS
+918 GALS
-923 DPTLDIDSGNSV
+923 HPEIGPIDLVWGVKGTGASDGYGLSKLVAYHPEVVGNLQEILNEMHVTQRSDNRVQLESEKYQAGIRLTWNNESKTWLLTAFEKQNSALDK
-935 LDNTT
+935 TT
-940 DTAETIQDGKE
+940 DTGETAGGGKE
-951 NDTPTLQNTVS
+951 SDTALPQNTVS

-1030 QWVEVEKKAVMH
+1030 QWVEVEKKAVMY

-1106 WEYAQLRKNAK
+1106 KEYAELRRSAK
-1117 TLDDILDY
+1117 TLDDVLDY
-1125 VVYWGYVD
+1125 VVFWYTSGNGRV
-1133 GVRIE
+1133 E
-1138 YSLREILRIFTYRID
+1138 YTLRDILRLFSTTD
-1153 DNLNRQPVGD
+1153 EDLNRIYVGD
-1163 KGYISKM
+1163 KKYIGVM
-1170 DKFLQD
+1170 DKFLHD
-1176 IGLDMDDK
+1176 AGMTAESKED
-1184 GEVEEILKRRISEA
+1184 VEEILKKRMSEA
-1198 AIVWSKLASKGD
+1198 AVVWSQMAEKED
-1210 KINNNL
+1210 KINNSL
-1216 TLHKMIKAFIT
+1216 SLPKMIRAFVT
-1227 MVNDKCFDKK
+1227 MVNDNCRVKK

-1264 PLNETPAATTEI
+1264 PLNETPAATTES

-1335 MLLERANEIGKETAE
+1335 MLLERANEIGKEIAE

-1362 RINEAAGRRTINYL
+1362 SINEAAGRRTINYL

-1687 EALDEK
+1687 EALDAK

-1830 RDDAGEIRCTDPI
+1830 RDDTGEIRCTDPI

-1868 RLDEIFDGQSE
+1868 RLDEIFEGQSE

-1953 GPQRRLNKTMKSIR
+1953 GPQRRLNKAMKSIR

-1987 SGLSVVLTPTKQDIL
+1987 SGLSVVLTPSKQDIL

-2037 EELSDEEVLQKYVEY
+2037 EELSDEEVLRKYVEY

-2106 AQLRIN
+2106 AQLRTN

-2137 ADGGK
+2137 AEGGK

-2183 QQMGYPIPEKVWYL
+2183 QQMGYPVPEKVWYL

-2253 QLIEEAKKELLI
+2253 QLIDEAKKELLI

-2586 PDDDEK
+2586 PDDDEE

-2627 YALMQQGRRSKEEA
+2627 YALIQQGRRSKEEA

-2754 NTKQGSLKQMN
+2754 NTKQGSLKPMN

-2833 AMVKAHDEKRKSLLG
+2833 AMVKAYDEKRKSLLG

-2925 AYTKLNLYSKGVKQG
+2925 AYTKLNIYSKGVKQG

-3005 ERARQAAK
+3005 ERARKAAK

>member
-28 MTNVETRRHVYDALK
+28 MANVETRRHVYDALK

-228 KGVIESATEGDYI
+228 KGIIESATEGDYI

-324 MFQQGGTAQVRKEI
+324 MFQQGGTAQVCKEI

-345 WNDFI
+345 WNNFI
-350 NSKFVKGAGSAF
+350 NSKFVKGTGSAF

-488 TGPQTEEQEESD
+488 TGPQTEEQEEGD

-558 SKVVYNEDGSIDF
+558 SKVVYNEDGSIDS

-641 EVSENAEV
+641 EASENAEV

-661 FAKMTPEQQ
+661 FAQMTPEQQ

-728 LAQQQSKEQVAE
+728 LAQPKVEEQAE
-740 QLPEMEDSTTT
+740 IMPVGIGDFGPIY
-751 DNQGNPIDANGALIV
+751 NQFVGKPQEAIEFLI
-766 EQVESIDELTNEDF
+766 NKKG
-780 LSPYRT
+780 
-786 IQLPPVSEQVG
+786 G
-797 EAIGAGNKPVIIKK
+797 EAIGALSHPEIGAIDLVWGHEGTGDSDGYGLSKLLKFHPEVLNDLQG
-811 NILERNSIIHADLTP
+811 ILNEMHITYKSDNRIRLESERYQAGVRLTWNN
-826 EQSKDILKSA
+826 ESK
-836 LYSPTLYG
+836 T
-844 QNQKKTRPYNWVVIN
+844 W
-859 TKDKDGRNRLVLLE
+859 LL
-873 INNTKDNIEIVHWH
+873 TAF
-887 YINERGLEKIKNQAE
+887 EKQ
-902 REDGQLLI
+902 
-910 LPSDSSEE
+910 
-918 VGALS
+918 
-923 DPTLDIDSGNSV
+923 NSV

-1030 QWVEVEKKAVMH
+1030 QWVEVEKKAVMY

-1106 WEYAQLRKNAK
+1106 KEYAELRRSAK
-1117 TLDDILDY
+1117 TLDDVLDY
-1125 VVYWGYVD
+1125 VVFWYTSGNGRV
-1133 GVRIE
+1133 E
-1138 YSLREILRIFTYRID
+1138 YTLRDILRLFSTTD
-1153 DNLNRQPVGD
+1153 EDLNRIYVGD
-1163 KGYISKM
+1163 KKYIGVM
-1170 DKFLQD
+1170 DKFLHD
-1176 IGLDMDDK
+1176 AGMTAESKED
-1184 GEVEEILKRRISEA
+1184 VEEILKKRMSEA
-1198 AIVWSKLASKGD
+1198 AVVWSQMAEKED
-1210 KINNNL
+1210 KINNSL
-1216 TLHKMIKAFIT
+1216 SLPKMIRAFVT
-1227 MVNDKCFDKK
+1227 MVNDNCRVKK

-1264 PLNETPAATTEI
+1264 PLNETPAATTES

-1335 MLLERANEIGKETAE
+1335 MLLERANEIGKEIAE
-1350 LRNKLEFNIGHV
+1350 LRNKLEFNIGYV

-1493 EYWGFIN
+1493 EYWGVIN

-1687 EALDEK
+1687 EALDAK

-2037 EELSDEEVLQKYVEY
+2037 EELSDEEVLQKYVEH

-2106 AQLRIN
+2106 AQLRTN

-2125 QRGSQKPIALQK
+2125 QRGSKKPIALQK

-2183 QQMGYPIPEKVWYL
+2183 QQMGYPVPEKVWYL

-2586 PDDDEK
+2586 PDDDEE

-2754 NTKQGSLKQMN
+2754 NTKQGSLKPMN

-2833 AMVKAHDEKRKSLLG
+2833 AMVKAYDEKRKSLLG

-2963 IDEARRILTAIMLSE
+2963 IDEARRVLTAIMLSE

-3005 ERARQAAK
+3005 ERARQTAKQNKRRAHPLLLFLVLSFVCQVPPSTACTIVCSDGNCAALIVISVELDMTHGLSLCFKNHLGAH

>member
-28 MTNVETRRHVYDALK
+28 MANVETRRHVYDALK

-102 GTPSNEEATAIFHRV
+102 GTPSDEEATAIFHRV

-228 KGVIESATEGDYI
+228 KGIIESTTEGDYI

-338 AEGAGKA
+338 AEGACKA

-350 NSKFVKGAGSAF
+350 NSKFVKGTGSAF

-488 TGPQTEEQEESD
+488 TGPQTEEQEEGD

-543 TIVSDGEEQQITFSG
+543 TIVSDGEEQQIAFSG

-661 FAKMTPEQQ
+661 FAQMTPEQQ

-728 LAQQQSKEQVAE
+728 LAQPKIEEQAE
-740 QLPEMEDSTTT
+740 IMPVGIGDFGPIY
-751 DNQGNPIDANGALIV
+751 NQFVGKPQEAIEFLI
-766 EQVESIDELTNEDF
+766 NKKG
-780 LSPYRT
+780 
-786 IQLPPVSEQVG
+786 G
-797 EAIGAGNKPVIIKK
+797 EAIGALSHPEIGAIDLVWGHEGTGDSDGYGLSKLLKFHPEVLN
-811 NILERNSIIHADLTP
+811 NLQGILNEMHITYKSDNRIRLESERYQAGVRLTWNN
-826 EQSKDILKSA
+826 ESK
-836 LYSPTLYG
+836 T
-844 QNQKKTRPYNWVVIN
+844 W
-859 TKDKDGRNRLVLLE
+859 LL
-873 INNTKDNIEIVHWH
+873 TAF
-887 YINERGLEKIKNQAE
+887 EKQ
-902 REDGQLLI
+902 
-910 LPSDSSEE
+910 
-918 VGALS
+918 
-923 DPTLDIDSGNSV
+923 NSV

-1030 QWVEVEKKAVMH
+1030 QWVEVEKKAVMYD
-1042 NGEKYYMLGSNP
+1042 GEKYYMLGSNP

-1106 WEYAQLRKNAK
+1106 KEYAELRRSAK
-1117 TLDDILDY
+1117 TLDDVLDY
-1125 VVYWGYVD
+1125 VVFWYTSGNGRV
-1133 GVRIE
+1133 E
-1138 YSLREILRIFTYRID
+1138 YTLRDILRLFSTTD
-1153 DNLNRQPVGD
+1153 EDLNRIYVGD
-1163 KGYISKM
+1163 KKYIGVM
-1170 DKFLQD
+1170 DKFLHD
-1176 IGLDMDDK
+1176 AGMTAESKED
-1184 GEVEEILKRRISEA
+1184 VEEILKKRMSEA
-1198 AIVWSKLASKGD
+1198 AVVWSQMAEKED
-1210 KINNNL
+1210 KINNSL
-1216 TLHKMIKAFIT
+1216 SLPKMIRAFVT
-1227 MVNDKCFDKK
+1227 MVNDNCRVKK

-1298 VIENED
+1298 VIENEE

-1335 MLLERANEIGKETAE
+1335 MLLERANEIGKEIAE

-1493 EYWGFIN
+1493 EYWGVIN

-1687 EALDEK
+1687 EALDAK

-1868 RLDEIFDGQSE
+1868 RLDEIFEGQSE

-2106 AQLRIN
+2106 AQLRTN

-2183 QQMGYPIPEKVWYL
+2183 QQMGYPVPEKVWYL

-2499 RKDSPM
+2499 HKDSPM

-2586 PDDDEK
+2586 PDDDEE
-2592 EYKVPDYMRDNNIIF
+2592 EYEVPDYMRDNNIIF

-2833 AMVKAHDEKRKSLLG
+2833 AMVKAYDEKRKSLLG

-2867 IASATSG
+2867 IASTTSG

-2886 EIAENGND
+2886 EISENGND

-3005 ERARQAAK
+3005 ERARQTAK

>member
-56 TIDKDLGVDR
+56 TIDEDLGVDR

-88 LQMQAFIR
+88 LQMQEYIR
-96 QSAQQN
+96 KYAQRN
-102 GTPSNEEATAIFHRV
+102 GPYGIPSEEELKAILHRT
-117 HNQLEQEQKEAQ
+117 HNQLEQEQKEAL

-138 KDSYIED
+138 KDSYIKD

-228 KGVIESATEGDYI
+228 KGIIESATEGDYI

-350 NSKFVKGAGSAF
+350 NSKFAKGTGSAF

-488 TGPQTEEQEESD
+488 TGPQTEEQEEGD

-543 TIVSDGEEQQITFSG
+543 TIVSDGAEQQITFSG

-571 DASGKIYLQDN
+571 DASGNIYLQDN

-608 GDALLNNAT
+608 GDALLNNTT

-628 NPLDNDAGDAPAV
+628 TPLDNDAGDAPAV
-641 EVSENAEV
+641 EASENAEV
-649 PAYPILEDGSPD
+649 PTYPILEDGSPD
-661 FAKMTPEQQ
+661 FAQMTPEQQ

-728 LAQQQSKEQVAE
+728 LAQPKVEEQAE
-740 QLPEMEDSTTT
+740 IMPVGIGDFGPIY
-751 DNQGNPIDANGALIV
+751 NQFAGKPQEAIEFLI
-766 EQVESIDELTNEDF
+766 NKKG
-780 LSPYRT
+780 
-786 IQLPPVSEQVG
+786 G
-797 EAIGAGNKPVIIKK
+797 EA
-811 NILERNSIIHADLTP
+811 T
-826 EQSKDILKSA
+826 
-836 LYSPTLYG
+836 
-844 QNQKKTRPYNWVVIN
+844 
-859 TKDKDGRNRLVLLE
+859 
-873 INNTKDNIEIVHWH
+873 
-887 YINERGLEKIKNQAE
+887 
-902 REDGQLLI
+902 
-910 LPSDSSEE
+910 
-918 VGALS
+918 GALS
-923 DPTLDIDSGNSV
+923 HPEIGPIDLVWGVKGTGASDGYGLSKLVAYHPEVVGNLQEILNEMHVTQRSDNRVQLESEKYQAGIRLTWNNESKTWLLTAFEKQNSALDK
-935 LDNTT
+935 TT
-940 DTAETIQDGKE
+940 DTGETAGGGKE
-951 NDTPTLQNTVS
+951 SDTALPQNTVS

-1030 QWVEVEKKAVMH
+1030 QWVEVEKKAVMY

-1106 WEYAQLRKNAK
+1106 KEYAELRRSAK
-1117 TLDDILDY
+1117 TLDDVLDY
-1125 VVYWGYVD
+1125 VVFWYTSGNGRV
-1133 GVRIE
+1133 E
-1138 YSLREILRIFTYRID
+1138 YTLRDILRLFSTTD
-1153 DNLNRQPVGD
+1153 EDLNRIYVGD
-1163 KGYISKM
+1163 KKYIGVM
-1170 DKFLQD
+1170 DKFLHD
-1176 IGLDMDDK
+1176 AGMTAESKED
-1184 GEVEEILKRRISEA
+1184 VEEILKKRMSEA
-1198 AIVWSKLASKGD
+1198 AVVWSQMAEKED
-1210 KINNNL
+1210 KINNSL
-1216 TLHKMIKAFIT
+1216 SLPKMIRAFVT
-1227 MVNDKCFDKK
+1227 MVNDNCRVKK

-1276 QEESAESSEDVDA
+1276 QEEAAESSEDVDA

-1324 ARERGNDDVAE
+1324 ARERGNDDMAE
-1335 MLLERANEIGKETAE
+1335 MLLERANEIGKEIAE

-1687 EALDEK
+1687 EALDAK

-1792 YGFTKIKSESVNS
+1792 YGFTKIKSESINS

-1843 IRWIKGEHYTEQTE
+1843 IRWIKGEHYTKQTE

-1987 SGLSVVLTPTKQDIL
+1987 SGLSVVLTPSKQDIL

-2022 MEELAERLRQQIGIT
+2022 MEELAERLRQQIGIA

-2052 FESKYDNADIRS
+2052 FESKYDNVDIRS
-2064 LWRAVNE
+2064 LWRSVNE

-2106 AQLRIN
+2106 AQLRTN

-2137 ADGGK
+2137 AEGGK

-2183 QQMGYPIPEKVWYL
+2183 QQMGYPVPEKVWYL

-2253 QLIEEAKKELLI
+2253 QLIDETKKELLI

-2586 PDDDEK
+2586 PDDDEE

-2627 YALMQQGRRSKEEA
+2627 YALIQQGRRSKEEA

-2754 NTKQGSLKQMN
+2754 NTKQGSLKPMN

-2833 AMVKAHDEKRKSLLG
+2833 AMVKAYDEKRKSLLG

>member
-56 TIDKDLGVDR
+56 TIDEDLGVDR

-88 LQMQAFIR
+88 LQMQAFIH

-102 GTPSNEEATAIFHRV
+102 GTPSNEEATEIFHRV

-138 KDSYIED
+138 KDSYIKD
-145 LGAGLMAGLGTV
+145 FGAGLMAGFGTV

-228 KGVIESATEGDYI
+228 KGIIESATEGDYI

-350 NSKFVKGAGSAF
+350 NSKFVKGTGSAF

-488 TGPQTEEQEESD
+488 VGPQTEEQEEGD

-543 TIVSDGEEQQITFSG
+543 TIVSDGAEQQIAFSG

-641 EVSENAEV
+641 EASENAEV

-661 FAKMTPEQQ
+661 FAQMTPEQQ

-728 LAQQQSKEQVAE
+728 LAQPKIEEQAE
-740 QLPEMEDSTTT
+740 IMPVGIGDFGPIY
-751 DNQGNPIDANGALIV
+751 NQFVGKPQEAIEFLI
-766 EQVESIDELTNEDF
+766 NKKG
-780 LSPYRT
+780 
-786 IQLPPVSEQVG
+786 G
-797 EAIGAGNKPVIIKK
+797 EA
-811 NILERNSIIHADLTP
+811 T
-826 EQSKDILKSA
+826 
-836 LYSPTLYG
+836 
-844 QNQKKTRPYNWVVIN
+844 
-859 TKDKDGRNRLVLLE
+859 
-873 INNTKDNIEIVHWH
+873 
-887 YINERGLEKIKNQAE
+887 
-902 REDGQLLI
+902 
-910 LPSDSSEE
+910 
-918 VGALS
+918 GALS
-923 DPTLDIDSGNSV
+923 HPEIGPIDLVWGHEGTGDSDGYGLSKLLKFHPEVLNDLQGILNEMHITYKSDNRIRLESERYQAGVRLTWNNESKTWLLTAFEKQNSV

-1009 DGKLIPL
+1009 DGKLLPL

-1030 QWVEVEKKAVMH
+1030 QWVEVEKKVVMY

-1070 MTNMKGDHSSVVQ
+1070 MTNMKGNHSSVVQ

-1106 WEYAQLRKNAK
+1106 KEYAELRRSAK
-1117 TLDDILDY
+1117 TLDDVLDY
-1125 VVYWGYVD
+1125 IVFWYTSGNGRV
-1133 GVRIE
+1133 E
-1138 YSLREILRIFTYRID
+1138 YTLRDILRLFSIT
-1153 DNLNRQPVGD
+1153 DNDLNRIYVGD
-1163 KGYISKM
+1163 KKYIGVM
-1170 DKFLQD
+1170 DKFLHD
-1176 IGLDMDDK
+1176 AGMNAESK
-1184 GEVEEILKRRISEA
+1184 EEVEDILKKRMSEA
-1198 AIVWSKLASKGD
+1198 AVVWSQMAEKED
-1210 KINNNL
+1210 KINNSL
-1216 TLHKMIKAFIT
+1216 SLPKMVRAFIT
-1227 MVNDKCFDKK
+1227 MVNDNCRVKK

-1245 AGRVEEKSG
+1245 AGRVEEKADST
-1254 PAETMHQESS
+1254 ETTYQENNS
-1264 PLNETPAATTEI
+1264 LDETPAANIEEQEQTTDNSDEVND
-1276 QEESAESSEDVDA
+1276 EATVE
-1289 GNTTESEEQ
+1289 TEEQ

-1335 MLLERANEIGKETAE
+1335 MLLERANEIGKEIAE
-1350 LRNKLEFNIGHV
+1350 LRDKLEFNIGHI
-1362 RINEAAGRRTINYL
+1362 RINEAAGKRTINYL
-1376 KSAGVP
+1376 RTAGVP
-1382 IEEISEEQADE
+1382 IEEISEERAEE

-1423 GRINP
+1423 GRLNP

-1442 FARTNPKRWAT
+1442 FAKTNPKRWAT
-1453 IVSTLKQTTVWN
+1453 IVTTLKQTTVWS

-1474 GIKHDEQAVA
+1474 PIKNDEQAVA
-1484 REVLARLTG
+1484 KEVLARLTG

-1588 QISELTDILEDDIRQ
+1588 KISELTDILEDDIRQ

-1634 VARRSRRQSRALAR
+1634 VAGRSRRQSRALAR

-1687 EALDEK
+1687 ETLDAK

-1713 HGVVIKAKVSNYY
+1713 RGVVIKAKVSNYY

-1734 GMILNN
+1734 GMVLNN

-1773 NSQSTTPLTQEEKD
+1773 NSQSSTPLTQEEKD

-1792 YGFTKIKSESVNS
+1792 FGFTKMKSESIQS
-1805 ERKGESSSYTNG
+1805 EHKGESSSYTNG

-1920 KITGHPI
+1920 QITGHPI

-1953 GPQRRLNKTMKSIR
+1953 GPQRRLNKTMKGIR

-1975 WKKGM
+1975 WKNGM

-1987 SGLSVVLTPTKQDIL
+1987 SGLSVVLTPSKQDIL

-2106 AQLRIN
+2106 AQLRTN

-2125 QRGSQKPIALQK
+2125 QRSSQKPIALQK
-2137 ADGGK
+2137 AEGGK

-2183 QQMGYPIPEKVWYL
+2183 QQMGYPVPEKVWYL

-2276 DVAMLAGEEIPKV
+2276 DVAMLAGEEMPKV

-2390 LEYVMGMDVDGRK
+2390 VEYVMGMDVDGRK
-2403 GGGKLSDAFTTN
+2403 GGGVLSDAFTTD

-2505 SDEQIEAEAL
+2505 SDEKIEAEAL

-2586 PDDDEK
+2586 PDDDEE

-2754 NTKQGSLKQMN
+2754 NTKQGSLKPMN

-2796 ITMGDEEQR
+2796 IAMGDEEQR

-2833 AMVKAHDEKRKSLLG
+2833 AMVKAYDEKRKSLLG

-2867 IASATSG
+2867 IASATAG

-2886 EIAENGND
+2886 EISKNGND

-2905 NLAEDGWDDRRN
+2905 NLAEDGWDDQRN
-2917 KEWKKLCD
+2917 KGWKKLCD

-2963 IDEARRILTAIMLSE
+2963 VDEARRILTAIMLSE

-3005 ERARQAAK
+3005 ERARQTAK

>member
-56 TIDKDLGVDR
+56 TIDEDLGVDR

-102 GTPSNEEATAIFHRV
+102 GTPSNEEATEIFHRV

-138 KDSYIED
+138 KDSYIKD
-145 LGAGLMAGLGTV
+145 FGAGLMAGLGTV

-180 FDGFGGRVNFATN
+180 FDGFGGRVNFTTN

-207 GNYFRERTEHYQKES
+207 SNYFRERTEHYQKES

-228 KGVIESATEGDYI
+228 KGIIESATEGDYI

-350 NSKFVKGAGSAF
+350 NSKFVKGTGSAF

-448 TVEQMA
+448 TIEQMA

-488 TGPQTEEQEESD
+488 AGPQTEEQEEGD

-543 TIVSDGEEQQITFSG
+543 TIVSDGAEQQITFSG

-628 NPLDNDAGDAPAV
+628 NPLDSDAGDASAV
-641 EVSENAEV
+641 EASENAEA

-661 FAKMTPEQQ
+661 FAQMTPEQQ

-677 GGQEAVAETVQTA
+677 GGQKAVAETVQTA

-728 LAQQQSKEQVAE
+728 LAQPKIEEQAE
-740 QLPEMEDSTTT
+740 IMPVGIGDFGPIY
-751 DNQGNPIDANGALIV
+751 NQFVGKPQEAIEFLI
-766 EQVESIDELTNEDF
+766 NKKG
-780 LSPYRT
+780 
-786 IQLPPVSEQVG
+786 G
-797 EAIGAGNKPVIIKK
+797 EA
-811 NILERNSIIHADLTP
+811 T
-826 EQSKDILKSA
+826 
-836 LYSPTLYG
+836 
-844 QNQKKTRPYNWVVIN
+844 
-859 TKDKDGRNRLVLLE
+859 
-873 INNTKDNIEIVHWH
+873 
-887 YINERGLEKIKNQAE
+887 
-902 REDGQLLI
+902 
-910 LPSDSSEE
+910 
-918 VGALS
+918 GALS
-923 DPTLDIDSGNSV
+923 HPEIGPIDLVWGYEGTGDSDGYGLSKLLKFHPEVLNDLQGILNEMHITYKSDNRIRLESERYQAGIRLTWNNESKTWLLTAFEKQNSV

-982 KVDLSADD
+982 KVDLSAED

-1030 QWVEVEKKAVMH
+1030 QWVEVEKKVVMY

-1106 WEYAQLRKNAK
+1106 KEYAQLRKNAK

-1198 AIVWSKLASKGD
+1198 AIAWSKLASKGD

-1237 GVRVVDYF
+1237 GVRIVDYF

-1264 PLNETPAATTEI
+1264 PLNETPAATTES

-1289 GNTTESEEQ
+1289 GYTTESEEQ

-1335 MLLERANEIGKETAE
+1335 MLLERANEIGKEIAE
-1350 LRNKLEFNIGHV
+1350 LRNKLEFNIGHI
-1362 RINEAAGRRTINYL
+1362 RINEAAGKRTINYL
-1376 KSAGVP
+1376 RTAGVP
-1382 IEEISEEQADE
+1382 IEEISEERAEE

-1423 GRINP
+1423 GRLNP

-1442 FARTNPKRWAT
+1442 FAKTNPKRWAT
-1453 IVSTLKQTTVWN
+1453 IVTTLKQTTVWS

-1474 GIKHDEQAVA
+1474 PIKNDEQAVA

-1493 EYWGFIN
+1493 EYWGQIN
-1500 EDGKSRMD
+1500 EDGKSKMD

-1527 WKQVAEWLGMK
+1527 WKQVAEWLGVK

-1548 QLQEFVRRPI
+1548 QLQEFIRRPI

-1588 QISELTDILEDDIRQ
+1588 KISELTDILEDDIRQ

-1634 VARRSRRQSRALAR
+1634 VAGRSRRQSRALAR

-1687 EALDEK
+1687 EALDAK

-1713 HGVVIKAKVSNYY
+1713 RGVVIKAKVSNYY

-1734 GMILNN
+1734 GMVLNN

-1773 NSQSTTPLTQEEKD
+1773 NSQSSTPLTQEEKD

-1792 YGFTKIKSESVNS
+1792 FGFTKMKSESIQS
-1805 ERKGESSSYTNG
+1805 EHKGESSSYTNG

-1920 KITGHPI
+1920 AITGQPI

-1940 SSIIDQALKRFER
+1940 SSIVDQALKRFER
-1953 GPQRRLNKTMKSIR
+1953 GPQRRLNKAMKNIR
-1967 KQMQENGL
+1967 KQMTKNGL
-1975 WKKGM
+1975 WIKGM
-1980 KDSYTNE
+1980 TDSYTNE
-1987 SGLSVVLTPTKQDIL
+1987 SGLAVQLAPSEQDVL

-2106 AQLRIN
+2106 AQLRTN

-2125 QRGSQKPIALQK
+2125 QRSSQKPIALQK
-2137 ADGGK
+2137 SEGGK

-2183 QQMGYPIPEKVWYL
+2183 QQMGYPVPEKVWYL

-2359 IITKGAAERGMLYP
+2359 IITKGAAERGVFYP

-2390 LEYVMGMDVDGRK
+2390 VEYVMGMDVDGRK
-2403 GGGKLSDAFTTN
+2403 GGGVLSDAFTTD

-2441 KYRRKVDRMTEGTRP
+2441 KFRKKVDRMTEGSRP
-2456 MKATMR
+2456 VKATMR

-2515 HDAKNFSTNFNRKG
+2515 HDAKNFSTNFNRKA

-2586 PDDDEK
+2586 PDDDEE
-2592 EYKVPDYMRDNNIIF
+2592 EYKVPDYMRDNNIIL
-2607 LDKRCPLSME
+2607 LDTRCPLSME

-2627 YALMQQGRRSKEEA
+2627 YALIQQGRRSKEQA

-2655 IPPVVSSA
+2655 IPPIVGSA
-2663 ISSSVDWIVNDDNY
+2663 ISNGIDWAIDEDEYSSK
-2677 STEEQ
+2677 EK
-2682 RLVGALTQLMY
+2682 RLVSAITQLMY

-2754 NTKQGSLKQMN
+2754 NTKRGSLKPMN

-2817 DADRE
+2817 EADRE

-2833 AMVKAHDEKRKSLLG
+2833 AMVKAYDEKMESLKG
-2848 VWEGYSE
+2848 IIEGYSE
-2855 EEQIKA
+2855 EQLSLAAMRIKE
-2861 AQRVNA
+2861 V
-2867 IASATSG
+2867 SKATYG
-2874 MNNINRRKYVEQ
+2874 MSYEERRKYIED
-2886 EIAENGND
+2886 EISNNGND
-2894 ALLEMYLTFGV
+2894 AVLEAYLTFGV
-2905 NLAEDGWDDRRN
+2905 NLAEDGWSTKVNDGW
-2917 KEWKKLCD
+2917 KELTN
-2925 AYTKLNLYSKGVKQG
+2925 AYTKLNIYSKGIKQG
-2940 KTEGEFVRDIE
+2940 KSEREFIRDIKLA
-2951 TETGVNLGENAS
+2951 TGIDLDENNS
-2963 IDEARRILTAIMLSE
+2963 LEEARKILTAVMLSE
-2978 QMRVKGIEHTMPEIQ
+2978 IMRVKGIEHTMPTIQ
-2993 KQMLNKTWLPAT
+2993 KQMLNSTWLPST
-3005 ERARQAAK
+3005 ERAKKAAQNNDKK

>member
-1 MAKVIENIY
+1 MAQITQETLNDMIATVNAGKQYDMKTWHEKFPEFGGDDNLVQSAMDYVATYNSGKYKSVDEINAKFPEFFPVENVEEKPKEEKQSLWKTIGNSILSAGSRLLSQMNALGDIAPVANPY
-10 IAASEDY
+10 AIAADAGYRQQIHEQTSHTRDEKQAAAERVYEGVGSEEDERLSAGVRYTAQLKEEQRKYAAEARKNVGEDATFTGLIKDGNIGGALELGMITAIESAPQMLMGMNVPGRIALGTLTAADEYDRLSVEHPDMSVGARVLQSTAAGVLEQFWESKFNPLKIEGKVTSGAISSILRDY
-17 DLGSLDTFKRD
+17 AKRGGK
-28 MTNVETRRHVYDALK
+28 ETLK
-43 DDYDLGEWEQFSQ
+43 DVGKVVLAWGKDLLGEGVEEVS
-56 TIDKDLGVDR
+56 TTISNDLVKYAIGLIDKDGEGFK
-66 QQFSVVPDFLTG
+66 QAYEEAKAEAAENGKEYEISDFLW
-78 DPNRKPTFQE
+78 D
-88 LQMQAFIR
+88 I
-96 QSAQQN
+96 
-102 GTPSNEEATAIFHRV
+102 
-117 HNQLEQEQKEAQ
+117 
-129 YKNGKDGQP
+129 
-138 KDSYIED
+138 
-145 LGAGLMAGLGTV
+145 
-157 AQLPYKA
+157 
-164 IGAFEDWGS
+164 
-173 GLLQKAT
+173 
-180 FDGFGGRVNFATN
+180 
-193 GNGVARRFFNECLG
+193 
-207 GNYFRERTEHYQKES
+207 
-222 DRYQDG
+222 G
-228 KGVIESATEGDYI
+228 KGLV
-241 EALGKLGISTVQNA
+241 
-255 PNLAISVVLS
+255 
-265 MMGQPE
+265 
-271 LAAATLS
+271 
-278 GGAAFDKWEEIQHDE
+278 
-293 TLSDADKGVAVI
+293 
-305 GTFLAEYVFEKIGD
+305 
-319 VRYQK
+319 
-324 MFQQGGTAQVRKEI
+324 
-338 AEGAGKA
+338 
-345 WNDFI
+345 NDFI
-350 NSKFVKGAGSAF
+350 GGAMAGGYMGSVSHGMQAGATVKSHIDARNERNNMTDEEKAEHQAQANFARETIDAIASERGVSRKQVLTLLDEAVEKRANGEATDVDNSLIERFNQGIATARQK
-362 NKVMDIGGE
+362 NKVETNANENQPHEKEDLQE
-371 SITEMATDIAEQGI
+371 VETDQTKSQK
-385 EVYLG
+385 V
-390 NQESIDWK
+390 
-398 QVGDAGI
+398 
-405 VALASD
+405 
-411 APLQGLHYGIDTHH
+411 DT
-425 KRKLVAEM
+425 
-433 NSDPQLAAAAEAQGK
+433 
-448 TVEQMA
+448 
-454 DLLVRSGHGEEI
+454 
-466 SEEDGKALS
+466 
-475 NYIAATQNLLLQK
+475 
-488 TGPQTEEQEESD
+488 
-500 ESTDAKP
+500 
-507 ATVPSE
+507 
-513 HQVVNTEIPEDKG
+513 
-526 EIATP
+526 
-531 KVESKKEVSRPI
+531 KKEVARPV
-543 TIVSDGEEQQITFSG
+543 TVDVDGVIQQISFSG

-571 DASGKIYLQDN
+571 DASGKIYLQDGG
-582 SGNIILGNHED
+582 GNIILGNHEK
-593 MLEAL
+593 MLESL
-598 NDALRLEKQN
+598 NNALRLEKQN
-608 GDALLNNAT
+608 GDALLNSAT
-617 PLDNSLDNPLD
+617 PLDNSLGNPLD
-628 NPLDNDAGDAPAV
+628 NPLGNDAEDASAV
-641 EVSENAEV
+641 EVPKGAEAAS
-649 PAYPILEDGSPD
+649 PAYPVLEDGSPD
-661 FAKMTPEQQ
+661 FAQMTPEQQ

-728 LAQQQSKEQVAE
+728 LAQPKIEEQAE
-740 QLPEMEDSTTT
+740 IMPVGIGDFGPIY
-751 DNQGNPIDANGALIV
+751 NQFVGKPQEAIEFLI
-766 EQVESIDELTNEDF
+766 NKKG
-780 LSPYRT
+780 
-786 IQLPPVSEQVG
+786 G
-797 EAIGAGNKPVIIKK
+797 EA
-811 NILERNSIIHADLTP
+811 T
-826 EQSKDILKSA
+826 
-836 LYSPTLYG
+836 
-844 QNQKKTRPYNWVVIN
+844 
-859 TKDKDGRNRLVLLE
+859 
-873 INNTKDNIEIVHWH
+873 
-887 YINERGLEKIKNQAE
+887 
-902 REDGQLLI
+902 
-910 LPSDSSEE
+910 
-918 VGALS
+918 GALS
-923 DPTLDIDSGNSV
+923 HPEIGPIDLVWGHEGTGDSDGYGLSKLLKFHPEVLNNLQGILNEMHITYKSDNRIRLESERYQAGVRLTWNNESKTWLLTAFEKQNSV

-1030 QWVEVEKKAVMH
+1030 QWVEVEKKVVMY

-1070 MTNMKGDHSSVVQ
+1070 MTNMKGNHSGVIQ

-1106 WEYAQLRKNAK
+1106 KEYAELRRSAK
-1117 TLDDILDY
+1117 TLDDVLDY
-1125 VVYWGYVD
+1125 VVFWYTSGNGRV
-1133 GVRIE
+1133 E
-1138 YSLREILRIFTYRID
+1138 YTLRDILRLFSTTD
-1153 DNLNRQPVGD
+1153 EDLNRIYVGD
-1163 KGYISKM
+1163 KKYIGVM
-1170 DKFLQD
+1170 DKFLHD
-1176 IGLDMDDK
+1176 AGMNAESK
-1184 GEVEEILKRRISEA
+1184 EEVEDILKKRMSEA
-1198 AIVWSKLASKGD
+1198 AVVWSQMAEKED
-1210 KINNNL
+1210 KINNSL
-1216 TLHKMIKAFIT
+1216 SLPKMVRAFIT
-1227 MVNDKCFDKK
+1227 MVNDNCRVKK

-1245 AGRVEEKSG
+1245 AGRVEEKADST
-1254 PAETMHQESS
+1254 ETTYQENN
-1264 PLNETPAATTEI
+1264 PLDETPAANIEE
-1276 QEESAESSEDVDA
+1276 QEQTADNSDEVNNDA
-1289 GNTTESEEQ
+1289 TVETEEQ

-1335 MLLERANEIGKETAE
+1335 MLLERANEIGKEIAE
-1350 LRNKLEFNIGHV
+1350 LRDKLEFNIGHI
-1362 RINEAAGRRTINYL
+1362 RINEAAGKRTINYL
-1376 KSAGVP
+1376 RTAGVP
-1382 IEEISEEQADE
+1382 IEEISEERAEE

-1423 GRINP
+1423 GRLNP

-1442 FARTNPKRWAT
+1442 FAKTNPKRWAT
-1453 IVSTLKQTTVWN
+1453 IVTTLKQTTVWS

-1474 GIKHDEQAVA
+1474 PIKNDEQAVA

-1493 EYWGFIN
+1493 EYWGQIN
-1500 EDGKSRMD
+1500 EDGKSKMD
-1508 ETFEKKALLARVRT
+1508 ETFEKKALLARIRT

-1527 WKQVAEWLGMK
+1527 WKQVAEWLGLK
-1538 THARQSDFEA
+1538 TNARQSDFEA

-1634 VARRSRRQSRALAR
+1634 VAGRSRRQSRALAR

-1687 EALDEK
+1687 EALDAK

-1713 HGVVIKAKVSNYY
+1713 RGVVIKAKVSNYY
-1726 ETMEEFLE
+1726 ETIEEFLE
-1734 GMILNN
+1734 GMVLNN

-1773 NSQSTTPLTQEEKD
+1773 NSQSSTPLTQEEKD

-1792 YGFTKIKSESVNS
+1792 FGFTKMKSESIQS
-1805 ERKGESSSYTNG
+1805 ENKGESSSYTNG

-1975 WKKGM
+1975 WKNGM

-1987 SGLSVVLTPTKQDIL
+1987 SGLSVVLTPSKQDIL

-2022 MEELAERLRQQIGIT
+2022 MEELAERLRQQINIT

-2106 AQLRIN
+2106 AQLRTN

-2125 QRGSQKPIALQK
+2125 QRSSQKPIALQK
-2137 ADGGK
+2137 SEGGK

-2183 QQMGYPIPEKVWYL
+2183 QQMGYPVPEKVWYL

-2354 RDIQW
+2354 RDVQW
-2359 IITKGAAERGMLYP
+2359 IITKGTAERGVFYP

-2390 LEYVMGMDVDGRK
+2390 IEYVMGMDVDGRK
-2403 GGGKLSDAFTTN
+2403 GGGMLSDAFTTN
-2415 GTIEHEFYQF
+2415 GTIEYEFYQF

-2441 KYRRKVDRMTEGTRP
+2441 KFRKKVDRMTEGTRP

-2550 VSGAIRTFDSP
+2550 VSGTIRTFDSP

-2586 PDDDEK
+2586 PDDDEE
-2592 EYKVPDYMRDNNIIF
+2592 EYKVQDYMRDNNIIF
-2607 LDKRCPLSME
+2607 MDKRCPLSME

-2754 NTKQGSLKQMN
+2754 NTKQGSLKPMN

-2833 AMVKAHDEKRKSLLG
+2833 AMVKAYDEKRKSLLG

-2886 EIAENGND
+2886 EISENGSD

-3005 ERARQAAK
+3005 ERARQTAK

>member
-28 MTNVETRRHVYDALK
+28 MANVETRRHVYDALK

-102 GTPSNEEATAIFHRV
+102 GTPSDEEATAIFHRV

-129 YKNGKDGQP
+129 YKNGKYGQP

-207 GNYFRERTEHYQKES
+207 GNYFREQTEHYQKES

-228 KGVIESATEGDYI
+228 KGIIESATEGDYI

-350 NSKFVKGAGSAF
+350 NSKFVKGTGSAF

-371 SITEMATDIAEQGI
+371 SITEMATDIAEQCI

-454 DLLVRSGHGEEI
+454 DLLIRSGHGEEI

-488 TGPQTEEQEESD
+488 TGPQTEEQEEGD

-543 TIVSDGEEQQITFSG
+543 TIVSDGAEQQITFSG

-608 GDALLNNAT
+608 GDALLNNAI

-628 NPLDNDAGDAPAV
+628 NPLDDDAGDAPAV
-641 EVSENAEV
+641 EASENAEV
-649 PAYPILEDGSPD
+649 PTYPILEDGSPD
-661 FAKMTPEQQ
+661 FAQMTPEQQ

-728 LAQQQSKEQVAE
+728 LAQPKVEEQAE
-740 QLPEMEDSTTT
+740 IMPVGIGDFGPIY
-751 DNQGNPIDANGALIV
+751 NQFVGKPQEAIEFLI
-766 EQVESIDELTNEDF
+766 NKKG
-780 LSPYRT
+780 
-786 IQLPPVSEQVG
+786 G
-797 EAIGAGNKPVIIKK
+797 EA
-811 NILERNSIIHADLTP
+811 T
-826 EQSKDILKSA
+826 
-836 LYSPTLYG
+836 
-844 QNQKKTRPYNWVVIN
+844 
-859 TKDKDGRNRLVLLE
+859 
-873 INNTKDNIEIVHWH
+873 
-887 YINERGLEKIKNQAE
+887 
-902 REDGQLLI
+902 
-910 LPSDSSEE
+910 
-918 VGALS
+918 GALS
-923 DPTLDIDSGNSV
+923 HPEIGPIDLVWGVKGTGASDGYGLSKLVAYHPEVVGNLQEILNEMHVTQRSDNRVQLESEKYQAGIRLTWNNESKTWLLTAFEKQNSALDK
-935 LDNTT
+935 TT
-940 DTAETIQDGKE
+940 DTGETAGGGKE
-951 NDTPTLQNTVS
+951 SDTALPQNTVS

-1030 QWVEVEKKAVMH
+1030 QWVEVEKKAVMY

-1106 WEYAQLRKNAK
+1106 KEYAELRRSAK

-1125 VVYWGYVD
+1125 VVFWYTSGNGRV
-1133 GVRIE
+1133 E
-1138 YSLREILRIFTYRID
+1138 YTLRDILRLFSTTD
-1153 DNLNRQPVGD
+1153 EDLNRIYVGD
-1163 KGYISKM
+1163 KKYIGVM
-1170 DKFLQD
+1170 DKFLHD
-1176 IGLDMDDK
+1176 AGMTAESKED
-1184 GEVEEILKRRISEA
+1184 VEEILKKRMSEA
-1198 AIVWSKLASKGD
+1198 AVVWSQMAEKED
-1210 KINNNL
+1210 KINNSL
-1216 TLHKMIKAFIT
+1216 SLPKMIRAFVT
-1227 MVNDKCFDKK
+1227 MVNDNCRVKK

-1254 PAETMHQESS
+1254 PDETMHQESS

-1276 QEESAESSEDVDA
+1276 QEEAAESSEDVDA

-1335 MLLERANEIGKETAE
+1335 MLLERANEIGKEIAE

-1611 RIPHEAL
+1611 RIPHEAF

-1687 EALDEK
+1687 EALDAK

-1868 RLDEIFDGQSE
+1868 RLDEIFEDQSE

-1987 SGLSVVLTPTKQDIL
+1987 SGLSVVLTPSKQDIL

-2106 AQLRIN
+2106 AQLRTN

-2137 ADGGK
+2137 AEGGK

-2183 QQMGYPIPEKVWYL
+2183 QQMGYPVPEKVWYL

-2586 PDDDEK
+2586 PDDDEE
-2592 EYKVPDYMRDNNIIF
+2592 EYKVPGYMRDNNIIF

-2754 NTKQGSLKQMN
+2754 NTKQGSLKPMN

-2833 AMVKAHDEKRKSLLG
+2833 AMVKAYDEKRKSLLG

-2886 EIAENGND
+2886 EISENGND

>member
-1 MAKVIENIY
+1 MAQITQETLNDMIATVNAGKQYDMKTWHEKFPEFGGDDNLVQSAMDYVATYNSGKYKSVDEINAKFPEFFPVENVEEKPKEEKQSLWKTIGNSILSAGSRLLSQMNALGDIAPVANPY
-10 IAASEDY
+10 AIAADAGYRQQIHEQASHTRDEKQAAAERVYEGVGSEEDERLSAGVRYTAQLKEEQRKYAAEARKNVGEDATFTGLIKDGNIGGALELGMITAIESAPQMLMGMNVPGRIALGTLTAADEYDRLSVEHPDMSVGARVLQSTAAGVLEQFWESKFNPLKIEGKVTSGAISSILRDY
-17 DLGSLDTFKRD
+17 AKRGGK
-28 MTNVETRRHVYDALK
+28 ETLK
-43 DDYDLGEWEQFSQ
+43 DVGKVVLAWGKDLLGEGVEEVS
-56 TIDKDLGVDR
+56 TTISNDLVKYAIGLIDKDGEGFK
-66 QQFSVVPDFLTG
+66 QAYEEAKAEAAENGKEYEISDFLW
-78 DPNRKPTFQE
+78 D
-88 LQMQAFIR
+88 I
-96 QSAQQN
+96 
-102 GTPSNEEATAIFHRV
+102 
-117 HNQLEQEQKEAQ
+117 
-129 YKNGKDGQP
+129 
-138 KDSYIED
+138 
-145 LGAGLMAGLGTV
+145 
-157 AQLPYKA
+157 
-164 IGAFEDWGS
+164 
-173 GLLQKAT
+173 
-180 FDGFGGRVNFATN
+180 
-193 GNGVARRFFNECLG
+193 
-207 GNYFRERTEHYQKES
+207 
-222 DRYQDG
+222 G
-228 KGVIESATEGDYI
+228 KGLV
-241 EALGKLGISTVQNA
+241 
-255 PNLAISVVLS
+255 
-265 MMGQPE
+265 
-271 LAAATLS
+271 
-278 GGAAFDKWEEIQHDE
+278 
-293 TLSDADKGVAVI
+293 
-305 GTFLAEYVFEKIGD
+305 
-319 VRYQK
+319 
-324 MFQQGGTAQVRKEI
+324 
-338 AEGAGKA
+338 
-345 WNDFI
+345 NDFI
-350 NSKFVKGAGSAF
+350 GGAMAGGYMGSVSHGMQAGATVKSHIDARNEWNNMTDEEKAEHQAQANFARETIDAIASERGVSRKQVLTLLDEAVEKRANGEATDVDNSLIERFNQGIATARQK
-362 NKVMDIGGE
+362 NKVETNANENQLHEKEDLQE
-371 SITEMATDIAEQGI
+371 VETDQTKSQK
-385 EVYLG
+385 V
-390 NQESIDWK
+390 
-398 QVGDAGI
+398 
-405 VALASD
+405 
-411 APLQGLHYGIDTHH
+411 DT
-425 KRKLVAEM
+425 
-433 NSDPQLAAAAEAQGK
+433 
-448 TVEQMA
+448 
-454 DLLVRSGHGEEI
+454 
-466 SEEDGKALS
+466 
-475 NYIAATQNLLLQK
+475 
-488 TGPQTEEQEESD
+488 
-500 ESTDAKP
+500 
-507 ATVPSE
+507 
-513 HQVVNTEIPEDKG
+513 
-526 EIATP
+526 
-531 KVESKKEVSRPI
+531 KKEVARPV
-543 TIVSDGEEQQITFSG
+543 TVDVDGVIQQISFSG

-571 DASGKIYLQDN
+571 DASGKIYLQDGG
-582 SGNIILGNHED
+582 GNIILGNHEK
-593 MLEAL
+593 MLESL
-598 NDALRLEKQN
+598 NNALRLEKQN
-608 GDALLNNAT
+608 GDALLNSAT
-617 PLDNSLDNPLD
+617 PLDNSLGNPLD
-628 NPLDNDAGDAPAV
+628 NPLGNDAEDASAV
-641 EVSENAEV
+641 EVPDGAEATI
-649 PAYPILEDGSPD
+649 PAYPVLEDGSPD
-661 FAKMTPEQQ
+661 FAQMTPEQQ

-677 GGQEAVAETVQTA
+677 GGQEAVAETIQTA

-728 LAQQQSKEQVAE
+728 LAQPKIEEQAE
-740 QLPEMEDSTTT
+740 IMPVGIGDFGPIY
-751 DNQGNPIDANGALIV
+751 NQFVGKPQEAIEFLI
-766 EQVESIDELTNEDF
+766 NKKG
-780 LSPYRT
+780 
-786 IQLPPVSEQVG
+786 G
-797 EAIGAGNKPVIIKK
+797 EA
-811 NILERNSIIHADLTP
+811 T
-826 EQSKDILKSA
+826 
-836 LYSPTLYG
+836 
-844 QNQKKTRPYNWVVIN
+844 
-859 TKDKDGRNRLVLLE
+859 
-873 INNTKDNIEIVHWH
+873 
-887 YINERGLEKIKNQAE
+887 
-902 REDGQLLI
+902 
-910 LPSDSSEE
+910 
-918 VGALS
+918 GALS
-923 DPTLDIDSGNSV
+923 HPEIGPIDLVWGHEGTGDSDGYGLSKLLKFHPEVLNNLQGILNEMHITYKSDNRIRLESERYQAGVRLTWNNESKTWLLTAFEKQNSV

-982 KVDLSADD
+982 KVDLSAED

-1009 DGKLIPL
+1009 DGKLLPL

-1030 QWVEVEKKAVMH
+1030 QWVEVEKKVVIY

-1106 WEYAQLRKNAK
+1106 KEYAQLRKNAK

-1125 VVYWGYVD
+1125 VVFWHASGNGRV
-1133 GVRIE
+1133 E
-1138 YSLREILRIFTYRID
+1138 YTLRDMLRLFSTT
-1153 DNLNRQPVGD
+1153 DNDLNRIYVGD
-1163 KGYISKM
+1163 KKYIGVM
-1170 DKFLQD
+1170 DKFLHD
-1176 IGLDMDDK
+1176 AGMNAESK
-1184 GEVEEILKRRISEA
+1184 EEVEDILKKRMSEA
-1198 AIVWSKLASKGD
+1198 AVVWSQMAEKED
-1210 KINNNL
+1210 KINNSL
-1216 TLHKMIKAFIT
+1216 SLPKMVRAFIT
-1227 MVNDKCFDKK
+1227 MVNDNCRVKK

-1245 AGRVEEKSG
+1245 AGRVEEKADST
-1254 PAETMHQESS
+1254 ETTYQENNS
-1264 PLNETPAATTEI
+1264 LDETPAANIEE
-1276 QEESAESSEDVDA
+1276 QEQTADNSDEVNDEATVE
-1289 GNTTESEEQ
+1289 TEEQ

-1335 MLLERANEIGKETAE
+1335 MLLERANEIGKEIAE
-1350 LRNKLEFNIGHV
+1350 LRDKLEFNIGHI
-1362 RINEAAGRRTINYL
+1362 RINEAAGKRTINYL
-1376 KSAGVP
+1376 RTAGVP
-1382 IEEISEEQADE
+1382 IEEISEERAEE

-1423 GRINP
+1423 GRLNP

-1442 FARTNPKRWAT
+1442 FAKTNPKRWAT
-1453 IVSTLKQTTVWN
+1453 IVTTLKQTTVWS

-1474 GIKHDEQAVA
+1474 PIKNDEQAVA

-1493 EYWGFIN
+1493 EYWGQIN
-1500 EDGKSRMD
+1500 EDGKSKMD

-1527 WKQVAEWLGMK
+1527 WKQVAEWLGVK

-1634 VARRSRRQSRALAR
+1634 VAGRSRRQSRALAR

-1687 EALDEK
+1687 EALDAK

-1734 GMILNN
+1734 GMVLNN

-1773 NSQSTTPLTQEEKD
+1773 NSQSSTPLTQEEKD

-1792 YGFTKIKSESVNS
+1792 FGFTKMKSESIQS
-1805 ERKGESSSYTNG
+1805 EHKGESSSYTNG

-1920 KITGHPI
+1920 QITGHPI

-1975 WKKGM
+1975 WKNGM

-1987 SGLSVVLTPTKQDIL
+1987 SGLSVVLTPSKQDIL

-2106 AQLRIN
+2106 AQLRTN

-2125 QRGSQKPIALQK
+2125 QRSSQKPIALQK
-2137 ADGGK
+2137 SEGGK

-2183 QQMGYPIPEKVWYL
+2183 QQMGYPVPEKVWYL

-2390 LEYVMGMDVDGRK
+2390 VEYVMGMDVDGRK
-2403 GGGKLSDAFTTN
+2403 GGGVLSDAFTTD

-2441 KYRRKVDRMTEGTRP
+2441 KFRKKVDRMTEGSRP
-2456 MKATMR
+2456 VKATMR

-2586 PDDDEK
+2586 PDDDEE

-2744 LAGGD
+2744 LTGGD

-2754 NTKQGSLKQMN
+2754 NTKQGSLKPMN

-2796 ITMGDEEQR
+2796 IAMGDEEQR

-2833 AMVKAHDEKRKSLLG
+2833 AMVKAYDEKRKSLLG

-2886 EIAENGND
+2886 EISENGND

-2963 IDEARRILTAIMLSE
+2963 IDEARRILTATMLSE

-3005 ERARQAAK
+3005 ERARQTAK

>member
-96 QSAQQN
+96 QAAQQN

-228 KGVIESATEGDYI
+228 KGIIESATEGDYI

-305 GTFLAEYVFEKIGD
+305 GAFLAEYVFEKIGD

-350 NSKFVKGAGSAF
+350 NSKFVKGTGSAF

-371 SITEMATDIAEQGI
+371 SITEMATDIAEQCI

-411 APLQGLHYGIDTHH
+411 APLQGLHYGIDTLH

-466 SEEDGKALS
+466 SEEDGKALY

-488 TGPQTEEQEESD
+488 AGPQTEEQEEGD

-543 TIVSDGEEQQITFSG
+543 TIVSDGAEQQITFSG

-641 EVSENAEV
+641 EASENAEV

-661 FAKMTPEQQ
+661 FAQMTPEQQ

-728 LAQQQSKEQVAE
+728 LAQPKVEEQAE
-740 QLPEMEDSTTT
+740 IMPIGIGDFGPIY
-751 DNQGNPIDANGALIV
+751 NQFVGKPQEAIEFLI
-766 EQVESIDELTNEDF
+766 NKKG
-780 LSPYRT
+780 
-786 IQLPPVSEQVG
+786 G
-797 EAIGAGNKPVIIKK
+797 EA
-811 NILERNSIIHADLTP
+811 T
-826 EQSKDILKSA
+826 
-836 LYSPTLYG
+836 
-844 QNQKKTRPYNWVVIN
+844 
-859 TKDKDGRNRLVLLE
+859 
-873 INNTKDNIEIVHWH
+873 
-887 YINERGLEKIKNQAE
+887 
-902 REDGQLLI
+902 
-910 LPSDSSEE
+910 
-918 VGALS
+918 GALS
-923 DPTLDIDSGNSV
+923 HPEIGPIDLVWGYEGTGDSDGYGLSKLLKFHPEVLNDLQGILNEMHITYKSDNRIRLESERYQAGVRLTWNNESKTWLLTAFEKQNSV

-1030 QWVEVEKKAVMH
+1030 QWVEVEKKAVMY

-1106 WEYAQLRKNAK
+1106 KEYAELRRSAK
-1117 TLDDILDY
+1117 TLDDVLDY
-1125 VVYWGYVD
+1125 VVFWYTSGNGRV
-1133 GVRIE
+1133 E
-1138 YSLREILRIFTYRID
+1138 YTLRDILRLFSTTD
-1153 DNLNRQPVGD
+1153 EDLNRIYVGD
-1163 KGYISKM
+1163 KKYIGVM
-1170 DKFLQD
+1170 DKFLHD
-1176 IGLDMDDK
+1176 AGMTAESKED
-1184 GEVEEILKRRISEA
+1184 VEEILKKRMSEA
-1198 AIVWSKLASKGD
+1198 AVVWSQMAEKED
-1210 KINNNL
+1210 KINNSL
-1216 TLHKMIKAFIT
+1216 SLPKMIRAFVT
-1227 MVNDKCFDKK
+1227 MVNDNCRVKK

-1264 PLNETPAATTEI
+1264 PLNETPAATTES

-1335 MLLERANEIGKETAE
+1335 MLLERANEIGKEIAE

-1687 EALDEK
+1687 EALDAK

-1740 WLFNGNKQR
+1740 WLFNRNKQR

-1830 RDDAGEIRCTDPI
+1830 RDDTGEIRCTDPI

-1857 KEEQQDEWNET
+1857 IEEQQDEWNET
-1868 RLDEIFDGQSE
+1868 RLDEIFEGQSE
-1879 YQIFNSED
+1879 YQIFNSKD

-1987 SGLSVVLTPTKQDIL
+1987 SGLSVVLTPSKQDIL

-2106 AQLRIN
+2106 AQLRTN

-2137 ADGGK
+2137 AEGGK

-2183 QQMGYPIPEKVWYL
+2183 QQMGYPVPEKVWYL

-2225 EVAERIRGLREDL
+2225 EVAERIRVLREDL

-2289 VVTVPTEDGGTEQY
+2289 VVTVPTEDGSTEQY

-2390 LEYVMGMDVDGRK
+2390 LEYVMGMDVDGRM

-2586 PDDDEK
+2586 PDDDEE

-2754 NTKQGSLKQMN
+2754 NTKQGSLKPMN

-2827 VAKEMK
+2827 VAKETK
-2833 AMVKAHDEKRKSLLG
+2833 AMVKAYDEKRKSLLG

-3005 ERARQAAK
+3005 ERARKAAK

>member
-28 MTNVETRRHVYDALK
+28 MANVETRRHVYDALK

-228 KGVIESATEGDYI
+228 KGIIESATEGDYI

-350 NSKFVKGAGSAF
+350 NSKFVKGTGSAF

-488 TGPQTEEQEESD
+488 TGPQTEEQEEGD

-513 HQVVNTEIPEDKG
+513 HQVVNTEMPEDKG

-571 DASGKIYLQDN
+571 DASGNIYLQDN

-728 LAQQQSKEQVAE
+728 LAQPKIEEQAE
-740 QLPEMEDSTTT
+740 IMPVGIGDFGPIY
-751 DNQGNPIDANGALIV
+751 NQFVGKPQEAIEFLI
-766 EQVESIDELTNEDF
+766 NKKG
-780 LSPYRT
+780 
-786 IQLPPVSEQVG
+786 G
-797 EAIGAGNKPVIIKK
+797 EAIGALSHPEIGAIDLVWGYEGTGDSDGYGLSKLLKFHPEVLN
-811 NILERNSIIHADLTP
+811 NLQGILNEMHITYKSDNRIRLESERYQAGVRLTWNN
-826 EQSKDILKSA
+826 ESK
-836 LYSPTLYG
+836 T
-844 QNQKKTRPYNWVVIN
+844 W
-859 TKDKDGRNRLVLLE
+859 LL
-873 INNTKDNIEIVHWH
+873 TAF
-887 YINERGLEKIKNQAE
+887 EKQ
-902 REDGQLLI
+902 
-910 LPSDSSEE
+910 
-918 VGALS
+918 
-923 DPTLDIDSGNSV
+923 NSV

-1030 QWVEVEKKAVMH
+1030 QWVEVEKKAVMY

-1106 WEYAQLRKNAK
+1106 KEYAELRRSAK
-1117 TLDDILDY
+1117 TLDDVLDY
-1125 VVYWGYVD
+1125 VVFWYTSGNGRV
-1133 GVRIE
+1133 E
-1138 YSLREILRIFTYRID
+1138 YTLRDILRLFSTTD
-1153 DNLNRQPVGD
+1153 EDLNRIYVGD
-1163 KGYISKM
+1163 KKYIGVM
-1170 DKFLQD
+1170 DKFLHD
-1176 IGLDMDDK
+1176 AGMTAESKED
-1184 GEVEEILKRRISEA
+1184 VEEILKKRMSEA
-1198 AIVWSKLASKGD
+1198 AVVWSQMAEKED
-1210 KINNNL
+1210 KINNSL
-1216 TLHKMIKAFIT
+1216 SLPKMIRAFVT
-1227 MVNDKCFDKK
+1227 MVNDNCRVKK

-1264 PLNETPAATTEI
+1264 PLNETPAATTES

-1289 GNTTESEEQ
+1289 GSTTESEEQ

-1335 MLLERANEIGKETAE
+1335 MLLERANEIGKEIAE

-1687 EALDEK
+1687 EALDAK

-2106 AQLRIN
+2106 AQLRTN

-2125 QRGSQKPIALQK
+2125 QRGNQKPIALQK

-2183 QQMGYPIPEKVWYL
+2183 QQMGYPVPEKVWYL
-2197 RDGVDEDGNPRYK
+2197 RDGIDEDGNPRYK

-2403 GGGKLSDAFTTN
+2403 GGSKLSDAFTTN

-2586 PDDDEK
+2586 PDDDEE

-2754 NTKQGSLKQMN
+2754 NTKQGSLKPMN

-2833 AMVKAHDEKRKSLLG
+2833 AMVKAYDEKRKSLLG

-3005 ERARQAAK
+3005 ERARKAAK

>member
-28 MTNVETRRHVYDALK
+28 MANVETRRHVYDALK

-102 GTPSNEEATAIFHRV
+102 GTPSDEEATAIFHRV

-228 KGVIESATEGDYI
+228 KGIIESATEGDYI

-338 AEGAGKA
+338 AEGACKA

-350 NSKFVKGAGSAF
+350 NSKFVKGTGSAF

-466 SEEDGKALS
+466 SEENGKALS

-488 TGPQTEEQEESD
+488 TGPQTEEQEEGD

-543 TIVSDGEEQQITFSG
+543 TIVSDGAEQQITFSG

-608 GDALLNNAT
+608 GDALLNNAI

-641 EVSENAEV
+641 EASENAEV
-649 PAYPILEDGSPD
+649 PTYPILEDGSPD
-661 FAKMTPEQQ
+661 FAQMTPEQQ

-728 LAQQQSKEQVAE
+728 LAQPKVEEQAE
-740 QLPEMEDSTTT
+740 IMPVGIGDFGPIY
-751 DNQGNPIDANGALIV
+751 NQFEGKPQEAIEFLI
-766 EQVESIDELTNEDF
+766 NKKG
-780 LSPYRT
+780 
-786 IQLPPVSEQVG
+786 G
-797 EAIGAGNKPVIIKK
+797 EA
-811 NILERNSIIHADLTP
+811 T
-826 EQSKDILKSA
+826 
-836 LYSPTLYG
+836 
-844 QNQKKTRPYNWVVIN
+844 
-859 TKDKDGRNRLVLLE
+859 
-873 INNTKDNIEIVHWH
+873 
-887 YINERGLEKIKNQAE
+887 
-902 REDGQLLI
+902 
-910 LPSDSSEE
+910 
-918 VGALS
+918 GALS
-923 DPTLDIDSGNSV
+923 HPEIGPIDLVWGVKGTGASDGYGLSKLVAYHPEVVGNLQEILNEMHVTQRSDNRVQLESEKYQAGIRLTWNNESKTWLLTAFEKQNSALDK
-935 LDNTT
+935 TT
-940 DTAETIQDGKE
+940 DTGETAGGGKE
-951 NDTPTLQNTVS
+951 SDTALPQNTVS

-1030 QWVEVEKKAVMH
+1030 QWVEVEKKAVMY

-1106 WEYAQLRKNAK
+1106 KEYAELRRSAK
-1117 TLDDILDY
+1117 TLDDVLDY
-1125 VVYWGYVD
+1125 VVFWYTSGNGRV
-1133 GVRIE
+1133 E
-1138 YSLREILRIFTYRID
+1138 YTLRDILRLFSTTD
-1153 DNLNRQPVGD
+1153 EDLNRIYVGD
-1163 KGYISKM
+1163 KKYIGVM
-1170 DKFLQD
+1170 DKFLHD
-1176 IGLDMDDK
+1176 AGMTAESKED
-1184 GEVEEILKRRISEA
+1184 VEEILKKRMSEA
-1198 AIVWSKLASKGD
+1198 AVVWSQMAEKED
-1210 KINNNL
+1210 KINNSL
-1216 TLHKMIKAFIT
+1216 SLPKMIRVFVT
-1227 MVNDKCFDKK
+1227 MVNDNCRVKK

-1276 QEESAESSEDVDA
+1276 QEEAAESSEDVDA

-1335 MLLERANEIGKETAE
+1335 MLLERANEIGKEIAE

-1393 MIGETKTEELRD
+1393 IIGETKTEELRD

-1442 FARTNPKRWAT
+1442 FARTNPKRWTT

-1493 EYWGFIN
+1493 EYWGVIN

-1687 EALDEK
+1687 EALDAK

-1830 RDDAGEIRCTDPI
+1830 RDDTGEIRCTDPI

-1868 RLDEIFDGQSE
+1868 RLDEIFEGQSE

-1953 GPQRRLNKTMKSIR
+1953 GPQRRLNKTMKGIR

-1987 SGLSVVLTPTKQDIL
+1987 SGLSVVLTPSKQDIL

-2037 EELSDEEVLQKYVEY
+2037 EELSDEEVLRKYVEY

-2106 AQLRIN
+2106 AQLRTN

-2137 ADGGK
+2137 AEGGK

-2183 QQMGYPIPEKVWYL
+2183 QQMGYPVPEKVWYL

-2586 PDDDEK
+2586 PDDDEE

-2833 AMVKAHDEKRKSLLG
+2833 AMVKAYDEKRKSLLG

-2867 IASATSG
+2867 IASTTSG

-2886 EIAENGND
+2886 EISENGND

-3005 ERARQAAK
+3005 ERARQTAKQNKRRAHPSSYFLCFPLCVKCHPPQPVQQYALMGIVLPLQSSALNWI

>member
-1 MAKVIENIY
+1 MAQITQETLNDM
-10 IAASEDY
+10 IATVNAGKQYDMKTWHEKFPEFDGDDNLVQSAMDY
-17 DLGSLDTFKRD
+17 VATYNSGKYKSVEEINAKFPEFFPVE
-28 MTNVETRRHVYDALK
+28 NVEEKPKEEKQSLWKTIGSSILSAGSRLLSQLNALGDIAPVTNPYTMAADADYRQRVVEHASHSRDEKQAAAERVNNGIGSEEDERLSAGVRYTAQLK
-43 DDYDLGEWEQFSQ
+43 EEQRKYAAEARKNVGEDATF
-56 TIDKDLGVDR
+56 
-66 QQFSVVPDFLTG
+66 TG
-78 DPNRKPTFQE
+78 
-88 LQMQAFIR
+88 LI
-96 QSAQQN
+96 
-102 GTPSNEEATAIFHRV
+102 
-117 HNQLEQEQKEAQ
+117 
-129 YKNGKDGQP
+129 KDGN
-138 KDSYIED
+138 IGGALE
-145 LGAGLMAGLGTV
+145 LGMITA
-157 AQLPYKA
+157 
-164 IGAFEDWGS
+164 
-173 GLLQKAT
+173 
-180 FDGFGGRVNFATN
+180 
-193 GNGVARRFFNECLG
+193 
-207 GNYFRERTEHYQKES
+207 
-222 DRYQDG
+222 
-228 KGVIESATEGDYI
+228 IESAPQMLMGMNVPGRIVLGTLTAADEYDRLSVEHPDMSVGARVLQSTAAGVLEQFWESKFNPLKIEGKVAK
-241 EALGKLGISTVQNA
+241 E
-255 PNLAISVVLS
+255 AISSILRDYAKRGGKETLKDVGKVVLAWGKDMLGEGVEEVS
-265 MMGQPE
+265 TTISNDLVKYAIGLIDENGEGFKQAYEEAKAEAAENGQE
-271 LAAATLS
+271 Y
-278 GGAAFDKWEEIQHDE
+278 EM
-293 TLSDADKGVAVI
+293 SDFLWDIGKGLV
-305 GTFLAEYVFEKIGD
+305 
-319 VRYQK
+319 
-324 MFQQGGTAQVRKEI
+324 
-338 AEGAGKA
+338 
-345 WNDFI
+345 NDFI
-350 NSKFVKGAGSAF
+350 GGAMAGGYMGSVNHGMQAGATVKSHIDARNEWNNMTDEEKAEHQAQANFARETIDAIASERGISRKQVLTLLDEAVEKRANGEATDVENSLIKRF
-362 NKVMDIGGE
+362 NQG
-371 SITEMATDIAEQGI
+371 MATARQKSNAET
-385 EVYLG
+385 
-390 NQESIDWK
+390 K
-398 QVGDAGI
+398 
-405 VALASD
+405 
-411 APLQGLHYGIDTHH
+411 
-425 KRKLVAEM
+425 AE
-433 NSDPQLAAAAEAQGK
+433 NISLENETPKETK
-448 TVEQMA
+448 T
-454 DLLVRSGHGEEI
+454 
-466 SEEDGKALS
+466 
-475 NYIAATQNLLLQK
+475 T
-488 TGPQTEEQEESD
+488 TEETQS
-500 ESTDAKP
+500 AAGQK
-507 ATVPSE
+507 A
-513 HQVVNTEIPEDKG
+513 
-526 EIATP
+526 IA
-531 KVESKKEVSRPI
+531 RPI
-543 TIVSDGEEQQITFSG
+543 TIVSDGAEQQITFSG

-628 NPLDNDAGDAPAV
+628 NTLDNDAGDAPAV
-641 EVSENAEV
+641 EASENAEV

-661 FAKMTPEQQ
+661 FAQMTPEQQ

-728 LAQQQSKEQVAE
+728 LAQPKVEEQAE
-740 QLPEMEDSTTT
+740 IMPVGIGDFGPIY
-751 DNQGNPIDANGALIV
+751 NQFVGKPQEAIEFLI
-766 EQVESIDELTNEDF
+766 NKKG
-780 LSPYRT
+780 
-786 IQLPPVSEQVG
+786 G
-797 EAIGAGNKPVIIKK
+797 EAIGALSHPEIGPIDLVWGVKGTGASDGYGLSKLVAYHPEVVGNLQE
-811 NILERNSIIHADLTP
+811 ILNEMHVTQRSDNRVQLESEKYQAGIRLTWNN
-826 EQSKDILKSA
+826 ESKTWLLTAFEKQNSA
-836 LYSPTLYG
+836 L
-844 QNQKKTRPYNWVVIN
+844 
-859 TKDKDGRNRLVLLE
+859 DK
-873 INNTKDNIEIVHWH
+873 
-887 YINERGLEKIKNQAE
+887 
-902 REDGQLLI
+902 
-910 LPSDSSEE
+910 
-918 VGALS
+918 
-923 DPTLDIDSGNSV
+923 
-935 LDNTT
+935 TT
-940 DTAETIQDGKE
+940 DTGETAGGGKE
-951 NDTPTLQNTVS
+951 SDTALPQNTVS

-1030 QWVEVEKKAVMH
+1030 QWVEVEKKAVMY

-1099 NSEDNRD
+1099 NSEDNRNK
-1106 WEYAQLRKNAK
+1106 EYAELRRSAK
-1117 TLDDILDY
+1117 TLDDVLDY
-1125 VVYWGYVD
+1125 VVFWYTSGNGRV
-1133 GVRIE
+1133 E
-1138 YSLREILRIFTYRID
+1138 YTLRDILRLFSTTD
-1153 DNLNRQPVGD
+1153 EDLNRIYVGD
-1163 KGYISKM
+1163 KKYIGVM
-1170 DKFLQD
+1170 DKFLHD
-1176 IGLDMDDK
+1176 AGMTAESKED
-1184 GEVEEILKRRISEA
+1184 VEEILKKRMSEA
-1198 AIVWSKLASKGD
+1198 AVVWSQMAEKED
-1210 KINNNL
+1210 KINNSL
-1216 TLHKMIKAFIT
+1216 SLPKMIRAFVT
-1227 MVNDKCFDKK
+1227 MVNDNCRVKK

-1264 PLNETPAATTEI
+1264 PLNETPAATTES

-1289 GNTTESEEQ
+1289 GSTTESEEQ

-1335 MLLERANEIGKETAE
+1335 MLLERANEIGKEIAE

-1687 EALDEK
+1687 EALDAK

-1953 GPQRRLNKTMKSIR
+1953 GPQRRLNKAMKSIR
-1967 KQMQENGL
+1967 SKMMWNDL
-1975 WKKGM
+1975 WKPEM
-1980 KDSYTNE
+1980 SDTYTNE
-1987 SGLSVVLTPTKQDIL
+1987 SGLAVVLKPSQQDIL

-2009 DNLERIQFEGHPR
+2009 DNLERMEFETKPR
-2022 MEELAERLRQQIGIT
+2022 MEELAERLRQQMGI
-2037 EELSDEEVLQKYVEY
+2037 EEEMSDEETLRAYVNM
-2052 FESKYDNADIRS
+2052 FESKYGRSEIKS
-2064 LWRAVNE
+2064 LWKTINE

-2106 AQLRIN
+2106 AQLRTN

-2125 QRGSQKPIALQK
+2125 QRGSKKPIALQK

-2183 QQMGYPIPEKVWYL
+2183 QQMGYPVPEKVWYL
-2197 RDGVDEDGNPRYK
+2197 RDGVDEEGNPRYK

-2354 RDIQW
+2354 RDVQW
-2359 IITKGAAERGMLYP
+2359 IITKGAAERGIFYP

-2390 LEYVMGMDVDGRK
+2390 VEYVMGMDVDGRK
-2403 GGGKLSDAFTTN
+2403 GGGRLSDVFTTN

-2441 KYRRKVDRMTEGTRP
+2441 KYRREVKRMTEGPRP
-2456 MKATMR
+2456 EKATMS
-2462 FLFTEVAP
+2462 FLFTKVAP

-2477 LWTRFAVYRATKAM
+2477 LWTRFAVYRATKAI

-2515 HDAKNFSTNFNRKG
+2515 HDAKNFSTNFNRKA

-2561 KKAVRGAVSIMILPA
+2561 KKAVRGAVPIMILPA

-2586 PDDDEK
+2586 PDDDEE
-2592 EYKVPDYMRDNNIIF
+2592 EYKVPDYMRDNNIIL
-2607 LDKRCPLSME
+2607 LDTRCPLSME

-2627 YALMQQGRRSKEEA
+2627 YALMQQGRRSKEQA

-2655 IPPVVSSA
+2655 IPPIVGSA
-2663 ISSSVDWIVNDDNY
+2663 ISNGIDWAIDEDEYSSK
-2677 STEEQ
+2677 EK
-2682 RLVGALTQLMY
+2682 RLVSAITQLMY

-2754 NTKQGSLKQMN
+2754 NTKRGSLKQMN

-2833 AMVKAHDEKRKSLLG
+2833 AMVKAYDEKMESLKG
-2848 VWEGYSE
+2848 IIEGYSE
-2855 EEQIKA
+2855 EQLSLAAMRIKE
-2861 AQRVNA
+2861 V
-2867 IASATSG
+2867 SKATYG
-2874 MNNINRRKYVEQ
+2874 MSYEERRKYIED
-2886 EIAENGND
+2886 EISNNGND
-2894 ALLEMYLTFGV
+2894 AVLEAYLTFGV
-2905 NLAEDGWDDRRN
+2905 NLAEDGWSTKVNDGW
-2917 KEWKKLCD
+2917 KELTN
-2925 AYTKLNLYSKGVKQG
+2925 AYTKLNIYSKGIKQG
-2940 KTEGEFVRDIE
+2940 KSEREFIRDIKLA
-2951 TETGVNLGENAS
+2951 TGIDLDENNS
-2963 IDEARRILTAIMLSE
+2963 LDEARKILTAVMLSE
-2978 QMRVKGIEHTMPEIQ
+2978 IMRVKGIEHTMPTIQ
-2993 KQMLNKTWLPAT
+2993 KQMLNSTWLPST
-3005 ERARQAAK
+3005 ERAKKAAQNNDKK

>member
-1 MAKVIENIY
+1 MAQITQETLNDMIATVNAGKQYDMKTWHEKFPEFGGDDNLVQSAMDYVATYNSGKYKSVDEINAKFPEFFPIENAEESPKEEKQSLWKTIGNSILSAGSRLLSQMNALGNIAPVANPY
-10 IAASEDY
+10 AIAADAGYRQQIHEQASHTRDEKQAAAERVYEGVGSEEDERLSAGVRYTAQLKEEQRKYAAEARKNVGEDATFTGLIKDGNIGGALELGMITAIESAPQMLMGMNVPGRIALGTLTAADEYDRLSVEHPDMSVGARVLQSTAAGVLEQFWESKFNPLKIEGKVTSGAISSILRDY
-17 DLGSLDTFKRD
+17 AKRGGK
-28 MTNVETRRHVYDALK
+28 ETLK
-43 DDYDLGEWEQFSQ
+43 DVGKVVLAWGKDLLGEGVEEVS
-56 TIDKDLGVDR
+56 TTISNDLVKYAIGLIDKDGEGFK
-66 QQFSVVPDFLTG
+66 QAYEEAKAEAAENGKEYEISDFLW
-78 DPNRKPTFQE
+78 D
-88 LQMQAFIR
+88 I
-96 QSAQQN
+96 
-102 GTPSNEEATAIFHRV
+102 
-117 HNQLEQEQKEAQ
+117 
-129 YKNGKDGQP
+129 
-138 KDSYIED
+138 
-145 LGAGLMAGLGTV
+145 
-157 AQLPYKA
+157 
-164 IGAFEDWGS
+164 
-173 GLLQKAT
+173 
-180 FDGFGGRVNFATN
+180 
-193 GNGVARRFFNECLG
+193 
-207 GNYFRERTEHYQKES
+207 
-222 DRYQDG
+222 G
-228 KGVIESATEGDYI
+228 KGLV
-241 EALGKLGISTVQNA
+241 
-255 PNLAISVVLS
+255 
-265 MMGQPE
+265 
-271 LAAATLS
+271 
-278 GGAAFDKWEEIQHDE
+278 
-293 TLSDADKGVAVI
+293 
-305 GTFLAEYVFEKIGD
+305 
-319 VRYQK
+319 
-324 MFQQGGTAQVRKEI
+324 
-338 AEGAGKA
+338 
-345 WNDFI
+345 NDFI
-350 NSKFVKGAGSAF
+350 GGAMAGGYMGSVSHGMQAGATVKSHIDARNEWNNMTDEEKAEHQAQANFARETIDAIASERGVSRKQVLTLLDEAVEKRA
-362 NKVMDIGGE
+362 NGE
-371 SITEMATDIAEQGI
+371 ATDVDNSLIERFNQGI
-385 EVYLG
+385 ATARQKSEAETNAKENQPHEKEDLQEVETDQT
-390 NQESIDWK
+390 NSQK
-398 QVGDAGI
+398 VDA
-405 VALASD
+405 
-411 APLQGLHYGIDTHH
+411 
-425 KRKLVAEM
+425 
-433 NSDPQLAAAAEAQGK
+433 
-448 TVEQMA
+448 
-454 DLLVRSGHGEEI
+454 
-466 SEEDGKALS
+466 
-475 NYIAATQNLLLQK
+475 
-488 TGPQTEEQEESD
+488 
-500 ESTDAKP
+500 
-507 ATVPSE
+507 
-513 HQVVNTEIPEDKG
+513 
-526 EIATP
+526 
-531 KVESKKEVSRPI
+531 KKEVARPI
-543 TIVSDGEEQQITFSG
+543 TVDVDGAIQQISFSG
-558 SKVVYNEDGSIDF
+558 SKVVYNEDGSINF
-571 DASGKIYLQDN
+571 DASGKIYLQDGG
-582 SGNIILGNHED
+582 GNIILGNHEK
-593 MLEAL
+593 MLESL
-598 NDALRLEKQN
+598 NNALRLEKQN
-608 GDALLNNAT
+608 GVALLNSAT
-617 PLDNSLDNPLD
+617 PLDNSLGNPLD
-628 NPLDNDAGDAPAV
+628 TPLGNDAEDASAV
-641 EVSENAEV
+641 EVPKGAEAAS
-649 PAYPILEDGSPD
+649 PAYPVLEDGSPD
-661 FAKMTPEQQ
+661 FAQMTPEQQ

-723 AMWEQ
+723 ARWEQ
-728 LAQQQSKEQVAE
+728 LAQPKIEEQAE
-740 QLPEMEDSTTT
+740 IMPVGIGDFGPIY
-751 DNQGNPIDANGALIV
+751 NQFVGKPQEAIEFLI
-766 EQVESIDELTNEDF
+766 NKKG
-780 LSPYRT
+780 
-786 IQLPPVSEQVG
+786 G
-797 EAIGAGNKPVIIKK
+797 EA
-811 NILERNSIIHADLTP
+811 T
-826 EQSKDILKSA
+826 
-836 LYSPTLYG
+836 
-844 QNQKKTRPYNWVVIN
+844 
-859 TKDKDGRNRLVLLE
+859 
-873 INNTKDNIEIVHWH
+873 
-887 YINERGLEKIKNQAE
+887 
-902 REDGQLLI
+902 
-910 LPSDSSEE
+910 
-918 VGALS
+918 GALS
-923 DPTLDIDSGNSV
+923 HPEIGPIDLVWGVKGTGASDGYGLSKLVAYHPEVVGNLQEILNEMHVTQRSDNRVQLESEKYQAGIRLTWNNESKTWLLTAFEKQNSALDK
-935 LDNTT
+935 TT
-940 DTAETIQDGKE
+940 DTGETAGGGKE
-951 NDTPTLQNTVS
+951 SDTALPQNTVS

-974 ILNKENAE
+974 ILNKENTE
-982 KVDLSADD
+982 KVDLDAED

-1030 QWVEVEKKAVMH
+1030 QWVDVEKKVVMY

-1070 MTNMKGDHSSVVQ
+1070 MTNMKGNHSSVIQ

-1091 EDGKRTFR
+1091 EDGKHTFR
-1099 NSEDNRD
+1099 NSEDNREK
-1106 WEYAQLRKNAK
+1106 EYAQLRKNAK

-1125 VVYWGYVD
+1125 VVFWHASGNGRV
-1133 GVRIE
+1133 E
-1138 YSLREILRIFTYRID
+1138 YTLRDMLRLFSTT
-1153 DNLNRQPVGD
+1153 DNDLNRIYVGD
-1163 KGYISKM
+1163 KKYIGVM
-1170 DKFLQD
+1170 DKFLHD
-1176 IGLDMDDK
+1176 AGMNAESK
-1184 GEVEEILKRRISEA
+1184 EEVEDILKKRMSEA
-1198 AIVWSKLASKGD
+1198 AVVWSQMAEKED
-1210 KINNNL
+1210 KINNSL
-1216 TLHKMIKAFIT
+1216 SLPKMVRAFIT
-1227 MVNDKCFDKK
+1227 MVNDNCRVKK

-1245 AGRVEEKSG
+1245 AGRVEEKVDST
-1254 PAETMHQESS
+1254 ETTYQENNS
-1264 PLNETPAATTEI
+1264 LDETPAANIEE
-1276 QEESAESSEDVDA
+1276 QEQTADNSDEVNDDA
-1289 GNTTESEEQ
+1289 IVETEEQ

-1335 MLLERANEIGKETAE
+1335 MLLERANEIGKEIAE
-1350 LRNKLEFNIGHV
+1350 LRDKLEFNIGHI
-1362 RINEAAGRRTINYL
+1362 RINEAAGKRTINYL
-1376 KSAGVP
+1376 RTAGVP
-1382 IEEISEEQADE
+1382 IEEISEERAEE

-1423 GRINP
+1423 GRLNP

-1442 FARTNPKRWAT
+1442 FAKTNPKRWAT
-1453 IVSTLKQTTVWN
+1453 IVTTLKQTTVWS

-1474 GIKHDEQAVA
+1474 PIKNDEQAVA

-1493 EYWGFIN
+1493 EYWGQIN
-1500 EDGKSRMD
+1500 EDGKSKMD
-1508 ETFEKKALLARVRT
+1508 ETFEKKALLARIRI

-1527 WKQVAEWLGMK
+1527 WKQVAEWLGLK
-1538 THARQSDFEA
+1538 TNARQSDFEA
-1548 QLQEFVRRPI
+1548 QLQEFIRRPI

-1588 QISELTDILEDDIRQ
+1588 KISELTDILEDDIRQ

-1634 VARRSRRQSRALAR
+1634 VAGRSRRQSRALAR

-1687 EALDEK
+1687 EALDAK

-1713 HGVVIKAKVSNYY
+1713 RGVVIKAKVSSYY

-1734 GMILNN
+1734 GMVLNN

-1773 NSQSTTPLTQEEKD
+1773 NSQSSTPLTQEEKD

-1792 YGFTKIKSESVNS
+1792 FGFAKMKSESIQS
-1805 ERKGESSSYTNG
+1805 EHKGESSSYTNG

-1857 KEEQQDEWNET
+1857 KEEQQDEWNES
-1868 RLDEIFDGQSE
+1868 RLDAIFDGESE
-1879 YQIFNSED
+1879 FQIFTAEK

-1920 KITGHPI
+1920 AITGQPI

-1940 SSIIDQALKRFER
+1940 SSIVDQALKRFER
-1953 GPQRRLNKTMKSIR
+1953 GPQRRLNKAMKNIR
-1967 KQMQENGL
+1967 KQMAKNGL
-1975 WKKGM
+1975 WTKGM
-1980 KDSYTNE
+1980 TDSYTNE
-1987 SGLSVVLTPTKQDIL
+1987 SGLAVQLAPSEQDVL

-2022 MEELAERLRQQIGIT
+2022 MEELAERLRQQIGIK
-2037 EELSDEEVLQKYVEY
+2037 EELSDEEVLQQYVEY

-2106 AQLRIN
+2106 AQLRTN

-2125 QRGSQKPIALQK
+2125 QRSSQKPIALQK
-2137 ADGGK
+2137 SEGGK

-2168 KRAMFDMMQEYLDAC
+2168 KRAMFDMMQEHLDAC
-2183 QQMGYPIPEKVWYL
+2183 EQMGYPVPEKVWYL

-2238 KLFGKNNKAL
+2238 KLLGKNNKVL
-2248 SAHIT
+2248 STHIT

-2359 IITKGAAERGMLYP
+2359 IITKGAAERGVFYP

-2390 LEYVMGMDVDGRK
+2390 VEYVMGMDVDGRK
-2403 GGGKLSDAFTTN
+2403 GGGVLSDAFTTD

-2441 KYRRKVDRMTEGTRP
+2441 KFRKKVDRMTEGSRP
-2456 MKATMR
+2456 VKATMR

-2499 RKDSPM
+2499 RKYSPM

-2586 PDDDEK
+2586 PDDDEE

-2754 NTKQGSLKQMN
+2754 NTKQGSLKPMN

-2833 AMVKAHDEKRKSLLG
+2833 AMVKAYDEKRKSLLG

-2886 EIAENGND
+2886 EISENGND

-2940 KTEGEFVRDIE
+2940 KTEGEFVRDLE

-2963 IDEARRILTAIMLSE
+2963 IDDARRILTATMLSE

-3005 ERARQAAK
+3005 ERARQTAK

>member
-228 KGVIESATEGDYI
+228 KGIIESATEGDYI

-324 MFQQGGTAQVRKEI
+324 MFQQGGTAQVRKEL

-350 NSKFVKGAGSAF
+350 NSKFVKGTGSAF

-433 NSDPQLAAAAEAQGK
+433 NSDPQLSAAAEAQGK

-454 DLLVRSGHGEEI
+454 DLLIRSGHGEEI

-488 TGPQTEEQEESD
+488 TGPQTEEQEEGD

-543 TIVSDGEEQQITFSG
+543 TIVSDGAEQQITFSG

-608 GDALLNNAT
+608 GDALLNNAI

-628 NPLDNDAGDAPAV
+628 NPLDDDAGDAPAV

-661 FAKMTPEQQ
+661 FAQMTPEQQ

-723 AMWEQ
+723 VMWEQ
-728 LAQQQSKEQVAE
+728 LAQPKVEEQAE
-740 QLPEMEDSTTT
+740 IMPVGIGDFGPIY
-751 DNQGNPIDANGALIV
+751 NQFVGKPQEAIEFLI
-766 EQVESIDELTNEDF
+766 NKKG
-780 LSPYRT
+780 
-786 IQLPPVSEQVG
+786 G
-797 EAIGAGNKPVIIKK
+797 EA
-811 NILERNSIIHADLTP
+811 T
-826 EQSKDILKSA
+826 
-836 LYSPTLYG
+836 
-844 QNQKKTRPYNWVVIN
+844 
-859 TKDKDGRNRLVLLE
+859 
-873 INNTKDNIEIVHWH
+873 
-887 YINERGLEKIKNQAE
+887 
-902 REDGQLLI
+902 
-910 LPSDSSEE
+910 
-918 VGALS
+918 GALS
-923 DPTLDIDSGNSV
+923 HPEIGFIDLVWGVKGTGASDGYGLSKLVAYHPEVVGNLQEILNEMHVTQRSDNRVQLESEKYQAGIRLTWNNESKTWLLTAFEKQNSALDK
-935 LDNTT
+935 TT
-940 DTAETIQDGKE
+940 DTGETAGGGKE
-951 NDTPTLQNTVS
+951 SDTALPQNTVS

-1030 QWVEVEKKAVMH
+1030 QWVEVEKKAVMY

-1091 EDGKRTFR
+1091 EDGKRTFQ

-1106 WEYAQLRKNAK
+1106 KEYAELRRSAK
-1117 TLDDILDY
+1117 TLDDVLDY
-1125 VVYWGYVD
+1125 VVFWYTSGNGRV
-1133 GVRIE
+1133 E
-1138 YSLREILRIFTYRID
+1138 YTLRDILRLFSTTD
-1153 DNLNRQPVGD
+1153 EDLNRIYVGD
-1163 KGYISKM
+1163 KKYIGVM
-1170 DKFLQD
+1170 DKFLHD
-1176 IGLDMDDK
+1176 AGMTAESKED
-1184 GEVEEILKRRISEA
+1184 VEEILKKRMSEA
-1198 AIVWSKLASKGD
+1198 AVVWSQMAEKED
-1210 KINNNL
+1210 KINNSL
-1216 TLHKMIKAFIT
+1216 SLPKMIRAFVT
-1227 MVNDKCFDKK
+1227 MVNDNCRVKK

-1264 PLNETPAATTEI
+1264 PLNETPAATTES

-1335 MLLERANEIGKETAE
+1335 MLLERANEIGKEIAE

-1687 EALDEK
+1687 DALDAK

-1953 GPQRRLNKTMKSIR
+1953 GPQRRLNKAMKSIR

-2106 AQLRIN
+2106 AQLRTN

-2183 QQMGYPIPEKVWYL
+2183 QQMGYPVPEKVWYL

-2586 PDDDEK
+2586 PDDDEE

-2833 AMVKAHDEKRKSLLG
+2833 AMVKAYDEKRKSLLG

>member
-28 MTNVETRRHVYDALK
+28 MTNIETRRHVYDALK

-228 KGVIESATEGDYI
+228 KGIIESATEGDYI

-278 GGAAFDKWEEIQHDE
+278 GGAAFDKWEEIQYDE

-350 NSKFVKGAGSAF
+350 NSKFVKGTGSAF

-488 TGPQTEEQEESD
+488 TGPQTEEQEEGD

-513 HQVVNTEIPEDKG
+513 HQVVNTEMPEDKS
-526 EIATP
+526 EIATL
-531 KVESKKEVSRPI
+531 KVESKKEMSRPI
-543 TIVSDGEEQQITFSG
+543 TIVSDGVEQQISFSG

-582 SGNIILGNHED
+582 SGNIILGNHEG

-661 FAKMTPEQQ
+661 FAQMTPEQQ

-728 LAQQQSKEQVAE
+728 LAQPKVEEQAE
-740 QLPEMEDSTTT
+740 IMPVGIGDFGPIY
-751 DNQGNPIDANGALIV
+751 NQFEGKPQEAIEFLI
-766 EQVESIDELTNEDF
+766 NKKG
-780 LSPYRT
+780 
-786 IQLPPVSEQVG
+786 G
-797 EAIGAGNKPVIIKK
+797 EA
-811 NILERNSIIHADLTP
+811 T
-826 EQSKDILKSA
+826 
-836 LYSPTLYG
+836 
-844 QNQKKTRPYNWVVIN
+844 
-859 TKDKDGRNRLVLLE
+859 
-873 INNTKDNIEIVHWH
+873 
-887 YINERGLEKIKNQAE
+887 
-902 REDGQLLI
+902 
-910 LPSDSSEE
+910 
-918 VGALS
+918 GALS
-923 DPTLDIDSGNSV
+923 HPEIGPIDLVWGVKGTGASDGYGLSKLVAYHPGVVGNLQEILNEMHVTQRSDNRVQLESEKYQAGIRLTWNNESKTWLLTAFEKQNSALDK
-935 LDNTT
+935 TT
-940 DTAETIQDGKE
+940 DTGETAGGGKE
-951 NDTPTLQNTVS
+951 SDTALPQNTVS

-1030 QWVEVEKKAVMH
+1030 QWVEVEKKAVMY

-1106 WEYAQLRKNAK
+1106 KEYAELRRSAK
-1117 TLDDILDY
+1117 TLDDVLDY
-1125 VVYWGYVD
+1125 VVFWYTSGNGRV
-1133 GVRIE
+1133 E
-1138 YSLREILRIFTYRID
+1138 YTLRDILRLFSTTD
-1153 DNLNRQPVGD
+1153 EDLNRIYVGD
-1163 KGYISKM
+1163 KKYIGVM
-1170 DKFLQD
+1170 DKFLHD
-1176 IGLDMDDK
+1176 AGMTAESKED
-1184 GEVEEILKRRISEA
+1184 VEEILKKRMSEA
-1198 AIVWSKLASKGD
+1198 AVVWSQMAEKED
-1210 KINNNL
+1210 KINNSL
-1216 TLHKMIKAFIT
+1216 SLPKMIRAFVT
-1227 MVNDKCFDKK
+1227 MVNDNCRVKK

-1276 QEESAESSEDVDA
+1276 QEEAAESSEDVDA

-1335 MLLERANEIGKETAE
+1335 MLLERANEIGKEIAE

-1442 FARTNPKRWAT
+1442 FARTNPKRWTT

-1493 EYWGFIN
+1493 EYWGVIN

-1569 FKKMQEGLDKGGTN
+1569 FKKMQEGLDKGGAN

-1687 EALDEK
+1687 EALDAK

-1830 RDDAGEIRCTDPI
+1830 RDDTGEIRCTDPI

-1868 RLDEIFDGQSE
+1868 RLDEIFEGQSE

-1987 SGLSVVLTPTKQDIL
+1987 SGLSVVLTPSKQDIL

-2106 AQLRIN
+2106 AQLRTN

-2137 ADGGK
+2137 AEGGK

-2183 QQMGYPIPEKVWYL
+2183 QQMGYPVPEKVWYL

-2586 PDDDEK
+2586 PDDDEE

-2754 NTKQGSLKQMN
+2754 NTKQGSLKPMN

-2833 AMVKAHDEKRKSLLG
+2833 AMVKAYDEKRKSLLG

-2886 EIAENGND
+2886 KIAENGND

>member
-56 TIDKDLGVDR
+56 TIDEDLGVDR
-66 QQFSVVPDFLTG
+66 QQFSVVPAFLTG

-102 GTPSNEEATAIFHRV
+102 GTPSNEEATEIFHRV

-228 KGVIESATEGDYI
+228 KGIIESATEGDYI

-350 NSKFVKGAGSAF
+350 NSKFVKGTGSAF

-488 TGPQTEEQEESD
+488 AGPQTEEQEEGD

-543 TIVSDGEEQQITFSG
+543 TIVSDGAEQQITFSG

-628 NPLDNDAGDAPAV
+628 NPLDSDAGDASAV
-641 EVSENAEV
+641 EASENAEV

-661 FAKMTPEQQ
+661 FAQMTPEQQ

-677 GGQEAVAETVQTA
+677 GGQKAVAETVQTA

-728 LAQQQSKEQVAE
+728 LAQPKIEEQAE
-740 QLPEMEDSTTT
+740 IMPVGIGDFGPIY
-751 DNQGNPIDANGALIV
+751 NQFVGKPQEAIEFLI
-766 EQVESIDELTNEDF
+766 NKKG
-780 LSPYRT
+780 
-786 IQLPPVSEQVG
+786 G
-797 EAIGAGNKPVIIKK
+797 EA
-811 NILERNSIIHADLTP
+811 T
-826 EQSKDILKSA
+826 
-836 LYSPTLYG
+836 
-844 QNQKKTRPYNWVVIN
+844 
-859 TKDKDGRNRLVLLE
+859 
-873 INNTKDNIEIVHWH
+873 
-887 YINERGLEKIKNQAE
+887 
-902 REDGQLLI
+902 
-910 LPSDSSEE
+910 
-918 VGALS
+918 GALS
-923 DPTLDIDSGNSV
+923 HPEIGPIDLVWGYEGTGDSDGYGLSKLLKFHPEVLNDLQGILNEMHITYKSDNRIRLESERYQAGIRLTWNNESKTWLLTAFEKQNSV

-1030 QWVEVEKKAVMH
+1030 QWVEVEKKVVMY

-1070 MTNMKGDHSSVVQ
+1070 MTNMKGNHSSVIQ

-1091 EDGKRTFR
+1091 EDGKHTFR
-1099 NSEDNRD
+1099 NSEDNREK
-1106 WEYAQLRKNAK
+1106 EYAQLRKNAK

-1125 VVYWGYVD
+1125 VVFWYASGNGRV
-1133 GVRIE
+1133 E
-1138 YSLREILRIFTYRID
+1138 YTLRDMLRLFSTT
-1153 DNLNRQPVGD
+1153 DNDLNRIYVGD
-1163 KGYISKM
+1163 KKYIGVM
-1170 DKFLQD
+1170 DKFLHD
-1176 IGLDMDDK
+1176 AGMTAESK
-1184 GEVEEILKRRISEA
+1184 ENVEEILKKRMSEA
-1198 AIVWSKLASKGD
+1198 AVVWSQMAEKED
-1210 KINNNL
+1210 KINNSL
-1216 TLHKMIKAFIT
+1216 SLPKMIRAFVT
-1227 MVNDKCFDKK
+1227 MVNDNCRVKK

-1264 PLNETPAATTEI
+1264 PLNETPAATTES
-1276 QEESAESSEDVDA
+1276 QEESADNSDEVNDEATVE
-1289 GNTTESEEQ
+1289 TEEQ

-1335 MLLERANEIGKETAE
+1335 MLLERANEIGKEIAE
-1350 LRNKLEFNIGHV
+1350 LRDKLEFNIGHI
-1362 RINEAAGRRTINYL
+1362 RINEAAGKRTINYL
-1376 KSAGVP
+1376 RTAGVP
-1382 IEEISEEQADE
+1382 IEEISEERAEE

-1423 GRINP
+1423 GRLNP

-1442 FARTNPKRWAT
+1442 FAKTNPKRWAT
-1453 IVSTLKQTTVWN
+1453 IVTTLKQTTVWS

-1474 GIKHDEQAVA
+1474 PIKNDEQAVA

-1493 EYWGFIN
+1493 EYWGQIN
-1500 EDGKSRMD
+1500 EDGKSKMD

-1527 WKQVAEWLGMK
+1527 WKQVAEWLGVK
-1538 THARQSDFEA
+1538 THARQNDFEA
-1548 QLQEFVRRPI
+1548 QLQEFIRRPI

-1588 QISELTDILEDDIRQ
+1588 KISELTDILEDDIRQ

-1634 VARRSRRQSRALAR
+1634 VAGRSRRQSRALAR

-1653 TSNEIASRD
+1653 TNNEIASRD

-1687 EALDEK
+1687 EALDAK

-1713 HGVVIKAKVSNYY
+1713 RGVVIKAKVSNYY

-1734 GMILNN
+1734 GMVLNN

-1773 NSQSTTPLTQEEKD
+1773 NSQSSTPLTQEEKD

-1792 YGFTKIKSESVNS
+1792 FGFTKMKSESIQS
-1805 ERKGESSSYTNG
+1805 EHKGESSSYTNG

-1920 KITGHPI
+1920 AITGQPI

-1940 SSIIDQALKRFER
+1940 SSIVDQALKRFER

-1975 WKKGM
+1975 WKNGM

-1987 SGLSVVLTPTKQDIL
+1987 SGLSVVLTPSKQDIL

-2106 AQLRIN
+2106 AQLRTN

-2125 QRGSQKPIALQK
+2125 QRSSQKPIALQK
-2137 ADGGK
+2137 SEGGK

-2183 QQMGYPIPEKVWYL
+2183 QQMGYPVPEKVWYL

-2225 EVAERIRGLREDL
+2225 EVTERIRGLREDL

-2359 IITKGAAERGMLYP
+2359 IITKGAAERGVFYP

-2390 LEYVMGMDVDGRK
+2390 VEYVMGMDVDGRK
-2403 GGGKLSDAFTTN
+2403 GGGVLSDAFTTD

-2441 KYRRKVDRMTEGTRP
+2441 KYRREVKRMTKGPRP
-2456 MKATMR
+2456 VKATMS
-2462 FLFTEVAP
+2462 FLFTKVAP

-2477 LWTRFAVYRATKAM
+2477 LWTRFAVYRATKAI
-2491 LKSENATI
+2491 LKSENVTI
-2499 RKDSPM
+2499 RKNSPM

-2586 PDDDEK
+2586 PDDDEE
-2592 EYKVPDYMRDNNIIF
+2592 EYKVPDYMRDNNIIL
-2607 LDKRCPLSME
+2607 LDTRCPLSME

-2627 YALMQQGRRSKEEA
+2627 YALMQQGRRSKEQA

-2655 IPPVVSSA
+2655 IPPIVGSA
-2663 ISSSVDWIVNDDNY
+2663 ISNGIDWAIDEDEYSSK
-2677 STEEQ
+2677 EK
-2682 RLVGALTQLMY
+2682 RLVSAITQLMY

-2705 NKSWSGANLRNE
+2705 NKSWSGASLRNE

-2754 NTKQGSLKQMN
+2754 NTKRGSLKPMN
-2765 EFADINPKELRAY
+2765 ELADINPKELRAC
-2778 LGAVVPSG
+2778 LGTVVPSG

-2817 DADRE
+2817 EADRE

-2833 AMVKAHDEKRKSLLG
+2833 AMVKAYDEKMESLKG
-2848 VWEGYSE
+2848 IIEGYSE
-2855 EEQIKA
+2855 EQLSLAAMRIKE
-2861 AQRVNA
+2861 V
-2867 IASATSG
+2867 SKATYG
-2874 MNNINRRKYVEQ
+2874 MSYGERRKYIED
-2886 EIAENGND
+2886 EISNNGND
-2894 ALLEMYLTFGV
+2894 AVLEGYLTFGV
-2905 NLAEDGWDDRRN
+2905 NLTEDGWSIGVSDN
-2917 KEWKKLCD
+2917 WKKLTN
-2925 AYTKLNLYSKGVKQG
+2925 AYTKLNIYSKGIKQG
-2940 KTEGEFVRDIE
+2940 KSEREFIRDIKLA
-2951 TETGVNLGENAS
+2951 TGIDLDENNS
-2963 IDEARRILTAIMLSE
+2963 LDEARKILTAVMLSE
-2978 QMRVKGIEHTMPEIQ
+2978 IMRVKGIEHTMPTIQ
-2993 KQMLNKTWLPAT
+2993 KQMLNSTWLPST
-3005 ERARQAAK
+3005 ERAKKAAQNNNMK